1 MADTKRKNRFGSG
14 NGGDIS
20 AAIRQNTEAQS
31 RAALQNGTLPVWK
44 GPSPSKSSTST
55 TAGKGNT
62 LSGATAFQPK
72 EKTTLGDVLS
82 NPLYYAEKAVSA
94 PLDALQSGLK
104 DMFGGTKKQEER
116 LSANQQMQ
124 EAAAPSKAKLAE
136 GTIVKGADQAVSGIT
151 ATLDWLIGNPLKSLG
166 WESNPISEWNK
177 YVQTNKEANEVY
189 YAKNLAN
196 SSKAQKIVDEYGS
209 ATVAAIPQA
218 IVAMMTAGSSLGA
231 QGAGALTAGGTQ
243 LAGTEAAAAA
253 SAAMNSSKVAG
264 AAKTVRDI
272 TTAMAK
278 DKNYWA
284 SFAQVAGQGYQEA
297 KADGASEWEAN
308 MFALANGIGNAAIEV
323 GGGIQTLPVELQAGK
338 KGLRA
343 WITSAAEEGQEEVV
357 QGVLERALQNLV
369 YDKGNP
375 IASVTDENAVLNP
388 VTSAKEFAGGFV
400 VGGVLGGGQMLASK
414 AMTPSAERGKTAGV
428 RSAVAGQSAIDQQIN
443 YSLVE
448 LGLNYA
454 EGSKSRAIAEDMAAK
469 LDAAEDMTKSGVTAK
484 DYGRLLRT
492 MQSEQS
498 ARPDLSHRT
507 TARVVNEDGK
517 VVTQMSSVAEAFRT
531 QGDTAPVAVEKAQI
545 LERMM
550 SGEQV
555 SNKQLEQLGLR
566 DKNTQ
571 AVLTQLTGVEVP
583 QNATNSQLRQVFRAA
598 AETAVE
604 AKKAEQ
610 ALGRS
615 VAQAQVAVEK
625 AQAENAARAD
635 EAAASL
641 MSDAQA
647 RVAQESAAGAS
658 SDTAAAAEADQGIM
672 TRDGQYVSR
681 EDFRDYVEN
690 YFQQR
695 GQTVTTEQVDAL
707 YDRMKQYNADNGP
720 LIAEEKTAAETG
732 AENAYSV
739 DAETDAMPI
748 REPGSATKEQ
758 QWTARYVQDTL
769 KNLGVKDVVFD
780 GAHLGSANAMIADGT
795 IYLNESKLSTQGM
808 IVWAVGHELVHPG
821 AKTDTQLVD
830 TILGAFNTMSKDGA
844 LSEAMQT
851 QVDDLDAL
859 IAEKTGVYKRYLIN
873 ERGMTQEQAD
883 AIVTED
889 YVREEIAA
897 DWMGEVFA
905 NQNTLERLAG
915 IEPKLVTKALRALA
929 KIRTRGETGILNGGK
944 TLTDATRRVN
954 GLEQRLKSALE
965 RAERSSRAPAPA
977 RPNPESIDTSGKTA
991 YNMTAE
997 NATEAATQ
1005 KAEASP
1011 QMRSVIDRLNAGEDV
1026 SREEIDRIPEV
1037 AAVRALPKMNTAD
1050 IQTPERQ
1057 KLRSEVLEQLYQRG
1071 SYSSETHDY
1080 TGEIA
1085 QERRA
1090 DIVIGAPA
1098 AGKSSVLVDPL
1109 SEQHKSRVID
1119 SDDAKKLL
1127 PEYDD
1132 GKGAGNVHRE
1142 SSMIRNDL
1150 LVRAVENGDNLVWP
1164 TVGDKLDKLL
1174 HDIQNFRDNGY
1185 SVYLHLNE
1193 LSASKATGRALGRYL
1208 SEGRFVDPEVVLKV
1222 GDKPTQNYNYIRQ
1235 QEGLIDGYSHY
1246 SNDVPRGE
1254 KPILYEA
1261 GDTGRP
1267 LEGDRGRRVRQ
1278 NLHAGRT
1285 EQGLRKAIR
1294 GTGEGRES
1302 AHDGEAGDTGR
1313 PLEGDRGGGVRQSGR
1328 SMGDA
1333 RAETEGPRD
1342 GKRYSLDSAD
1352 YRGREDAGRTDRA
1365 ERRAGA
1371 ELDEAS
1377 ARARGDGSGDL
1388 AVHDRELT
1396 EAVRRRATDRD
1407 VPDLG
1412 LRETADYEAFSKAL
1426 DAARTANRNGAMV
1439 DPQSVEELT
1448 EHGAKTFLNE
1458 DGTAGVAVERDGN
1471 IVGVFKNPSNRTRKA
1486 AQDLLLNAIA
1496 EGGDH
1501 LDCYVLQPEVSQS
1514 NLGDIYA
1521 QLGFEPVAY
1530 LRFNREYADPS
1541 WDYDSFGE
1549 PDVVMWV
1556 HNGDSVGTVVER
1568 IGDYH
1573 YYTPEEIRETCKE
1586 FTDYDEAKA
1595 YQKEQL
1601 EKRKTAQAS
1610 EDAGAVSVSGDLRY
1624 SVGDFSEQVDKA
1636 LNGEWNQYNALY
1648 VGETSPLMEKLG
1660 LKQLPVL
1667 MTSKHLRDIVAEKR
1681 SGNTRYHGLTVDQ
1694 VKSLGGVLSD
1704 PAMVLD
1710 SAQRNDA
1717 VVFVSDQTDADGL
1730 PIVAA
1735 IRPNGSGV
1743 YEMTRQP
1750 ANFLLSMYG
1759 RENFDKFIESAAR
1772 DGRILYVNK
1781 IKSQSLLGD
1790 QGVQF
1795 ATGLSNAD
1803 SDGIVH
1809 QSSNVVNT
1817 ETQKPPTKTGGERY
1831 SVDSDTQADL
1841 DHLFDSDDFQSFFND
1856 FFAGYG
1862 AAGTGATANPAQRVS
1877 RVRSNTLEQSRR
1889 ESAARMLGGER
1900 GKAIDRILTMDE
1912 KHLDEMSPEK
1922 YTYDVETEKQ
1932 SMARAKERLAQDYD
1946 GTKAELEGGTW
1957 RSGEDLDAA
1966 MGVLAS
1972 ELAEARRTGN
1982 YDEAVEWAHLI
1993 QEQGTGAGQFI
2004 HAFAKY
2010 TRSPEGVLV
2019 RAAEILD
2026 RAGVDP
2032 VTRDDLLD
2040 RIADF
2045 TKTLGAIETG
2055 DKNGLIQL
2063 ILDQAEQRNTKVSK
2077 RTLKNLGLMNFE
2089 YLYDAALNQMDQI
2102 AQDYLKPSIGKQIS
2116 TFQTISH
2123 LLNLRTGNRNVASNQ
2138 VFDVIGGTIRNDV
2151 AMLPD
2156 AILGTISG
2164 RRVVGFQKSW
2174 ASKAKR
2180 SGAREGL
2187 RRSWIEASLDIAPD
2201 AANSRDKYGTSRRTW
2216 KMTGN
2221 RGAQVMSTVEKA
2233 MGFELNVTDEFHKGS
2248 VVGETLESLARAVE
2262 RGDITQAEAEAWA
2275 REEALYRSFQDDTFV
2290 GSMLGNIK
2298 NLFNAVGVGKSGKKM
2313 GKLDIKEFGLG
2324 DIVQKYTQVPGAL
2337 ITRAIE
2343 FSPTGYLKAI
2353 YNTAQFVKAFK
2364 SEKVKAQAAETAAAR
2379 AEANPDR
2386 ARQVRQAFRAKTEA
2400 EQARVETNRLQRKA
2414 ALAFGQATTGTGI
2427 IAAFAML
2434 AAKGL
2439 LKRADDE
2446 DDADAKALRASEG
2459 ISGTQ
2464 LNLSAL
2470 DRWIKGESP
2479 DWKTGDDL
2487 MSVEFLEPLNAL
2499 MTIGALVAKD
2509 NVDASFWEKVGNY
2522 GGDSMEALYQSILE
2536 IPTMQTIQTVQST
2549 VQYHDEDG
2557 ALPLWAEIPF
2567 EVARGSVTGF
2577 IPSPLRQAA
2586 QASDEVYRE
2595 TYGDKNL
2602 WNQTKSSVQNS
2613 MPGARN
2619 QLDPKLDNFGQA
2631 KKLESTARNVLNAF
2645 VNPGSL
2651 RTYRQSTVSKE
2662 LDRVYAATDDAN
2674 IYPDRNAPY
2683 TTSYTKD
2690 GKKKDFELTADERQ
2704 AYQRSRG
2711 QTTYR
2716 LMQDVM
2722 NDPVYKHLSAEDR
2735 GEVLTQVKGY
2745 SNYVAKKEFLSAHGE
2760 SYSDDKYEKYSA
2772 ALQTGMTLSQYLTA
2786 KDAVD
2791 EAEGVIDPKTGKTK
2805 SGTKMADA
2813 VEIINGLDL
2822 TPEQKDFLYYSKY
2835 PTTKKKG
2842 PWR

>member
-44 GPSPSKSSTST
+44 GSSPSKGGTST

-62 LSGATAFQPK
+62 LPGATAFQPK

-82 NPLYYAEKAVSA
+82 NPMYYAEKAVSA
-94 PLDALQSGLK
+94 PFDALQSGLK
-104 DMFGGTKKQEER
+104 DLFGGTKKQEER

-124 EAAAPSKAKLAE
+124 EAATPSKAKLAE

-177 YVQTNKEANEVY
+177 YVQTNKEANEAY

-196 SSKAQKIVDEYGS
+196 GSKAQKIVDEYGS

-243 LAGTEAAAAA
+243 LAGAEAAAAA

-284 SFAQVAGQGYQEA
+284 SFAQVAGQGYQDA

-308 MFALANGIGNAAIEV
+308 MFALANGLGNAAIEV
-323 GGGIQTLPVELQAGK
+323 GGGIQTLPVELRAGK

-369 YDKGNP
+369 YDRGNP
-375 IASVTDENAVLNP
+375 IASVSDENAVLNP
-388 VTSAKEFAGGFV
+388 VTAAKEFAGGLV

-414 AMTPSAERGKTAGV
+414 ALTPSAERGKTAGV
-428 RSAVAGQSAIDQQIN
+428 RGAVAGQSAIDRQIN

-498 ARPDLSHRT
+498 ARPDLSHKT

-517 VVTQMSSVAEAFRT
+517 VVTQMSPVAEAFRA

-615 VAQAQVAVEK
+615 VAQARVAVEK

-641 MSDAQA
+641 MSDAQE
-647 RVAQESAAGAS
+647 RVAKESTAGTNTN
-658 SDTAAAAEADQGIM
+658 TAAAAEADRGIM
-672 TRDGQYVSR
+672 VRDGQYISR
-681 EDFRDYVEN
+681 EDFLEYAEN
-690 YFQQR
+690 YLKGR
-695 GQTVTTEQVDAL
+695 GLPSTPEQVEAL

-720 LIAEEKTAAETG
+720 LVASEEAKV
-732 AENAYSV
+732 ENAFSV
-739 DAETDAMPI
+739 DDTADATPV

-758 QWTARYVQDTL
+758 QWTARLVADSLQH
-769 KNLGVKDVVFD
+769 LGVKAVVFD
-780 GAHLGSANAMIADGT
+780 GAKLGSANAMIADGT
-795 IYLNESKLSTQGM
+795 IYLNEHKLGSQRM
-808 IVWAVGHELVHPG
+808 ITWAIGHELVHPG
-821 AKTDTQLVD
+821 ANSDANLVN
-830 TILGAFNTMSKDGA
+830 TIIGAFDKLSMSGA
-844 LSEAMQT
+844 LTETMQS
-851 QVDDLDAL
+851 QVDNLDAI
-859 IAEKTGVYKRYLIN
+859 IAEKTDVYKRYLVQ
-873 ERGMTQEQAD
+873 ERGMSQQQAD
-883 AIVTED
+883 KIVTED

-905 NQNTLERLAG
+905 SQNTLERLAG
-915 IEPKLVTKALRALA
+915 IEPGLVTKALRALA
-929 KIRTRGETGILNGGK
+929 NIRAHGETALLKGGK
-944 TLTDATRRVN
+944 DNSTATRRLD

-965 RAERSSRAPAPA
+965 RAEMTSRAPA
-977 RPNPESIDTSGKTA
+977 RPEAESIDTAGKTA
-991 YNMTAE
+991 YNENVEGESQTAE
-997 NATEAATQ
+997 KTQSTTTE
-1005 KAEASP
+1005 KPKASP
-1011 QMRSVIDRLNAGEDV
+1011 ELQSAIDRLTAGEDV

-1057 KLRSEVLEQLYQRG
+1057 KLRSEVLERLYRRG
-1071 SYSSETHDY
+1071 SYSSEAV
-1080 TGEIA
+1080 GEDKYVGEVA
-1085 QERRA
+1085 RERRA

-1127 PEYDD
+1127 PEYNE

-1142 SSMIRNDL
+1142 SSNIRDRL
-1150 LVRAVENGDNLVWP
+1150 KLAAMANGDNIVWP

-1174 HDIQNFRDNGY
+1174 GSIQEFRDNGY

-1261 GDTGRP
+1261 GDTGRS
-1267 LEGDRGRRVRQ
+1267 LEGDRGRGVRQ
-1278 NLHAGRT
+1278 NLHAG
-1285 EQGLRKAIR
+1285 
-1294 GTGEGRES
+1294 GTGPSVRDAVRGAVQEADGQGS
-1302 AHDGEAGDTGR
+1302 ARNGEAGDAGAKR
-1313 PLEGDRGGGVRQSGR
+1313 FSV
-1328 SMGDA
+1328 
-1333 RAETEGPRD
+1333 D
-1342 GKRYSLDSAD
+1342 GTDGAD
-1352 YRGREDAGRTDRA
+1352 YRGREDTGRTGTE

-1371 ELDEAS
+1371 AS
-1377 ARARGDGSGDL
+1377 DSDVESTRGDGSGDL
-1388 AVHDRELT
+1388 AVHAGQLT
-1396 EAVRRRATDRD
+1396 EVVRRKAAERGT
-1407 VPDLG
+1407 PNLG
-1412 LRETADYEAFSKAL
+1412 LRETTDYEAFSKAL
-1426 DAARTANRNGAMV
+1426 DEARTANRNGAMV

-1496 EGGDH
+1496 NGGDH
-1501 LDCYVLQPEVSQS
+1501 LDCYVLQPEVSPS

-1556 HNGDSVGTVVER
+1556 HNGDSVETVAER
-1568 IGDYH
+1568 IGTYPDYL
-1573 YYTPEEIRETCKE
+1573 PAQIRETCKE

-1694 VKSLGGVLSD
+1694 VKSLGGILSD

-1781 IKSQSLLGD
+1781 IKSQALLGD

-1809 QSSNVVNT
+1809 QSSNAVNT

-1889 ESAARMLGGER
+1889 ESAARMLGEER

-1932 SMARAKERLAQDYD
+1932 SMSRAKERLAQDYD
-1946 GTKAELEGGTW
+1946 GTKAALENGVW

-2032 VTRDDLLD
+2032 VRRDELLD

-2045 TKTLGAIETG
+2045 TKTLGAVEAG
-2055 DKNGLIQL
+2055 DKNALIQL
-2063 ILDQAEQRNTKVSK
+2063 ILDQAKQRNTKVSK
-2077 RTLKNLGLMNFE
+2077 ITLRNLGLMKFE

-2102 AQDYLKPSIGKQIS
+2102 AKDYVKPSVGKKIS
-2116 TFQTISH
+2116 TYQTIAH
-2123 LLNLRTGNRNVASNQ
+2123 LLNLRTGLRNIGSNQ
-2138 VFDVIGGTIRNDV
+2138 IFDLVDSAANNISLLPDVIFGAFT
-2151 AMLPD
+2151 
-2156 AILGTISG
+2156 G
-2164 RRVVGFQKSW
+2164 RRTVGFEKSW

-2201 AANSRDKYGTSRRTW
+2201 AANSRDKYGTARRTW

-2221 RGAQVMSTVEKA
+2221 KGAQAMSTLEKA

-2248 VVGETLESLARAVE
+2248 VTAETLESLARAVE
-2262 RGDITQAEAEAWA
+2262 RGDITQEEAEMWA

-2290 GSMLGNIK
+2290 GIFLGNLK
-2298 NLFNAVGVGKSGKKM
+2298 NLFNTIGVGKSGKKL
-2313 GKLDIKEFGLG
+2313 GKANIKEFGLG
-2324 DIVQKYTQVPGAL
+2324 DLVQKYTQVPGAL
-2337 ITRAIE
+2337 ITRTLE
-2343 FSPTGYLKAI
+2343 FSPVGYLKAL
-2353 YNTAQFVKAFK
+2353 YNTAQFVKATRT
-2364 SEKVKAQAAETAAAR
+2364 EKAKISAAE
-2379 AEANPDR
+2379 EAQMLADEDGSHKQRNRR
-2386 ARQVRQAFRAKTEA
+2386 AREAFRAKNAA
-2400 EQARVETNRLQRKA
+2400 EDARVEANKRQRMA
-2414 ALAFGQATTGTGI
+2414 ALAFGRAITGTGLI
-2427 IAAFAML
+2427 MLFTML
-2434 AAKGL
+2434 AGKGIL
-2439 LKRADDE
+2439 RRADDE
-2446 DDADAKALRASEG
+2446 DDADAKALKAAEG

-2464 LNLSAL
+2464 LNVSAL
-2470 DRWIKGESP
+2470 GRWIEGESP
-2479 DWKTGDDL
+2479 EWQTGDDL

-2536 IPTMQTIQTVQST
+2536 IPTMQAIQTVQST

-2557 ALPLWAEIPF
+2557 ALSLWAEIPF

-2613 MPGARN
+2613 IPGARN

-2813 VEIINGLDL
+2813 IEIIDGFDL
-2822 TPEQKDFLYYSKY
+2822 TPEQKDFMLRSKY
-2835 PTTKKKG
+2835 PTTKKRVR
-2842 PWR
+2842 WH

>member
-44 GPSPSKSSTST
+44 GASPSKSGTST

-62 LSGATAFQPK
+62 LPGATAFQPK

-82 NPLYYAEKAVSA
+82 NPMYYAEKVVSA

-104 DMFGGTKKQEER
+104 DMFSGTKKQEAR
-116 LSANQQMQ
+116 LNTNQQMQ
-124 EAAAPSKAKLAE
+124 EAATPSKAKLVE
-136 GTIVKGADQAVSGIT
+136 GMVVKGADQAASGIT
-151 ATLDWLIGNPLKSLG
+151 ATLDWILGNPMKALG
-166 WESNPISEWNK
+166 WEKNPISEWNRF
-177 YVQTNKEANEVY
+177 VQANKAANEVY
-189 YAKNLAN
+189 YAKNMANGSKGQHVLDKYGTMTAAAMPQLA
-196 SSKAQKIVDEYGS
+196 
-209 ATVAAIPQA
+209 VAI
-218 IVAMMTAGSSLGA
+218 MTAGASAAA
-231 QGAGALTAGGTQ
+231 QGAGVLTAGGLQ
-243 LAGTEAAAAA
+243 LAGTEAAAAT
-253 SAAMNSSKVAG
+253 SAAMNASKVAS
-264 AAKTVRDI
+264 AAKTIRNV
-272 TTAMAK
+272 TTALAK
-278 DKNYWA
+278 DKNYWT
-284 SFAQVAGQGYQEA
+284 SFAQVAGQGYEEA

-308 MFALANGIGNAAIEV
+308 MFALTNGLCNAAIEV
-323 GGGIQTLPVELQAGK
+323 GGGIQTLPVELQAGTR
-338 KGLRA
+338 GIRA
-343 WITSAAEEGQEEVV
+343 WLKSAVEEGQEEVV
-357 QGVLERALQNLV
+357 QGVIERALQNLT

-375 IASVTDENAVLNP
+375 VVSLTDENAVLNP
-388 VTSAKEFAGGFV
+388 RTAAEEFAGGFV
-400 VGGVLGGGQMLASK
+400 VGGVLGGGHTAVNK
-414 AMTPSAERGKTAGV
+414 ALNPAA
-428 RSAVAGQSAIDQQIN
+428 RSGAPGTIRNAVAGQAAIDQNIN

-448 LGLNYA
+448 SGLNYA
-454 EGSKSRAIAEDMAAK
+454 EGSKTRALAESMATK
-469 LDAAEDMTKSGVTAK
+469 LDAAADMTKSGVTAK
-484 DYGRLLRT
+484 DYGKLYRL

-498 ARPDLSHRT
+498 ARPDTSRKT
-507 TARVVNEDGK
+507 TARVVNEEGK
-517 VVTQMSSVAEAFRT
+517 VVTKMGPVAEAFRT
-531 QGDTAPVAVEKAQI
+531 QGETAAVAVEKAQI
-545 LERMM
+545 FERLL

-555 SNKQLEQLGLR
+555 SNKQLESLGLR
-566 DKNTQ
+566 DSSTQ

-583 QNATNSQLRQVFRAA
+583 KGATNSQLRQVFRAA
-598 AETAVE
+598 AETAVD
-604 AKKAEQ
+604 AKNAEQ
-610 ALGRS
+610 ELARS
-615 VAQAQVAVEK
+615 VEYAQSAVEN

-641 MSDAQA
+641 MSDAQE
-647 RVAQESAAGAS
+647 RVAKESTAGTNTAS
-658 SDTAAAAEADQGIM
+658 AAEADRGIM
-672 TRDGQYVSR
+672 VRDGQYISR
-681 EDFRDYVEN
+681 EDFLEYAEN
-690 YFQQR
+690 YLKER
-695 GQTVTTEQVDAL
+695 GLPATPEQVESL

-720 LIAEEKTAAETG
+720 LVASEEAK
-732 AENAYSV
+732 AENAFSV
-739 DAETDAMPI
+739 DDTADATPV

-758 QWTARYVQDTL
+758 QWTARLVADSLQH
-769 KNLGVKDVVFD
+769 LGVKAVVFD
-780 GAHLGSANAMIADGT
+780 GAKLGSANAMIADGT
-795 IYLNESKLSTQGM
+795 IYLNEHKLGSQRM
-808 IVWAVGHELVHPG
+808 ITWAIGHELVHPG
-821 AKTDTQLVD
+821 ANSDANLVN
-830 TILGAFNTMSKDGA
+830 TIIGAFDKLSMSGA
-844 LSEAMQT
+844 LTETMQS
-851 QVDDLDAL
+851 QVDNLDAI
-859 IAEKTGVYKRYLIN
+859 IAEKTDVYKRYLVQ
-873 ERGMTQEQAD
+873 ERGMSPQQAD
-883 AIVTED
+883 KIVTED

-905 NQNTLERLAG
+905 SQNTLERLAG
-915 IEPKLVTKALRALA
+915 IEPGLVTKALRALA
-929 KIRTRGETGILNGGK
+929 NIRAHGETALLKGGK
-944 TLTDATRRVN
+944 DNSTATRRLD

-965 RAERSSRAPAPA
+965 RAEMTSRAPA
-977 RPNPESIDTSGKTA
+977 RPEAESIDTAGKTA
-991 YNMTAE
+991 YNENVEGESQTAE
-997 NATEAATQ
+997 KTQSTTTE
-1005 KAEASP
+1005 KPKASP
-1011 QMRSVIDRLNAGEDV
+1011 ELQSAIDRLTAGEDV

-1037 AAVRALPKMNTAD
+1037 AEVRALPKMNTAD

-1127 PEYDD
+1127 PEYDE

-1142 SSMIRNDL
+1142 SSMIRDVL
-1150 LVRAVENGDNLVWP
+1150 KQRAIARGENIVWP

-1174 HDIQNFRDNGY
+1174 SSIQEFRNNGY

-1208 SEGRFVDPEVVLKV
+1208 STGRFVDPEVVLKV

-1261 GDTGRP
+1261 GDTGRS
-1267 LEGDRGRRVRQ
+1267 LEGDRGRGVRPD
-1278 NLHAGRT
+1278 LHAGRT
-1285 EQGLRKAIR
+1285 EPGVRETVR
-1294 GTGEGRES
+1294 RTGEGQGS
-1302 AHDGEAGDTGR
+1302 ARNGEAAEAGDAG
-1313 PLEGDRGGGVRQSGR
+1313 
-1328 SMGDA
+1328 A
-1333 RAETEGPRD
+1333 
-1342 GKRYSLDSAD
+1342 KRYSIDSAD
-1352 YRGREDAGRTDRA
+1352 HRGREDAGRTGEGRYDRREPDEVA
-1365 ERRAGA
+1365 SVAG
-1371 ELDEAS
+1371 
-1377 ARARGDGSGDL
+1377 RDGSGDL

-1396 EAVRRRATDRD
+1396 EAVRREAAKHGA
-1407 VPDLG
+1407 PDLG
-1412 LRETADYEAFSKAL
+1412 LRGTTDYEAFSKAL

-1439 DPQSVEELT
+1439 DPQSVKELT

-1458 DGTAGVAVERDGN
+1458 DGTAGVAVESDGN
-1471 IVGVFKNPSNRTRKA
+1471 IVGVFKNPSNHTRKA
-1486 AQDLLLNAIA
+1486 AFDLLLNAIA
-1496 EGGDH
+1496 NGGDH
-1501 LDCYVLQPEVSQS
+1501 LDCYVLQPEVSRS
-1514 NLGDIYA
+1514 NLGNIYA

-1556 HNGDSVGTVVER
+1556 HNGDSVATVAER
-1568 IGDYH
+1568 IGDYP
-1573 YYTPEEIRETCKE
+1573 YYSPAQIRETCKE

-1624 SVGDFSEQVDKA
+1624 SVGDFSEQVDKV
-1636 LNGEWNQYNALY
+1636 LNGEWDRYNALY

-1667 MTSKHLRDIVAEKR
+1667 MTSKHLNDIVAEKSSSDR
-1681 SGNTRYHGLTVDQ
+1681 RKHGLTVDQ
-1694 VKSLGGVLSD
+1694 VKSLGDILSD

-1790 QGVQF
+1790 AGVQF
-1795 ATGLSNAD
+1795 ATGLSSAD
-1803 SDGIVH
+1803 SDGIIH
-1809 QSSNVVNT
+1809 QSSNAVNT
-1817 ETQKPPTKTGGERY
+1817 ETQKPPTKNPGERY
-1831 SVDSDTQADL
+1831 SVDSDTRADL

-1889 ESAARMLGGER
+1889 ESAARMLGEER

-1946 GTKAELEGGTW
+1946 GTKAALENGVW

-2019 RAAEILD
+2019 RAAETLD
-2026 RAGVDP
+2026 EAGVAP
-2032 VTRDDLLD
+2032 KQRDELLD

-2055 DKNGLIQL
+2055 DKNAMIQL
-2063 ILDQAEQRNTKVSK
+2063 ILDQAGQRNTRVSK
-2077 RTLKNLGLMNFE
+2077 ITLRNLGLQKFE

-2102 AQDYLKPSIGKQIS
+2102 AKDYVKPSVGKKIS
-2116 TFQTISH
+2116 TYQTIAH
-2123 LLNLRTGNRNVASNQ
+2123 LLNLRTGLRNIGSNQ
-2138 VFDVIGGTIRNDV
+2138 IFDLVDSAANNISLLPDVIFGAFT
-2151 AMLPD
+2151 
-2156 AILGTISG
+2156 G
-2164 RRVVGFQKSW
+2164 RRTVGFEKSW

-2201 AANSRDKYGTSRRTW
+2201 AANSRDKYGTARRTW

-2221 RGAQVMSTVEKA
+2221 KGAQAMSTLEKA

-2248 VVGETLESLARAVE
+2248 VTAETLESLARAVE
-2262 RGDITQAEAEAWA
+2262 RGDITQEEAEMWA

-2290 GSMLGNIK
+2290 GIFLGNLK
-2298 NLFNAVGVGKSGKKM
+2298 NLFNTIGVGKSGKKL
-2313 GKLDIKEFGLG
+2313 GKANIKEFGLG
-2324 DIVQKYTQVPGAL
+2324 DLVQKYTQVPGAL
-2337 ITRAIE
+2337 ITRTLE
-2343 FSPTGYLKAI
+2343 FSPVGYLKAL
-2353 YNTAQFVKAFK
+2353 YNTAQFVKATRT
-2364 SEKVKAQAAETAAAR
+2364 EKAKISAAE
-2379 AEANPDR
+2379 EAQMLADEDGSHKQRNRR
-2386 ARQVRQAFRAKTEA
+2386 AREAFRAKNAA
-2400 EQARVETNRLQRKA
+2400 EDARVEANKRQRMA
-2414 ALAFGQATTGTGI
+2414 ALAFGRAITGTGLI
-2427 IAAFAML
+2427 MLFTML
-2434 AAKGL
+2434 AGKGIL
-2439 LKRADDE
+2439 RRADDE
-2446 DDADAKALRASEG
+2446 DDADAKALKAAEG

-2464 LNLSAL
+2464 LNVSAL
-2470 DRWIKGESP
+2470 GRWIEGESP
-2479 DWKTGDDL
+2479 EWQTGDDL

-2557 ALPLWAEIPF
+2557 ALSLWAEIPF

>member
-44 GPSPSKSSTST
+44 GASPSKGGTST
-55 TAGKGNT
+55 TDGKGNT
-62 LSGATAFQPK
+62 LPGATAFQPK

-82 NPLYYAEKAVSA
+82 NPMYYAEKAVSA
-94 PLDALQSGLK
+94 PFDALQSGLK

-116 LSANQQMQ
+116 LRANQQMP
-124 EAAAPSKAKLAE
+124 EAATPSKAKLVE
-136 GTIVKGADQAVSGIT
+136 GMVVKGADQAASGIT
-151 ATLDWLIGNPLKSLG
+151 ATLDWILGNPMKALG
-166 WESNPISEWNK
+166 WEKNPISEWNRF
-177 YVQTNKEANEVY
+177 VQANKAANEVY
-189 YAKNLAN
+189 YAKNMANGSKGQQILDKYGTMTAAAVPQLA
-196 SSKAQKIVDEYGS
+196 
-209 ATVAAIPQA
+209 VAI
-218 IVAMMTAGSSLGA
+218 MTAGASAAA
-231 QGAGALTAGGTQ
+231 QGAGVLTAGGLQ
-243 LAGTEAAAAA
+243 LAGTEAAAAT
-253 SAAMNSSKVAG
+253 SAAMNASKVAS
-264 AAKTVRDI
+264 AANTIRNV

-278 DKNYWA
+278 DKNFWT
-284 SFAQVAGQGYQEA
+284 SFAQVAGQGYEEA

-308 MFALANGIGNAAIEV
+308 MFALANGLGNAAIEV
-323 GGGIQTLPVELQAGK
+323 GGGIQTLPVELQAGTR
-338 KGLRA
+338 GIRA
-343 WITSAAEEGQEEVV
+343 WLKSAVEEGQEEVV
-357 QGVLERALQNLV
+357 QGVIERALQNLT

-375 IASVTDENAVLNP
+375 VVSLTDENAVLNP
-388 VTSAKEFAGGFV
+388 RTAAEEFAGGFV
-400 VGGVLGGGQMLASK
+400 VGGVLGGGHTVVNK
-414 AMTPSAERGKTAGV
+414 ALNPAA
-428 RSAVAGQSAIDQQIN
+428 RSGAPGTIRNAVAGQAAIDQNIN

-448 LGLNYA
+448 AGLNYA
-454 EGSKSRAIAEDMAAK
+454 EGSKTRALAESIATK
-469 LDAAEDMTKSGVTAK
+469 LDAAADMTNSGVTAK
-484 DYGRLLRT
+484 DYGKLYRL

-498 ARPDLSHRT
+498 ARPDTSRKT
-507 TARVVNEDGK
+507 TARVVNEEGK
-517 VVTQMSSVAEAFRT
+517 VVTKMSPVAEAFRA
-531 QGDTAPVAVEKAQI
+531 QGETAAVAVEKAQI
-545 LERMM
+545 LERLL

-555 SNKQLEQLGLR
+555 SNKQLESLGLR
-566 DKNTQ
+566 DSSTQ

-583 QNATNSQLRQVFRAA
+583 KGATNSQLRQVFRAA
-598 AETAVE
+598 AETAVD
-604 AKKAEQ
+604 AKNAEQ
-610 ALGRS
+610 ELARS
-615 VAQAQVAVEK
+615 VEYAQSAVEN
-625 AQAENAARAD
+625 AQAENTARAD
-635 EAAASL
+635 AAAAAL
-641 MSDAQA
+641 MQEAQTS
-647 RVAQESAAGAS
+647 VAQEAKAAETS
-658 SDTAAAAEADQGIM
+658 SEGDTPAAAAEADRGIM
-672 TRDGQYVSR
+672 VRDGQYISR
-681 EDFRDYVEN
+681 EDFLEYAEN
-690 YFQQR
+690 YLKER
-695 GQTVTTEQVDAL
+695 GLPATPEQVEAL

-720 LIAEEKTAAETG
+720 LVASEEAKV
-732 AENAYSV
+732 ENAFSV
-739 DAETDAMPI
+739 DDTADATPV

-758 QWTARYVQDTL
+758 QWTARLVADSLQH
-769 KNLGVKDVVFD
+769 LGVKAVVFD
-780 GAHLGSANAMIADGT
+780 GAKLGSANAMIADGT
-795 IYLNESKLSTQGM
+795 IYLNEHKLGSQRM
-808 IVWAVGHELVHPG
+808 ITWAIGHELVHPG
-821 AKTDTQLVD
+821 ANSDANLVN
-830 TILGAFNTMSKDGA
+830 TIIGAFDKLSMSGA
-844 LSEAMQT
+844 LTETMQS
-851 QVDDLDAL
+851 QVDNLDAI
-859 IAEKTGVYKRYLIN
+859 IAEKTDVYKRYLVQ
-873 ERGMTQEQAD
+873 ERGMSPQQAD
-883 AIVTED
+883 KIVTED

-905 NQNTLERLAG
+905 SQNTLERLAG
-915 IEPKLVTKALRALA
+915 IEPGLVTKALRALA
-929 KIRTRGETGILNGGK
+929 NIRAHGETGILNGGK

-1011 QMRSVIDRLNAGEDV
+1011 QMRSVIDRLTAGEDV

-1109 SEQHKSRVID
+1109 SEKHKSRVID

-1127 PEYDD
+1127 PGYDE

-1174 HDIQNFRDNGY
+1174 RDIQNFRDNGY

-1208 SEGRFVDPEVVLKV
+1208 STGRFVDPEVVLKV

-1261 GDTGRP
+1261 GDAGRP
-1267 LEGDRGRRVRQ
+1267 LEGDRGR
-1278 NLHAGRT
+1278 
-1285 EQGLRKAIR
+1285 
-1294 GTGEGRES
+1294 
-1302 AHDGEAGDTGR
+1302 
-1313 PLEGDRGGGVRQSGR
+1313 GVRQPGR
-1328 SMGDA
+1328 SLGDA

-1342 GKRYSLDSAD
+1342 GKRYSTDSPD

-1365 ERRAGA
+1365 ERRDWAVPAPNDAGRR
-1371 ELDEAS
+1371 S
-1377 ARARGDGSGDL
+1377 DGSGDL
-1388 AVHDRELT
+1388 AVHGRELT
-1396 EAVRRRATDRD
+1396 EAVRRRATERD
-1407 VPDLG
+1407 VPNLD
-1412 LRETADYEAFSKAL
+1412 LRETTDYQTYSEAL

-1439 DPQSVEELT
+1439 DPQSTEELT
-1448 EHGAKTFLNE
+1448 EHGARTFLNA
-1458 DGTAGVAVERDGN
+1458 DNTAGVAVEQDGN
-1471 IVGVFKNPSNRTRKA
+1471 IVGVFKNPSNQTRKA
-1486 AQDLLLNAIA
+1486 AWDLLLNAIA
-1496 EGGDH
+1496 AGGDH
-1501 LDCYVLQPEVSQS
+1501 LDCYVLQPEVSPQ
-1514 NLGDIYA
+1514 NLGRIYS

-1530 LRFNREYADPS
+1530 LRFNREYADPN

-1556 HNGDSVGTVVER
+1556 HNGDPVGTVVEH

-1694 VKSLGGVLSD
+1694 VKSLGGILSD

-1889 ESAARMLGGER
+1889 ESAARMLGEER

-2019 RAAEILD
+2019 RAAETLD
-2026 RAGVDP
+2026 EAGVAP
-2032 VTRDDLLD
+2032 KQRDELLD

-2055 DKNGLIQL
+2055 DKNAMIQL
-2063 ILDQAEQRNTKVSK
+2063 ILDQAGQRNTRVSK
-2077 RTLKNLGLMNFE
+2077 ITLRNLGLQKFE

-2102 AQDYLKPSIGKQIS
+2102 AKDYVKPSVGKKIS
-2116 TFQTISH
+2116 TYQTIAH
-2123 LLNLRTGNRNVASNQ
+2123 LLNLRTGLRNIGSNQ
-2138 VFDVIGGTIRNDV
+2138 IFDLVDSAANNISLLPDVIFGAFT
-2151 AMLPD
+2151 
-2156 AILGTISG
+2156 G
-2164 RRVVGFQKSW
+2164 RRTVGFEKSW

-2201 AANSRDKYGTSRRTW
+2201 AANSRDKYGTARRTW

-2221 RGAQVMSTVEKA
+2221 KGAQAMSTLEKA
-2233 MGFELNVTDEFHKGS
+2233 MGFELNVTDELHKGS
-2248 VVGETLESLARAVE
+2248 VTAETLESLARAVE
-2262 RGDITQAEAEAWA
+2262 RGDITQEEAEMWA

-2290 GSMLGNIK
+2290 GIFLGNLK
-2298 NLFNAVGVGKSGKKM
+2298 NLFNTIGVGKSGKKL
-2313 GKLDIKEFGLG
+2313 GKANIKEFGLG
-2324 DIVQKYTQVPGAL
+2324 DLVQKYTQVPGAL
-2337 ITRAIE
+2337 ITRTLE
-2343 FSPTGYLKAI
+2343 FSPVGYLKAL
-2353 YNTAQFVKAFK
+2353 YNTAQFVKATRT
-2364 SEKVKAQAAETAAAR
+2364 EKAKISAAE
-2379 AEANPDR
+2379 EAQMLADEDGSHKQRNRR
-2386 ARQVRQAFRAKTEA
+2386 AREAFRAKNAA
-2400 EQARVETNRLQRKA
+2400 EDARVEANKRQRMA
-2414 ALAFGQATTGTGI
+2414 ALAFGRAITGTGLI
-2427 IAAFAML
+2427 MLFTML
-2434 AAKGL
+2434 AGKGIL
-2439 LKRADDE
+2439 RRADDE
-2446 DDADAKALRASEG
+2446 DDADAKALKAAEG

-2464 LNLSAL
+2464 LNVSAL
-2470 DRWIKGESP
+2470 GRWIEGESP
-2479 DWKTGDDL
+2479 EWQTGDDL
-2487 MSVEFLEPLNAL
+2487 MSVEFLEPLNSL

-2557 ALPLWAEIPF
+2557 ALSLWAEIPF

-2745 SNYVAKKEFLSAHGE
+2745 SNYVAKKEFLSARGE

>member
-44 GPSPSKSSTST
+44 GPSPSKSSTGA
-55 TAGKGNT
+55 TAGNAASLPG
-62 LSGATAFQPK
+62 SDAFQPK
-72 EKTTLGDVLS
+72 KTTLGDVLS
-82 NPLYYAEKAVSA
+82 NPMYYAEKVVSA

-104 DMFGGTKKQEER
+104 DMFSGTKKQEAR
-116 LSANQQMQ
+116 LNTNQQMQ

-151 ATLDWLIGNPLKSLG
+151 ATLDWLIGNPLKALG

-189 YAKNLAN
+189 YSKNLAN
-196 SSKAQKIVDEYGS
+196 GSKAQKIVDEYGS

-284 SFAQVAGQGYQEA
+284 SFAQVAGQGYQDA

-369 YDKGNP
+369 YDRGNP
-375 IASVTDENAVLNP
+375 IASVSDENAVLNP

-400 VGGVLGGGQMLASK
+400 VGGVLGGGQTLASK
-414 AMTPSAERGKTAGV
+414 ALTPSAERGKTAGV
-428 RSAVAGQSAIDQQIN
+428 RGAVAGQSAIDQQIN

-498 ARPDLSHRT
+498 ARPDLSHKT
-507 TARVVNEDGK
+507 TARVVTEDGK

-531 QGDTAPVAVEKAQI
+531 HGDTAPVAVEKAQI

-641 MSDAQA
+641 MSDAQERA
-647 RVAQESAAGAS
+647 AKESTA
-658 SDTAAAAEADQGIM
+658 DTNTAAAAETDRGLM
-672 TRDGQYVSR
+672 VRDGQYISR
-681 EDFRDYVEN
+681 EDFLEYAEN
-690 YFQQR
+690 YLKER
-695 GQTVTTEQVDAL
+695 GLPATPEQVEAL
-707 YDRMKQYNADNGP
+707 YERMKQYNTDNGP
-720 LIAEEKTAAETG
+720 LVASEEAK
-732 AENAYSV
+732 AENAFSV
-739 DAETDAMPI
+739 DDTADATPV

-758 QWTARYVQDTL
+758 QWTARLVADSLQH
-769 KNLGVKDVVFD
+769 LGVKAVVFD
-780 GAHLGSANAMIADGT
+780 GAKLGSANAMIADGT
-795 IYLNESKLSTQGM
+795 IYLNEHKLGSQRM
-808 IVWAVGHELVHPG
+808 ITWAIGHELVHPG
-821 AKTDTQLVD
+821 ANSDANLVN
-830 TILGAFNTMSKDGA
+830 TIIGAFDKLSMSGA
-844 LSEAMQT
+844 LTETMQS
-851 QVDDLDAL
+851 QVDNLDAI
-859 IAEKTGVYKRYLIN
+859 IAEKTDVYKRYLVQ
-873 ERGMTQEQAD
+873 ERGMSQQQAD
-883 AIVTED
+883 KIVTED

-905 NQNTLERLAG
+905 SQNTLERLAG
-915 IEPKLVTKALRALA
+915 IEPGLVTKALRALA
-929 KIRTRGETGILNGGK
+929 NIRAHGETALLKGGK
-944 TLTDATRRVN
+944 DNSTATRRLD

-965 RAERSSRAPAPA
+965 RGEMTSRAPA
-977 RPNPESIDTSGKTA
+977 RPEAESIDTAGKTA
-991 YNMTAE
+991 YNENAEGESQTAE
-997 NATEAATQ
+997 KTQSTTTE
-1005 KAEASP
+1005 KPKASP
-1011 QMRSVIDRLNAGEDV
+1011 ELQSAIDRLTAGEDV

-1037 AAVRALPKMNTAD
+1037 AEVRALPKMNTAD

-1127 PEYDD
+1127 PEYDE

-1150 LVRAVENGDNLVWP
+1150 LVRAIENGDNLVWP

-1174 HDIQNFRDNGY
+1174 RDIQNFRDNGY

-1261 GDTGRP
+1261 GDAGRP
-1267 LEGDRGRRVRQ
+1267 LEGDRGR
-1278 NLHAGRT
+1278 
-1285 EQGLRKAIR
+1285 
-1294 GTGEGRES
+1294 
-1302 AHDGEAGDTGR
+1302 
-1313 PLEGDRGGGVRQSGR
+1313 GVRQSGR

-1342 GKRYSLDSAD
+1342 GKRYSIDSAD
-1352 YRGREDAGRTDRA
+1352 HRGREDAGRTDRA

-1448 EHGAKTFLNE
+1448 EHGATTFLNE

-1541 WDYDSFGE
+1541 WDYNSFGE

-1636 LNGEWNQYNALY
+1636 LNGEWDRYNALY
-1648 VGETSPLMEKLG
+1648 VGETSPLMEELG

-1667 MTSKHLRDIVAEKR
+1667 MTSKHLNDIVAEKSSSDR
-1681 SGNTRYHGLTVDQ
+1681 RKHGLTPDQ
-1694 VKSLGGVLSD
+1694 VKSLGGILSD

-1717 VVFVSDQTDADGL
+1717 IVFVSDQTDADGL

-1743 YEMTRQP
+1743 YEMTSQP
-1750 ANFLLSMYG
+1750 TNFLLSMYG

-1790 QGVQF
+1790 AGVQF

-1809 QSSNVVNT
+1809 QSRNVVNT
-1817 ETQKPPTKTGGERY
+1817 EAKEAPAKNPDERF

-1841 DHLFDSDDFQSFFND
+1841 DRVFDSDDFRAFLSD
-1856 FFAGYG
+1856 FYSGYG
-1862 AAGTGATANPAQRVS
+1862 SAETGTTTDTTQRVS

-1889 ESAARMLGGER
+1889 ESAARMLGEER

-1932 SMARAKERLAQDYD
+1932 SMSRAKERLAQDYD
-1946 GTKAELEGGTW
+1946 GTKAALENGVW

-2019 RAAEILD
+2019 RAAEVLD
-2026 RAGVDP
+2026 KAGVDP

-2045 TKTLGAIETG
+2045 TKTLGAIEAG
-2055 DKNGLIQL
+2055 DKNSLIQL

-2077 RTLKNLGLMNFE
+2077 RTRKNLGLMNFE

-2123 LLNLRTGNRNVASNQ
+2123 LLNLRTGNRNVGSNQ
-2138 VFDVIGGTIRNDV
+2138 VFDVVGTIRNDV

-2174 ASKAKR
+2174 GSKAKR
-2180 SGAREGL
+2180 SGALEGL

-2221 RGAQVMSTVEKA
+2221 RGARIMSTVEKA

-2248 VVGETLESLARAVE
+2248 VTGETLESLTRAVE

-2290 GSMLGNIK
+2290 GSTLGNIK
-2298 NLFNAVGVGKSGKKM
+2298 NLFNTVGVGKSGKKM

-2324 DIVQKYTQVPGAL
+2324 DLVQKYTQVPGAL

-2353 YNTAQFVKAFK
+2353 YNTAQFVKASK
-2364 SEKVKAQAAETAAAR
+2364 AEKVKAMAAETAAAR

-2446 DDADAKALRASEG
+2446 DDADAKALKASEG

-2470 DRWIKGESP
+2470 GRWIEGESP

-2499 MTIGALVAKD
+2499 MTVGALVAKD
-2509 NVDASFWEKVGNY
+2509 NVEASFWEKVGNY

-2567 EVARGSVTGF
+2567 EIARGSVTGF
-2577 IPSPLRQAA
+2577 IPSPIRQAA
-2586 QASDEVYRE
+2586 QASDKVYRE
-2595 TYGDKNL
+2595 TYGDKNI

-2613 MPGARN
+2613 TPVARN

-2683 TTSYTKD
+2683 TTSYTQD
-2690 GKKKDFELTADERQ
+2690 GKKKDFKLTADERQ

-2813 VEIINGLDL
+2813 IEIIDGFDL
-2822 TPEQKDFLYYSKY
+2822 TPEQKDFMLRSKY
-2835 PTTKKKG
+2835 PTTKKRVR
-2842 PWR
+2842 WH

>member
-44 GPSPSKSSTST
+44 GASPSKSGTST

-62 LSGATAFQPK
+62 LPGATAFQPK

-151 ATLDWLIGNPLKSLG
+151 ATLDWLIGNPLKALG

-177 YVQTNKEANEVY
+177 YAQTNKEANE
-189 YAKNLAN
+189 A
-196 SSKAQKIVDEYGS
+196 
-209 ATVAAIPQA
+209 
-218 IVAMMTAGSSLGA
+218 
-231 QGAGALTAGGTQ
+231 
-243 LAGTEAAAAA
+243 
-253 SAAMNSSKVAG
+253 
-264 AAKTVRDI
+264 
-272 TTAMAK
+272 
-278 DKNYWA
+278 
-284 SFAQVAGQGYQEA
+284 
-297 KADGASEWEAN
+297 
-308 MFALANGIGNAAIEV
+308 
-323 GGGIQTLPVELQAGK
+323 
-338 KGLRA
+338 
-343 WITSAAEEGQEEVV
+343 
-357 QGVLERALQNLV
+357 
-369 YDKGNP
+369 
-375 IASVTDENAVLNP
+375 
-388 VTSAKEFAGGFV
+388 
-400 VGGVLGGGQMLASK
+400 
-414 AMTPSAERGKTAGV
+414 
-428 RSAVAGQSAIDQQIN
+428 
-443 YSLVE
+443 
-448 LGLNYA
+448 
-454 EGSKSRAIAEDMAAK
+454 
-469 LDAAEDMTKSGVTAK
+469 
-484 DYGRLLRT
+484 YGRLLRT

-498 ARPDLSHRT
+498 ARPDLSHKT
-507 TARVVNEDGK
+507 TARVVNDDGK

-531 QGDTAPVAVEKAQI
+531 HGDTAPVAVEKAQI

-571 AVLTQLTGVEVP
+571 AVLTQLTGVDVP

-641 MSDAQA
+641 MSDAQE
-647 RVAQESAAGAS
+647 RVAKESTAS
-658 SDTAAAAEADQGIM
+658 TNTAAAAEADRGVM
-672 TRDGQYVSR
+672 VRDGQYVNR
-681 EDFRDYVEN
+681 EDFREYVEN

-695 GQTVTTEQVDAL
+695 GQTVTPGQVDTL

-720 LIAEEKTAAETG
+720 LVASEEAK
-732 AENAYSV
+732 AENAFSV
-739 DAETDAMPI
+739 DDTADATPV

-758 QWTARYVQDTL
+758 QWTARLVADSLQH
-769 KNLGVKDVVFD
+769 LGVKAVVFD
-780 GAHLGSANAMIADGT
+780 GAKLGSANAMIADGT
-795 IYLNESKLSTQGM
+795 IYLNEHKLGSQRM
-808 IVWAVGHELVHPG
+808 ITWAIGHELVHPG
-821 AKTDTQLVD
+821 ANSDANLVN
-830 TILGAFNTMSKDGA
+830 TIIGAFDKLSMSGA
-844 LSEAMQT
+844 LTETMQS
-851 QVDDLDAL
+851 QVDNLDAI
-859 IAEKTGVYKRYLIN
+859 IAEKTDVYKRYLVQ

-883 AIVTED
+883 AIVTEN

-965 RAERSSRAPAPA
+965 RAERSSRAPA
-977 RPNPESIDTSGKTA
+977 RPNPENIDTSEKTA
-991 YNMTAE
+991 YNGTAE

-1011 QMRSVIDRLNAGEDV
+1011 QMQSVIDRLNAGEDV
-1026 SREEIDRIPEV
+1026 SQEEIDRIPEV
-1037 AAVRALPKMNTAD
+1037 AEVRALPKMNTAD

-1142 SSMIRNDL
+1142 SSNIRDRL
-1150 LVRAVENGDNLVWP
+1150 KLAAMAEGDNIVWP
-1164 TVGDKLDKLL
+1164 TVGDKLDRLL
-1174 HDIQNFRDNGY
+1174 SSIQEFRDNGY

-1261 GDTGRP
+1261 GDAGRP
-1267 LEGDRGRRVRQ
+1267 LEGDRGRGVRQ
-1278 NLHAGRT
+1278 NLHAG
-1285 EQGLRKAIR
+1285 
-1294 GTGEGRES
+1294 GTGSGVRDAVRGAVQEADGQGS
-1302 AHDGEAGDTGR
+1302 ARDGEAA
-1313 PLEGDRGGGVRQSGR
+1313 EA
-1328 SMGDA
+1328 GDA
-1333 RAETEGPRD
+1333 GA
-1342 GKRYSLDSAD
+1342 KRYSLDSAD
-1352 YRGREDAGRTDRA
+1352 HRGREDAGRTDRA

-1448 EHGAKTFLNE
+1448 EHGAKTFLNA
-1458 DGTAGVAVERDGN
+1458 DGTAGVAVESDGN

-1610 EDAGAVSVSGDLRY
+1610 EDAGAVSISGDLRY

-1694 VKSLGGVLSD
+1694 VKSLGGILSD

-1772 DGRILYVNK
+1772 DGRILYINK
-1781 IKSQSLLGD
+1781 IKSQALLGD

-1795 ATGLSNAD
+1795 ATGLSNAG

-1809 QSSNVVNT
+1809 QSSNAVNT
-1817 ETQKPPTKTGGERY
+1817 EAQEAPAKNPGERY

-1862 AAGTGATANPAQRVS
+1862 AAGTGATADPAQRVS

-1889 ESAARMLGGER
+1889 ESAARVLGEER

-1912 KHLDEMSPEK
+1912 KNMDEMSPDK

-2019 RAAEILD
+2019 RAAETLD
-2026 RAGVDP
+2026 EAGVAP
-2032 VTRDDLLD
+2032 KQRDELLD

-2055 DKNGLIQL
+2055 DKNAMIQL
-2063 ILDQAEQRNTKVSK
+2063 ILDQAGQRNTKVSK
-2077 RTLKNLGLMNFE
+2077 ITLRNLGLQKFE

-2102 AQDYLKPSIGKQIS
+2102 AKDYVKPSVGKKIS
-2116 TFQTISH
+2116 TYQTIAH
-2123 LLNLRTGNRNVASNQ
+2123 LLNLRTGLRNIGSNQ
-2138 VFDVIGGTIRNDV
+2138 IFDLVDSAANNISLLPDVIFGAFT
-2151 AMLPD
+2151 
-2156 AILGTISG
+2156 G
-2164 RRVVGFQKSW
+2164 RRTVGFEKSW

-2180 SGAREGL
+2180 SGAWEGL
-2187 RRSWIEASLDIAPD
+2187 RRSWIEASLDIDPD
-2201 AANSRDKYGTSRRTW
+2201 AANSRDKYGTARRTW

-2221 RGAQVMSTVEKA
+2221 KGAQAMSTLEKA

-2248 VVGETLESLARAVE
+2248 VTAETLESLARAVE

-2290 GSMLGNIK
+2290 GIFLGNLK
-2298 NLFNAVGVGKSGKKM
+2298 NLFNTIGVGKSGKKL
-2313 GKLDIKEFGLG
+2313 GKANIKEFGLG
-2324 DIVQKYTQVPGAL
+2324 DLVQKYTQVPGAL
-2337 ITRAIE
+2337 ITRTLE
-2343 FSPTGYLKAI
+2343 FSPVGYLKAL
-2353 YNTAQFVKAFK
+2353 YNTAQFVKATRT
-2364 SEKVKAQAAETAAAR
+2364 EKAKISAAE
-2379 AEANPDR
+2379 EAQMLADEDGSHKQRNRR
-2386 ARQVRQAFRAKTEA
+2386 AREAFRAKNAAEDARIEA
-2400 EQARVETNRLQRKA
+2400 NKRQRVA
-2414 ALAFGQATTGTGI
+2414 ALAFGRAITGTGLI
-2427 IAAFAML
+2427 MLFTML
-2434 AAKGL
+2434 AGKGIL
-2439 LKRADDE
+2439 RRADDE
-2446 DDADAKALRASEG
+2446 DDADAKALKAAEG

-2464 LNLSAL
+2464 LNVSAL
-2470 DRWIKGESP
+2470 GRWIEGESP
-2479 DWKTGDDL
+2479 EWQTGDDL

-2577 IPSPLRQAA
+2577 IPSPIRQAA

-2595 TYGDKNL
+2595 TYGDKNI

-2619 QLDPKLDNFGQA
+2619 RLDPKLDNFGQA

-2683 TTSYTKD
+2683 TASYTKD

-2735 GEVLTQVKGY
+2735 GEVLAQVKGY
-2745 SNYVAKKEFLSAHGE
+2745 SNYVAKKEFLSKQGE

-2813 VEIINGLDL
+2813 IEIIDGFDL
-2822 TPEQKDFLYYSKY
+2822 TPEQKDFMLRSKY

>member
-44 GPSPSKSSTST
+44 GASPRKSGTST
-55 TAGKGNT
+55 AAGKGNT

-124 EAAAPSKAKLAE
+124 EAATPSKAKLAE

-375 IASVTDENAVLNP
+375 IASVSDENAVLNP

-498 ARPDLSHRT
+498 ARPDLSRKT

-517 VVTQMSSVAEAFRT
+517 VVTQMSPVAEAFHT

-647 RVAQESAAGAS
+647 RVAQESAAG
-658 SDTAAAAEADQGIM
+658 TAAAAEVDQGVM
-672 TRDGQYVSR
+672 TRDGQYVNR
-681 EDFRDYVEN
+681 EDFREYVEN

-720 LIAEEKTAAETG
+720 LIAGEKTAAETG

-739 DAETDAMPI
+739 DAGTDAMPI

-769 KNLGVKDVVFD
+769 KNLGVKEVVFD
-780 GAHLGSANAMIADGT
+780 GAKLGSANAMIADGT

-821 AKTDTQLVD
+821 ANTDTQLVD
-830 TILGAFNTMSKDGA
+830 TIIGAFDKLSMSGA
-844 LSEAMQT
+844 LTETMQS
-851 QVDDLDAL
+851 QVDNLDAL
-859 IAEKTGVYKRYLIN
+859 IAEKTDVYKRYLVQ

-883 AIVTED
+883 AIVTEN

-915 IEPKLVTKALRALA
+915 IEPKLVTKALRVLA
-929 KIRTRGETGILNGGK
+929 KIRTRGETGILKGGK

-965 RAERSSRAPAPA
+965 RAERSSRAPA
-977 RPNPESIDTSGKTA
+977 RPNPENIDTTGKTA
-991 YNMTAE
+991 YNGTAE
-997 NATEAATQ
+997 NATETATQ

-1011 QMRSVIDRLNAGEDV
+1011 QMQSAIDRLTAGEDV

-1119 SDDAKKLL
+1119 SDDAKRLL

-1142 SSMIRNDL
+1142 SSMIRDVL
-1150 LVRAVENGDNLVWP
+1150 KQRAIARGENIVWP

-1174 HDIQNFRDNGY
+1174 RDIQNFRDNGY

-1208 SEGRFVDPEVVLKV
+1208 STGRFVDPEVVLKV

-1261 GDTGRP
+1261 GDTGRS
-1267 LEGDRGRRVRQ
+1267 LEGDRGR
-1278 NLHAGRT
+1278 
-1285 EQGLRKAIR
+1285 
-1294 GTGEGRES
+1294 
-1302 AHDGEAGDTGR
+1302 
-1313 PLEGDRGGGVRQSGR
+1313 GVRQPGR
-1328 SMGDA
+1328 SLGDA

-1342 GKRYSLDSAD
+1342 GKRYSIDSTD
-1352 YRGREDAGRTDRA
+1352 HRGREDAGRTGA
-1365 ERRAGA
+1365 EERRAGA
-1371 ELDEAS
+1371 AS
-1377 ARARGDGSGDL
+1377 DSDDASRRRDGSGDL

-1396 EAVRRRATDRD
+1396 EAVRRRATDRG

-1412 LRETADYEAFSKAL
+1412 LRGTTDYEAFSKAL

-1448 EHGAKTFLNE
+1448 EHGAETFLNE
-1458 DGTAGVAVERDGN
+1458 DGTAGVAVESDGN

-1496 EGGDH
+1496 NGGDH
-1501 LDCYVLQPEVSQS
+1501 LDCYVLQPEVSPS
-1514 NLGDIYA
+1514 NLGRIYA

-1556 HNGDSVGTVVER
+1556 HNGDSVETVAERVGTYP
-1568 IGDYH
+1568 DYS
-1573 YYTPEEIRETCKE
+1573 PAQIRETCKE

-1636 LNGEWNQYNALY
+1636 LKGEWNQYNALY

-1694 VKSLGGVLSD
+1694 VKSLGGILSD

-1809 QSSNVVNT
+1809 QSSNAVNT

-1862 AAGTGATANPAQRVS
+1862 AAGTGATADPAQRVS

-1889 ESAARMLGGER
+1889 ESAARVLGEER

-1912 KHLDEMSPEK
+1912 KNMDEMSPDK

-1946 GTKAELEGGTW
+1946 GTKAELEDGTW

-2019 RAAEILD
+2019 RAAETLD
-2026 RAGVDP
+2026 EAGVAP
-2032 VTRDDLLD
+2032 KQRDELLD

-2055 DKNGLIQL
+2055 DKNAMIQL
-2063 ILDQAEQRNTKVSK
+2063 ILDQAGQRNTKVSK
-2077 RTLKNLGLMNFE
+2077 ITLRNLGLQKFE

-2102 AQDYLKPSIGKQIS
+2102 AKDYVKPSVGKKIS
-2116 TFQTISH
+2116 TYQTIAH
-2123 LLNLRTGNRNVASNQ
+2123 LLNLRTGLRNIGSNQ
-2138 VFDVIGGTIRNDV
+2138 IFDLVDSAANNISLLPDVIFGAFT
-2151 AMLPD
+2151 
-2156 AILGTISG
+2156 G
-2164 RRVVGFQKSW
+2164 RRTVGFEKSW
-2174 ASKAKR
+2174 VSKAKR

-2187 RRSWIEASLDIAPD
+2187 RRSWIEASLDIDPD
-2201 AANSRDKYGTSRRTW
+2201 AANSRDKYGTARRTW

-2221 RGAQVMSTVEKA
+2221 KGAQAMSTLEKA

-2248 VVGETLESLARAVE
+2248 VTAETLESLARAVE
-2262 RGDITQAEAEAWA
+2262 RGDITQEEAEMWA

-2290 GSMLGNIK
+2290 GIFLGNLK
-2298 NLFNAVGVGKSGKKM
+2298 NLFNTIGVGKSGKKL
-2313 GKLDIKEFGLG
+2313 GKANIKEFGLG
-2324 DIVQKYTQVPGAL
+2324 DLVQKYTQVPGAL
-2337 ITRAIE
+2337 ITRTLE
-2343 FSPTGYLKAI
+2343 FSPVGYLKAL
-2353 YNTAQFVKAFK
+2353 YNTAQFVKATRT
-2364 SEKVKAQAAETAAAR
+2364 EKAKISAAE
-2379 AEANPDR
+2379 EAQMLADEDGSHKQRNRR
-2386 ARQVRQAFRAKTEA
+2386 AREAFRAKNAA
-2400 EQARVETNRLQRKA
+2400 EDARVEANKRQRVA
-2414 ALAFGQATTGTGI
+2414 ALAFGRAITGTGLI
-2427 IAAFAML
+2427 MLFTML
-2434 AAKGL
+2434 AGKGIL
-2439 LKRADDE
+2439 RRADDE
-2446 DDADAKALRASEG
+2446 DDADAKALKAAEG

-2464 LNLSAL
+2464 LNVSAL
-2470 DRWIKGESP
+2470 GRWIEGESP
-2479 DWKTGDDL
+2479 EWQTGDDL

-2557 ALPLWAEIPF
+2557 ALSLWAEIPF
-2567 EVARGSVTGF
+2567 EIARGSVTGF
-2577 IPSPLRQAA
+2577 IPSPIRQAA

-2595 TYGDKNL
+2595 TYGDKNI
-2602 WNQTKSSVQNS
+2602 WHQTKSSVQNS

-2683 TTSYTKD
+2683 TTSYTQD
-2690 GKKKDFELTADERQ
+2690 GKKKDFKLTADERQ

-2813 VEIINGLDL
+2813 IEIIDGFDL
-2822 TPEQKDFLYYSKY
+2822 TPEQKDFMLRSRY
-2835 PTTKKKG
+2835 PTTKKRVR
-2842 PWR
+2842 WH

>member
-44 GPSPSKSSTST
+44 GASPSKSGTST

-62 LSGATAFQPK
+62 LPGATAFQPK

-151 ATLDWLIGNPLKSLG
+151 ATLDWLIGNPLKALG

-177 YVQTNKEANEVY
+177 YAQTNKEANEAY

-196 SSKAQKIVDEYGS
+196 GSKAQKIVDEYGS

-231 QGAGALTAGGTQ
+231 QGAGVLTAGGTQ

-284 SFAQVAGQGYQEA
+284 SFAQVAGQGYQDA

-323 GGGIQTLPVELQAGK
+323 GGGIQTLPVELRAGK

-369 YDKGNP
+369 YDRGNP
-375 IASVTDENAVLNP
+375 IASVSDENAVLNP

-400 VGGVLGGGQMLASK
+400 VGGVLGGGQTLASK
-414 AMTPSAERGKTAGV
+414 ALTPSAERGKTAGV
-428 RSAVAGQSAIDQQIN
+428 RGAVAGQSAIDQQIN

-498 ARPDLSHRT
+498 ARPDLSHKT
-507 TARVVNEDGK
+507 TARVVNDDGK

-531 QGDTAPVAVEKAQI
+531 HGDTAPVAVEKAQI

-571 AVLTQLTGVEVP
+571 AVLTQLTGVDVP

-641 MSDAQA
+641 MSDAQE
-647 RVAQESAAGAS
+647 RVAKESTAS
-658 SDTAAAAEADQGIM
+658 TNTAAAAEADRGVM
-672 TRDGQYVSR
+672 VRDGQYVNR
-681 EDFRDYVEN
+681 EDFREYVEN

-695 GQTVTTEQVDAL
+695 GQTVTPGQVDTL

-720 LIAEEKTAAETG
+720 LVASEEAK
-732 AENAYSV
+732 AENAFSV
-739 DAETDAMPI
+739 DDTADATPV

-758 QWTARYVQDTL
+758 QWTARLVADSLQH
-769 KNLGVKDVVFD
+769 LGVKAVVFD
-780 GAHLGSANAMIADGT
+780 GAKLGSANAMIADGT
-795 IYLNESKLSTQGM
+795 IYLNEHKLGSQRM
-808 IVWAVGHELVHPG
+808 ITWAIGHELVHPG
-821 AKTDTQLVD
+821 ANSDANLVN
-830 TILGAFNTMSKDGA
+830 TIIGAFDKLSMSGA
-844 LSEAMQT
+844 LTETMQS
-851 QVDDLDAL
+851 QVDNLDAI
-859 IAEKTGVYKRYLIN
+859 IAEKTDVYKRYLVQ

-883 AIVTED
+883 AIVTEN

-965 RAERSSRAPAPA
+965 RAERSSRAPA
-977 RPNPESIDTSGKTA
+977 RPNPENIDTSEKTA
-991 YNMTAE
+991 YNGTAE

-1011 QMRSVIDRLNAGEDV
+1011 QMQSVIDRLNAGEDV
-1026 SREEIDRIPEV
+1026 SQEEIDRIPEV
-1037 AAVRALPKMNTAD
+1037 AEVRALPKMNTAD

-1142 SSMIRNDL
+1142 SSNIRDRL
-1150 LVRAVENGDNLVWP
+1150 KLAAMAEGDNIVWP
-1164 TVGDKLDKLL
+1164 TVGDKLDRLL
-1174 HDIQNFRDNGY
+1174 SSIQEFRDNGY

-1261 GDTGRP
+1261 GDAGRP
-1267 LEGDRGRRVRQ
+1267 LEGDRGRGVRQ
-1278 NLHAGRT
+1278 NLHAG
-1285 EQGLRKAIR
+1285 
-1294 GTGEGRES
+1294 GTGSGVRDAVRGAVQEADGQGS
-1302 AHDGEAGDTGR
+1302 ARDGEAA
-1313 PLEGDRGGGVRQSGR
+1313 EA
-1328 SMGDA
+1328 GDA
-1333 RAETEGPRD
+1333 GA
-1342 GKRYSLDSAD
+1342 KRYSLDSAD
-1352 YRGREDAGRTDRA
+1352 HRGREDAGRTDRA

-1448 EHGAKTFLNE
+1448 EHGAKTFLNA
-1458 DGTAGVAVERDGN
+1458 DGTAGVAVESDGN

-1610 EDAGAVSVSGDLRY
+1610 EDAGAVSISGDLRY

-1694 VKSLGGVLSD
+1694 VKSLGGILSD

-1772 DGRILYVNK
+1772 DGRILYINK
-1781 IKSQSLLGD
+1781 IKSQALLGD

-1795 ATGLSNAD
+1795 ATGLSNAG

-1809 QSSNVVNT
+1809 QSSNAVNT
-1817 ETQKPPTKTGGERY
+1817 EAQEAPAKNPGERY

-1862 AAGTGATANPAQRVS
+1862 AAGTGATADPAQRVS

-1889 ESAARMLGGER
+1889 ESAARVLGEER

-1912 KHLDEMSPEK
+1912 KNMDEMSPDK

-2019 RAAEILD
+2019 RAAETLD
-2026 RAGVDP
+2026 EAGVAP
-2032 VTRDDLLD
+2032 KQRDELLD

-2055 DKNGLIQL
+2055 DKNAMIQL
-2063 ILDQAEQRNTKVSK
+2063 ILDQAGQRNTKVSK
-2077 RTLKNLGLMNFE
+2077 ITLRNLGLQKFE

-2102 AQDYLKPSIGKQIS
+2102 AKDYVKPSVGKKIS
-2116 TFQTISH
+2116 TYQTIAH
-2123 LLNLRTGNRNVASNQ
+2123 LLNLRTGLRNIGSNQ
-2138 VFDVIGGTIRNDV
+2138 IFDLVDSAANNISLLPDVIFGAFT
-2151 AMLPD
+2151 
-2156 AILGTISG
+2156 G
-2164 RRVVGFQKSW
+2164 RRTVGFEKSW

-2180 SGAREGL
+2180 SGAWEGL
-2187 RRSWIEASLDIAPD
+2187 RRSWIEASLDIDPD
-2201 AANSRDKYGTSRRTW
+2201 AANSRDKYGTARRTW

-2221 RGAQVMSTVEKA
+2221 KGAQAMSTLEKA

-2248 VVGETLESLARAVE
+2248 VTAETLESLARAVE

-2290 GSMLGNIK
+2290 GIFLGNLK
-2298 NLFNAVGVGKSGKKM
+2298 NLFNTIGVGKSGKKL
-2313 GKLDIKEFGLG
+2313 GKANIKEFGLG
-2324 DIVQKYTQVPGAL
+2324 DLVQKYTQVPGAL
-2337 ITRAIE
+2337 ITRTLE
-2343 FSPTGYLKAI
+2343 FSPVGYLKAL
-2353 YNTAQFVKAFK
+2353 YNTAQFVKATRT
-2364 SEKVKAQAAETAAAR
+2364 EKAKISAAE
-2379 AEANPDR
+2379 EAQMLADEDGSHKQRNRR
-2386 ARQVRQAFRAKTEA
+2386 AREAFRAKNAAEDARIEA
-2400 EQARVETNRLQRKA
+2400 NKRQRVA
-2414 ALAFGQATTGTGI
+2414 ALAFGRAITGTGLI
-2427 IAAFAML
+2427 MLFTML
-2434 AAKGL
+2434 AGKGIL
-2439 LKRADDE
+2439 RRADDE
-2446 DDADAKALRASEG
+2446 DDADAKALKAAEG

-2464 LNLSAL
+2464 LNVSAL
-2470 DRWIKGESP
+2470 GRWIEGESP
-2479 DWKTGDDL
+2479 EWQTGDDL

-2577 IPSPLRQAA
+2577 IPSPIRQAA

-2595 TYGDKNL
+2595 TYGDKNI

-2619 QLDPKLDNFGQA
+2619 RLDPKLDNFGQA

-2683 TTSYTKD
+2683 TASYTKD

-2735 GEVLTQVKGY
+2735 GEVLAQVKGY
-2745 SNYVAKKEFLSAHGE
+2745 SNYVAKKEFLSKQGE

-2813 VEIINGLDL
+2813 IEIIDGFDL
-2822 TPEQKDFLYYSKY
+2822 TPEQKDFMLRSKY

>member
-1 MADTKRKNRFGSG
+1 MANTKRKNRFGSG

-44 GPSPSKSSTST
+44 GSSPSKGGTST

-62 LSGATAFQPK
+62 LPGATAFQPK

-82 NPLYYAEKAVSA
+82 NPMYYAEKVVSA

-104 DMFGGTKKQEER
+104 DMFSGTKKQEAR
-116 LSANQQMQ
+116 LNTNQQMQ
-124 EAAAPSKAKLAE
+124 EAATPSKAKLAE
-136 GTIVKGADQAVSGIT
+136 GTVVKGADQAVSGIT

-196 SSKAQKIVDEYGS
+196 GSKAQKIVDEYGS

-231 QGAGALTAGGTQ
+231 QGASALTAGGTQ
-243 LAGTEAAAAA
+243 LAGAEATAA
-253 SAAMNSSKVAG
+253 NTIRNV
-264 AAKTVRDI
+264 
-272 TTAMAK
+272 TTTMAK
-278 DKNYWA
+278 DKNFWA
-284 SFAQVAGQGYQEA
+284 SFAQVAGQGYQDA

-369 YDKGNP
+369 YDRGNP
-375 IASVTDENAVLNP
+375 IASVSDENAVLNP

-400 VGGVLGGGQMLASK
+400 VGGVLGGGQTLASK
-414 AMTPSAERGKTAGV
+414 AMTPSAGRGKTAGV
-428 RSAVAGQSAIDQQIN
+428 RGAVAGQSAIDRQIN

-498 ARPDLSHRT
+498 ARPDLSHKT

-531 QGDTAPVAVEKAQI
+531 HGDTAPVAVEKAQI

-555 SNKQLEQLGLR
+555 SNKQLESLGLR
-566 DKNTQ
+566 DSSTQ

-583 QNATNSQLRQVFRAA
+583 KGATNSQLRQVFRAA

-641 MSDAQA
+641 MSDAQE
-647 RVAQESAAGAS
+647 RVAKESTAGTN
-658 SDTAAAAEADQGIM
+658 TAAAAEAAAEADRGIM
-672 TRDGQYVSR
+672 VRDGQYISR
-681 EDFRDYVEN
+681 EDFLEYAEN
-690 YFQQR
+690 YLKER
-695 GQTVTTEQVDAL
+695 GLPATPEQVEAL
-707 YDRMKQYNADNGP
+707 YERMKQYNTDNGP
-720 LIAEEKTAAETG
+720 LVASKEAK
-732 AENAYSV
+732 AENAFSV
-739 DAETDAMPI
+739 DDTADATPV

-758 QWTARYVQDTL
+758 QWTARLVADSLQH
-769 KNLGVKDVVFD
+769 LGVKAVVFD
-780 GAHLGSANAMIADGT
+780 GAKLGSANAMIADGT
-795 IYLNESKLSTQGM
+795 IYLNEHKLGSQRM
-808 IVWAVGHELVHPG
+808 ITWAIGHELVHPG
-821 AKTDTQLVD
+821 ANSDANLVS
-830 TILGAFNTMSKDGA
+830 TIIGAFDKLSMSGA
-844 LSEAMQT
+844 LTETMQS
-851 QVDDLDAL
+851 QVDNLDAI
-859 IAEKTGVYKRYLIN
+859 IAEKTDVYKRYLVQ
-873 ERGMTQEQAD
+873 ERGMSQQQAD
-883 AIVTED
+883 KIVTED

-905 NQNTLERLAG
+905 SQNTLERLAG
-915 IEPKLVTKALRALA
+915 IEPGLVTKALRALA
-929 KIRTRGETGILNGGK
+929 NIRAHGETALLKGGK
-944 TLTDATRRVN
+944 DNSTATRRLD

-965 RAERSSRAPAPA
+965 RAEMTSRAPA
-977 RPNPESIDTSGKTA
+977 RPEAESIDTAGKTA
-991 YNMTAE
+991 YNETVEGESQTAE
-997 NATEAATQ
+997 KTQSTTTE
-1005 KAEASP
+1005 KPKASP
-1011 QMRSVIDRLNAGEDV
+1011 ELQSAIDRLTAGEDV

-1037 AAVRALPKMNTAD
+1037 AEVRALPKMNTAD

-1071 SYSSETHDY
+1071 SYSSETHNY

-1127 PEYDD
+1127 PEYDE

-1174 HDIQNFRDNGY
+1174 RDIQNFRDNGY

-1208 SEGRFVDPEVVLKV
+1208 STGRFVDPEVVLKV

-1261 GDTGRP
+1261 GDTGRS
-1267 LEGDRGRRVRQ
+1267 LEGDRGR
-1278 NLHAGRT
+1278 
-1285 EQGLRKAIR
+1285 GL
-1294 GTGEGRES
+1294 
-1302 AHDGEAGDTGR
+1302 
-1313 PLEGDRGGGVRQSGR
+1313 RQSGR

-1342 GKRYSLDSAD
+1342 GKRYSIDSAD

-1396 EAVRRRATDRD
+1396 EAVRHRATDRD

-1448 EHGAKTFLNE
+1448 EHGAMTFLNG

-1471 IVGVFKNPSNRTRKA
+1471 IVGVFKNPSNHTRKA

-1496 EGGDH
+1496 AGGDH

-1636 LNGEWNQYNALY
+1636 LNGEWDRYNALY
-1648 VGETSPLMEKLG
+1648 VGETSPLMEELG

-1667 MTSKHLRDIVAEKR
+1667 MTSKHLNDIVAEKSSSDR
-1681 SGNTRYHGLTVDQ
+1681 RKHGLTPDQ
-1694 VKSLGGVLSD
+1694 VKSLGGILSD

-1717 VVFVSDQTDADGL
+1717 IVFVSDQTDADGL

-1743 YEMTRQP
+1743 YEMTSQP
-1750 ANFLLSMYG
+1750 TNFLLSMYG

-1790 QGVQF
+1790 AGVQF
-1795 ATGLSNAD
+1795 ATGLSSAD

-1809 QSSNVVNT
+1809 QSRNVVNT
-1817 ETQKPPTKTGGERY
+1817 EAKEAPAKNPDERF

-1841 DHLFDSDDFQSFFND
+1841 DRVFDSDDFRAFLSD
-1856 FFAGYG
+1856 FYSGYG
-1862 AAGTGATANPAQRVS
+1862 SAETGTTTDTTQRVS

-1889 ESAARMLGGER
+1889 ESAARMLGEER

-1912 KHLDEMSPEK
+1912 KRLDEMSPEK

-1932 SMARAKERLAQDYD
+1932 SMSRAKERLAQDYD
-1946 GTKAELEGGTW
+1946 GTKAALENGVW

-1972 ELAEARRTGN
+1972 ELAEARRTGD

-2019 RAAEILD
+2019 RAAETLD
-2026 RAGVDP
+2026 EAGVAP
-2032 VTRDDLLD
+2032 KQRDELLD

-2055 DKNGLIQL
+2055 DKNAMIQL
-2063 ILDQAEQRNTKVSK
+2063 ILDQAGQRNTKVSK
-2077 RTLKNLGLMNFE
+2077 ITLRNLGLQKFE

-2102 AQDYLKPSIGKQIS
+2102 AKDYVKPSVGKKIS
-2116 TFQTISH
+2116 TYQTIAH
-2123 LLNLRTGNRNVASNQ
+2123 LLNLRTGLRNIGSNQ
-2138 VFDVIGGTIRNDV
+2138 IFDLVDSAANNISLLPDVIFGAFT
-2151 AMLPD
+2151 
-2156 AILGTISG
+2156 G
-2164 RRVVGFQKSW
+2164 RRTVGFEKSW
-2174 ASKAKR
+2174 VSKAKR

-2187 RRSWIEASLDIAPD
+2187 RRSWIEASLDIDPD
-2201 AANSRDKYGTSRRTW
+2201 AANSRDKYGTARRTW

-2221 RGAQVMSTVEKA
+2221 KGAQAMSTLEKA

-2248 VVGETLESLARAVE
+2248 VTAETLESLARAVE
-2262 RGDITQAEAEAWA
+2262 RGDITQEEAEMWA

-2290 GSMLGNIK
+2290 GIFLGNLK
-2298 NLFNAVGVGKSGKKM
+2298 NLFNTIGVGKSGKKL
-2313 GKLDIKEFGLG
+2313 GKANIKEFGLG
-2324 DIVQKYTQVPGAL
+2324 DLVQKYTQVPGAL
-2337 ITRAIE
+2337 ITRTLE
-2343 FSPTGYLKAI
+2343 FSPVGYLKAL
-2353 YNTAQFVKAFK
+2353 YNTAQFVKATRT
-2364 SEKVKAQAAETAAAR
+2364 EKAKISAAE
-2379 AEANPDR
+2379 EAQMLADEDGSHKQRNRR
-2386 ARQVRQAFRAKTEA
+2386 AREAFRAKNAA
-2400 EQARVETNRLQRKA
+2400 EDARVEANKRQRVA
-2414 ALAFGQATTGTGI
+2414 ALAFGRAITGTGLI
-2427 IAAFAML
+2427 MLFTML
-2434 AAKGL
+2434 AGKGIL
-2439 LKRADDE
+2439 RRADDE
-2446 DDADAKALRASEG
+2446 DDADAKALKAAEG

-2464 LNLSAL
+2464 LNVSAL
-2470 DRWIKGESP
+2470 GRWIEGESP
-2479 DWKTGDDL
+2479 EWQTGDDL

-2499 MTIGALVAKD
+2499 MTVGALVAKD

-2577 IPSPLRQAA
+2577 IPSPIRQAA

-2595 TYGDKNL
+2595 TYGDKNI

-2619 QLDPKLDNFGQA
+2619 RLDPKLDNFGQA

-2683 TTSYTKD
+2683 TTSYTQD
-2690 GKKKDFELTADERQ
+2690 GKKKDFKLTADERQ

-2813 VEIINGLDL
+2813 IEIIDGFDL
-2822 TPEQKDFLYYSKY
+2822 TPEQKDFMLRSKY
-2835 PTTKKKG
+2835 PTTKKKVR
-2842 PWR
+2842 WH

>member
-44 GPSPSKSSTST
+44 GSSPSKGGTST

-62 LSGATAFQPK
+62 LPGATAFQPK

-82 NPLYYAEKAVSA
+82 NPMYYAEKAVSA
-94 PLDALQSGLK
+94 PFDALQSGLK
-104 DMFGGTKKQEER
+104 DMFGGTKKQEAR

-124 EAAAPSKAKLAE
+124 EAATPSKAKLAE

-177 YVQTNKEANEVY
+177 YVQTNKEANEAY

-196 SSKAQKIVDEYGS
+196 GSKAQKIVDEYGS

-243 LAGTEAAAAA
+243 LAGAEAAAAA

-284 SFAQVAGQGYQEA
+284 SFAQVAGQGYQDA

-308 MFALANGIGNAAIEV
+308 MFALANGLGNAAIEV
-323 GGGIQTLPVELQAGK
+323 GGGVQTLPVELQAGK

-369 YDKGNP
+369 YDRGNP
-375 IASVTDENAVLNP
+375 IASVSDENAVLNP
-388 VTSAKEFAGGFV
+388 VTSAKEFAGGLV

-414 AMTPSAERGKTAGV
+414 ALTPSAERGKTAGV
-428 RSAVAGQSAIDQQIN
+428 RGAVAGQSAIDRQIN

-498 ARPDLSHRT
+498 ARPDLSHKT

-517 VVTQMSSVAEAFRT
+517 VVTQMSPVAEAFRA

-641 MSDAQA
+641 MSDAQE
-647 RVAQESAAGAS
+647 RVAKESTAS
-658 SDTAAAAEADQGIM
+658 TNTAAAAEADRGIM
-672 TRDGQYVSR
+672 VRDGQYVNR
-681 EDFRDYVEN
+681 EDFREYVEN

-695 GQTVTTEQVDAL
+695 GQTVTAGQVDTL

-720 LIAEEKTAAETG
+720 LVASEEAK
-732 AENAYSV
+732 AENAFSV
-739 DAETDAMPI
+739 DDTADATPV

-758 QWTARYVQDTL
+758 QWTARLVADSLQH
-769 KNLGVKDVVFD
+769 LGVKAVVFD
-780 GAHLGSANAMIADGT
+780 GAKLGSANAMIADGT
-795 IYLNESKLSTQGM
+795 IYLNEHKLGSQRM
-808 IVWAVGHELVHPG
+808 ITWAIGHELVHPG
-821 AKTDTQLVD
+821 ANSDANLVN
-830 TILGAFNTMSKDGA
+830 TIIGAFDKLSMSGA
-844 LSEAMQT
+844 LTETMQS
-851 QVDDLDAL
+851 QVDNLDAI
-859 IAEKTGVYKRYLIN
+859 IAEKTDVYKRYLVQ
-873 ERGMTQEQAD
+873 ERGMSPQQAD
-883 AIVTED
+883 KIVTED

-905 NQNTLERLAG
+905 SQNTLERLAG
-915 IEPKLVTKALRALA
+915 IEPGLVTKALRALA
-929 KIRTRGETGILNGGK
+929 NIRTHGETALLKGGK
-944 TLTDATRRVN
+944 DNSTATRRLD

-965 RAERSSRAPAPA
+965 RAEMTSRAPA
-977 RPNPESIDTSGKTA
+977 RPEAESIDTAGKTA
-991 YNMTAE
+991 YNENVEGESQTAE
-997 NATEAATQ
+997 KTQSTPTE
-1005 KAEASP
+1005 KSKASP
-1011 QMRSVIDRLNAGEDV
+1011 ELQSAIDRLTAGEDV

-1127 PEYDD
+1127 PEYDE

-1174 HDIQNFRDNGY
+1174 RDIQNFRDNGY

-1261 GDTGRP
+1261 GDTRRP
-1267 LEGDRGRRVRQ
+1267 LEGDRGR
-1278 NLHAGRT
+1278 
-1285 EQGLRKAIR
+1285 
-1294 GTGEGRES
+1294 
-1302 AHDGEAGDTGR
+1302 
-1313 PLEGDRGGGVRQSGR
+1313 GVRQSGR

-1342 GKRYSLDSAD
+1342 EKRYSIDSPD
-1352 YRGREDAGRTDRA
+1352 YRGREDAGRTGEGRSD
-1365 ERRAGA
+1365 RRAP
-1371 ELDEAS
+1371 DEVVSVAG
-1377 ARARGDGSGDL
+1377 RDRSGDL

-1396 EAVRRRATDRD
+1396 EAVRREAAKHGA
-1407 VPDLG
+1407 PDLG
-1412 LRETADYEAFSKAL
+1412 LRGTTDYEAFSEAL

-1439 DPQSVEELT
+1439 DPQSVKELT
-1448 EHGAKTFLNE
+1448 EHGAKTFLNA
-1458 DGTAGVAVERDGN
+1458 DGTAGVAVESDGN

-1486 AQDLLLNAIA
+1486 AFDLLLNAIA
-1496 EGGDH
+1496 NGGDH
-1501 LDCYVLQPEVSQS
+1501 LDCYVLQPEVSPT
-1514 NLGDIYA
+1514 NLGGIYA

-1556 HNGDSVGTVVER
+1556 HNGDSVETVAER
-1568 IGDYH
+1568 IGTYPDYS
-1573 YYTPEEIRETCKE
+1573 PAQIRETCKE

-1694 VKSLGGVLSD
+1694 VKSLGGILSD

-1781 IKSQSLLGD
+1781 IKSQALLGD

-1889 ESAARMLGGER
+1889 ESAARMLGEER

-2032 VTRDDLLD
+2032 VRRDELLD

-2298 NLFNAVGVGKSGKKM
+2298 NLFNTVGVGKSGKKM

-2324 DIVQKYTQVPGAL
+2324 DLVQKYTQVPGAL

-2446 DDADAKALRASEG
+2446 DDADAKALKASEG

-2470 DRWIKGESP
+2470 GRWLEGESP

-2487 MSVEFLEPLNAL
+2487 ISVEFLEPLNSL

-2613 MPGARN
+2613 IPVARN

-2813 VEIINGLDL
+2813 IEIIDGFDL
-2822 TPEQKDFLYYSKY
+2822 TPEQKDFMLRSKY
-2835 PTTKKKG
+2835 PTTKKRVR
-2842 PWR
+2842 WH

>member
-44 GPSPSKSSTST
+44 GPSPSKSSTGA
-55 TAGKGNT
+55 TAGNAASLPG
-62 LSGATAFQPK
+62 SDAFQPK
-72 EKTTLGDVLS
+72 KTTLGDVLS
-82 NPLYYAEKAVSA
+82 NPMYYAEKVVSA

-104 DMFGGTKKQEER
+104 DMFSGTKKQEAR
-116 LSANQQMQ
+116 LNTNQQMQ
-124 EAAAPSKAKLAE
+124 EAATPSKAKLAE

-189 YAKNLAN
+189 YSKNLAN
-196 SSKAQKIVDEYGS
+196 GSKAQKIVDEYGS

-218 IVAMMTAGSSLGA
+218 VVAMMTAGSSLGA

-284 SFAQVAGQGYQEA
+284 SFAQVAGQGYQDA

-369 YDKGNP
+369 YDRGNP
-375 IASVTDENAVLNP
+375 IASVSDENAVLNP

-400 VGGVLGGGQMLASK
+400 VGGVLGGGQTLASK
-414 AMTPSAERGKTAGV
+414 AMTPSADRGKTAGV

-498 ARPDLSHRT
+498 ARPDLSHKT

-641 MSDAQA
+641 MSDAQE
-647 RVAQESAAGAS
+647 RVAKESTAGTN
-658 SDTAAAAEADQGIM
+658 TAAAAEAAAAAAAEADRGIM
-672 TRDGQYVSR
+672 VRDGQYISR
-681 EDFRDYVEN
+681 EDFLEYAEN
-690 YFQQR
+690 YLKER
-695 GQTVTTEQVDAL
+695 GLSATPEQVEAL
-707 YDRMKQYNADNGP
+707 YERMKQYNTDNGP
-720 LIAEEKTAAETG
+720 LVASEEAK
-732 AENAYSV
+732 AENAFSV
-739 DAETDAMPI
+739 DDTADATPV

-758 QWTARYVQDTL
+758 QWTARLVADSLQH
-769 KNLGVKDVVFD
+769 LGVKAVVFD
-780 GAHLGSANAMIADGT
+780 GAKLGSANAMIADGT
-795 IYLNESKLSTQGM
+795 IYLNEHKLGSQRM
-808 IVWAVGHELVHPG
+808 ITWAIGHELVHPG
-821 AKTDTQLVD
+821 ANSDANLVS
-830 TILGAFNTMSKDGA
+830 TIIGAFDKLSMSGA
-844 LSEAMQT
+844 LTETMQS
-851 QVDDLDAL
+851 QVDNLDAI
-859 IAEKTGVYKRYLIN
+859 IAEKTDVYKRYLVQ
-873 ERGMTQEQAD
+873 ERGMSQQQAD
-883 AIVTED
+883 KIVTED

-905 NQNTLERLAG
+905 SQNTLERLAG
-915 IEPKLVTKALRALA
+915 IEPGLVTKALRALA
-929 KIRTRGETGILNGGK
+929 NIRAHGETALLKGGK
-944 TLTDATRRVN
+944 DNSTATRRLD

-965 RAERSSRAPAPA
+965 RAEMTSRAPA
-977 RPNPESIDTSGKTA
+977 RPEAESIDTAGKTA
-991 YNMTAE
+991 YNENAEGESQTAE
-997 NATEAATQ
+997 KTQNPAAE
-1005 KAEASP
+1005 KPKASP
-1011 QMRSVIDRLNAGEDV
+1011 ELQSAIERLTAGEDV
-1026 SREEIDRIPEV
+1026 SREEIDHIPEV
-1037 AAVRALPKMNTAD
+1037 AEVRALPKMNTAD

-1127 PEYDD
+1127 PEYDE

-1174 HDIQNFRDNGY
+1174 RDIQNFRDNGY

-1261 GDTGRP
+1261 GDAGRP
-1267 LEGDRGRRVRQ
+1267 LEGDRGR
-1278 NLHAGRT
+1278 
-1285 EQGLRKAIR
+1285 
-1294 GTGEGRES
+1294 
-1302 AHDGEAGDTGR
+1302 
-1313 PLEGDRGGGVRQSGR
+1313 GVRQPGR
-1328 SMGDA
+1328 SLGDA

-1342 GKRYSLDSAD
+1342 GKRYSIDSPD

-1448 EHGAKTFLNE
+1448 EHGAKTFLNG

-1471 IVGVFKNPSNRTRKA
+1471 IVGVFKNPSNHTRKA

-1595 YQKEQL
+1595 YQKEQI
-1601 EKRKTAQAS
+1601 EMRKTAQAS

-1636 LNGEWNQYNALY
+1636 LNGEWDRYNALY
-1648 VGETSPLMEKLG
+1648 VGETSPLMEELG

-1667 MTSKHLRDIVAEKR
+1667 MTSKHLNDIVAEKSSSDR
-1681 SGNTRYHGLTVDQ
+1681 RKHGLTPDQ
-1694 VKSLGGVLSD
+1694 VKSLGGILSD

-1717 VVFVSDQTDADGL
+1717 IVFVSDQTDADGL

-1743 YEMTRQP
+1743 YEMTSQP
-1750 ANFLLSMYG
+1750 TNFLLSMYG

-1790 QGVQF
+1790 AGVQF
-1795 ATGLSNAD
+1795 ATGLSSAD

-1809 QSSNVVNT
+1809 QSRNVVNT
-1817 ETQKPPTKTGGERY
+1817 EAKEAPAKNPDERF

-1841 DHLFDSDDFQSFFND
+1841 DRVFDSDDFRAFLSD
-1856 FFAGYG
+1856 FYSGYG
-1862 AAGTGATANPAQRVS
+1862 SAETETTTDTTQRVS

-1889 ESAARMLGGER
+1889 ESAARMLGEER

-1912 KHLDEMSPEK
+1912 KRLDEMSPEK

-1932 SMARAKERLAQDYD
+1932 SMSRAKERLAQDYD
-1946 GTKAELEGGTW
+1946 GTKAALENGVW

-2019 RAAEILD
+2019 RAAEVLD
-2026 RAGVDP
+2026 KAGADP

-2055 DKNGLIQL
+2055 DKNSLIQL

-2123 LLNLRTGNRNVASNQ
+2123 LLNLRTGNRNVVSNQ
-2138 VFDVIGGTIRNDV
+2138 VFDVVGATIRNDV

-2156 AILGTISG
+2156 AILGAISG

-2174 ASKAKR
+2174 GSKAKR
-2180 SGAREGL
+2180 SGALEGL

-2201 AANSRDKYGTSRRTW
+2201 AANIRDKYGTSRRTW
-2216 KMTGN
+2216 KMIGN
-2221 RGAQVMSTVEKA
+2221 KGAQAMSTLEKA

-2248 VVGETLESLARAVE
+2248 VMAETLESLARAVE
-2262 RGDITQAEAEAWA
+2262 RGDITQEEAETWA

-2290 GSMLGNIK
+2290 GGFLGNLK
-2298 NLFNAVGVGKSGKKM
+2298 NLFNTVGVGNSGKKL

-2324 DIVQKYTQVPGAL
+2324 DLVQKYTQVPGAL

-2353 YNTAQFVKAFK
+2353 YNTAQFVKASK

-2446 DDADAKALRASEG
+2446 DDADAKALKASEG

-2470 DRWIKGESP
+2470 GRWIEGESP

-2499 MTIGALVAKD
+2499 MTVGALVAKD

-2595 TYGDKNL
+2595 TYGDKNI
-2602 WNQTKSSVQNS
+2602 WNQTKSSIQNS

-2662 LDRVYAATDDAN
+2662 LDRVYAETDDAN

-2683 TTSYTKD
+2683 TASYTKD

-2813 VEIINGLDL
+2813 IEIIDGFDL
-2822 TPEQKDFLYYSKY
+2822 TPEQKDFMLRSKY
-2835 PTTKKKG
+2835 PTTKKKVR
-2842 PWR
+2842 WH

>member
-44 GPSPSKSSTST
+44 GASPSKSGTST

-94 PLDALQSGLK
+94 PFDALQSGLK
-104 DMFGGTKKQEER
+104 DLFGGTKKQEER

-124 EAAAPSKAKLAE
+124 EAATPSKAKLAE

-151 ATLDWLIGNPLKSLG
+151 ATLDWLIGNPLKALG

-177 YVQTNKEANEVY
+177 YAQTNKEANEVY

-196 SSKAQKIVDEYGS
+196 GSKAQKIVDEYGS

-243 LAGTEAAAAA
+243 LAGAEAAAAA

-343 WITSAAEEGQEEVV
+343 WITSAAREGQEEVV
-357 QGVLERALQNLV
+357 QGILERALQNLV

-375 IASVTDENAVLNP
+375 IASVSDENAVLNP

-498 ARPDLSHRT
+498 ARPDLSHKT
-507 TARVVNEDGK
+507 TARVVNDDGK

-531 QGDTAPVAVEKAQI
+531 HGDTAPVAVEKAQI

-647 RVAQESAAGAS
+647 RVAQESAAG
-658 SDTAAAAEADQGIM
+658 TAAAAEADQGVM

-720 LIAEEKTAAETG
+720 LIAGEKTAAETG

-769 KNLGVKDVVFD
+769 KNLGVKEVVFD

-821 AKTDTQLVD
+821 ANTDTQLVD
-830 TILGAFNTMSKDGA
+830 TIIGAFDKLSMSGA
-844 LSEAMQT
+844 LTETMQS
-851 QVDDLDAL
+851 QVDNLDAI
-859 IAEKTGVYKRYLIN
+859 IAEKTDVYKRYLVR

-883 AIVTED
+883 AIVTEN

-965 RAERSSRAPAPA
+965 RAERSSRAPV
-977 RPNPESIDTSGKTA
+977 RPNPENIDTSGKTA
-991 YNMTAE
+991 YNGTAE

-1011 QMRSVIDRLNAGEDV
+1011 QMQSVIDRLNAGEDV

-1037 AAVRALPKMNTAD
+1037 AEVRALPKMNTAD

-1057 KLRSEVLEQLYQRG
+1057 KLRSKVLEQLYQRG

-1098 AGKSSVLVDPL
+1098 AGKSSVRVDPL

-1150 LVRAVENGDNLVWP
+1150 LVRAIENGDNLVWP

-1261 GDTGRP
+1261 GDAGRP
-1267 LEGDRGRRVRQ
+1267 LEGDRGR
-1278 NLHAGRT
+1278 
-1285 EQGLRKAIR
+1285 
-1294 GTGEGRES
+1294 
-1302 AHDGEAGDTGR
+1302 
-1313 PLEGDRGGGVRQSGR
+1313 GVRQPGR
-1328 SMGDA
+1328 SLGDA

-1342 GKRYSLDSAD
+1342 GKRYSIDSAD
-1352 YRGREDAGRTDRA
+1352 HRGREDAGRTDRA

-1458 DGTAGVAVERDGN
+1458 DGTAGVAVERGGN

-1694 VKSLGGVLSD
+1694 VKSLGGILSD

-1781 IKSQSLLGD
+1781 IKSQALLGD

-1795 ATGLSNAD
+1795 ATGLSNAG

-1809 QSSNVVNT
+1809 QSSNAVNT

-1889 ESAARMLGGER
+1889 ESAARMLGEER

-1912 KHLDEMSPEK
+1912 KRLDEMSPEK

-1932 SMARAKERLAQDYD
+1932 SMSRAKERLAQDYD
-1946 GTKAELEGGTW
+1946 GTKAALENGVW

-1982 YDEAVEWAHLI
+1982 YDEAVEWVHLI

-2026 RAGVDP
+2026 KAGVDA

-2045 TKTLGAIETG
+2045 TKTLGAVEAG
-2055 DKNGLIQL
+2055 DKNAMIQL
-2063 ILDQAEQRNTKVSK
+2063 ILDQANQRNTKVSK
-2077 RTLKNLGLMNFE
+2077 ITLRNLGLMKFE

-2102 AQDYLKPSIGKQIS
+2102 AKDYVKPSVGKKIS
-2116 TFQTISH
+2116 TYQTISH
-2123 LLNLRTGNRNVASNQ
+2123 LLNLRTGNRNITSNQ
-2138 VFDVIGGTIRNDV
+2138 VFDLVGSTSNNV
-2151 AMLPD
+2151 SMLPD
-2156 AILGTISG
+2156 VILGLVSG
-2164 RRVVGFQKSW
+2164 RRMVGFQKSW

-2180 SGAREGL
+2180 SGALAGL

-2201 AANSRDKYGTSRRTW
+2201 AANSRDKYGTARRTW

-2221 RGAQVMSTVEKA
+2221 KGAQAMSTLEKA

-2248 VVGETLESLARAVE
+2248 VTAETLESLARAVE
-2262 RGDITQAEAEAWA
+2262 RGDITQEEAETWA

-2290 GSMLGNIK
+2290 GSFLGNLK
-2298 NLFNAVGVGKSGKKM
+2298 NLFNTVGVGNSGKKL
-2313 GKLDIKEFGLG
+2313 GKANIKEFGLG
-2324 DIVQKYTQVPGAL
+2324 DLVQKYTQVPGAL
-2337 ITRAIE
+2337 ITRALE

-2353 YNTAQFVKAFK
+2353 YNTAQFAKAVKA
-2364 SEKVKAQAAETAAAR
+2364 EKAKIQAAETATAR
-2379 AEANPDR
+2379 SEANPDR
-2386 ARQVRQAFRAKTEA
+2386 ARLTRQAFRAKAEV

-2414 ALAFGQATTGTGI
+2414 ALAFGHATTGTGL
-2427 IAAFAML
+2427 IAAFAAL
-2434 AAKGL
+2434 AAKGM

-2446 DDADAKALRASEG
+2446 DDADAKALKSAEG

-2464 LNLSAL
+2464 LNVSAL
-2470 DRWIKGESP
+2470 GRWIEGGNPE
-2479 DWKTGDDL
+2479 WQTGDDL

-2536 IPTMQTIQTVQST
+2536 IPTMQTIQTIQST

-2577 IPSPLRQAA
+2577 VPSPVRQAA
-2586 QASDEVYRE
+2586 QAGDTTYRE
-2595 TYGDKNL
+2595 TYGDKDI
-2602 WNQTKSSVQNS
+2602 WNQTRSSVQNS
-2613 MPGARN
+2613 VPGARN
-2619 QLDPKLDNFGQA
+2619 ELDPKLDNFGQA
-2631 KKLESTARNVLNAF
+2631 KKLESTARNALNAF

-2674 IYPDRNAPY
+2674 IYPDRSAPY
-2683 TTSYTKD
+2683 TASYTQD

-2722 NDPVYKHLSAEDR
+2722 NDPTYKHLSAADR
-2735 GEVLTQVKGY
+2735 SEVLAQVKSY
-2745 SNYVAKKEFLSAHGE
+2745 SNYVAKKEFLSKRGE
-2760 SYSDDKYEKYSA
+2760 NYSDDKYEKYSA

-2786 KDAVD
+2786 KGAVD
-2791 EAEGVIDPKTGKTK
+2791 DAEGVVDPKTGKTK

-2813 VEIINGLDL
+2813 IEIIDGFDL
-2822 TPEQKDFLYYSKY
+2822 TPEQKDYLLYSKY

>member
-1 MADTKRKNRFGSG
+1 MANTKRKNRFGSG

-44 GPSPSKSSTST
+44 GPSPSKSGTGA
-55 TAGKGNT
+55 TAGNAASLPG
-62 LSGATAFQPK
+62 SDAFQPK

-82 NPLYYAEKAVSA
+82 NPMYYAEKVVSA

-104 DMFGGTKKQEER
+104 DMFSGTKKQEAR
-116 LSANQQMQ
+116 LNTNQQMQ
-124 EAAAPSKAKLAE
+124 EAATPSKAKLAE

-166 WESNPISEWNK
+166 WESNPISEWNR

-196 SSKAQKIVDEYGS
+196 GSKAQKIVDEYGS

-243 LAGTEAAAAA
+243 LAGAEATAAA

-284 SFAQVAGQGYQEA
+284 SFAQVAGQGYQDA

-369 YDKGNP
+369 YDRGNP
-375 IASVTDENAVLNP
+375 IASVSDENAVLNP

-400 VGGVLGGGQMLASK
+400 VGGVLGGGQTLASK
-414 AMTPSAERGKTAGV
+414 ALTPSAGRGKTAGV
-428 RSAVAGQSAIDQQIN
+428 RGAVAGQSAIDQQIN

-498 ARPDLSHRT
+498 ARPDLSHKT

-531 QGDTAPVAVEKAQI
+531 HGDTAPVAVEKAQI

-555 SNKQLEQLGLR
+555 SNKQLESLGLR
-566 DKNTQ
+566 DSSTQ

-583 QNATNSQLRQVFRAA
+583 KGATNSQLRQVFRAA

-615 VAQAQVAVEK
+615 VAQAQVAVEN
-625 AQAENAARAD
+625 AQAENTARAD
-635 EAAASL
+635 AAAAAL
-641 MSDAQA
+641 MQEAQTSI
-647 RVAQESAAGAS
+647 AQEAKAAETS
-658 SDTAAAAEADQGIM
+658 SEGDTPAAAAEADRGVM
-672 TRDGQYVSR
+672 VRAGQYISH
-681 EDFRDYVEN
+681 EDFLEYAEN
-690 YFQQR
+690 YLKER
-695 GQTVTTEQVDAL
+695 GLPATPEQVEAL
-707 YDRMKQYNADNGP
+707 YERMKQYNTDNGP
-720 LIAEEKTAAETG
+720 LVASEEAK
-732 AENAYSV
+732 AENAFSV
-739 DAETDAMPI
+739 DDTADATPV

-758 QWTARYVQDTL
+758 QWTARLVADSLQH
-769 KNLGVKDVVFD
+769 LGVKAVVFD
-780 GAHLGSANAMIADGT
+780 GAKLGSANAMIADGT
-795 IYLNESKLSTQGM
+795 IYLNEHKLGSQRM
-808 IVWAVGHELVHPG
+808 ITWAIGHELVHPG
-821 AKTDTQLVD
+821 ANSDANLVS
-830 TILGAFNTMSKDGA
+830 TIIGAFDKLSMSGA
-844 LSEAMQT
+844 LTETMQS
-851 QVDDLDAL
+851 QVDNLDAI
-859 IAEKTGVYKRYLIN
+859 IAEKTDVYKRYLVQ
-873 ERGMTQEQAD
+873 ERGMSQQQAD
-883 AIVTED
+883 KIVTED

-905 NQNTLERLAG
+905 SQNTLERLAG
-915 IEPKLVTKALRALA
+915 IEPGLVTKALRALA
-929 KIRTRGETGILNGGK
+929 NIRAHGETALLKGGK
-944 TLTDATRRVN
+944 DNSTATRRLD

-965 RAERSSRAPAPA
+965 RAEMTSRAPA
-977 RPNPESIDTSGKTA
+977 RPEAESIDTAGKTA
-991 YNMTAE
+991 YNENAEGELQTAE
-997 NATEAATQ
+997 KTQSTTTERP
-1005 KAEASP
+1005 KASP
-1011 QMRSVIDRLNAGEDV
+1011 ELQSAIERLTAGEDV

-1037 AAVRALPKMNTAD
+1037 AEVRALPKMNTAD

-1127 PEYDD
+1127 PEYDE

-1174 HDIQNFRDNGY
+1174 RDIQNFRDNGY

-1261 GDTGRP
+1261 GDAGRP
-1267 LEGDRGRRVRQ
+1267 LEGDRGR
-1278 NLHAGRT
+1278 
-1285 EQGLRKAIR
+1285 
-1294 GTGEGRES
+1294 
-1302 AHDGEAGDTGR
+1302 
-1313 PLEGDRGGGVRQSGR
+1313 GVRQPGR
-1328 SMGDA
+1328 SLGDA

-1342 GKRYSLDSAD
+1342 GKRYSIDSPD

-1448 EHGAKTFLNE
+1448 EHGAKTFLNG

-1471 IVGVFKNPSNRTRKA
+1471 IVGVFKNPSNHTRKA

-1556 HNGDSVGTVVER
+1556 HNGDSLGTVVER

-1601 EKRKTAQAS
+1601 EMRKTAQAS
-1610 EDAGAVSVSGDLRY
+1610 EDAGAVSVSGGLRY

-1636 LNGEWNQYNALY
+1636 LNGEWDRYNALY
-1648 VGETSPLMEKLG
+1648 VGETSPLMEELG

-1667 MTSKHLRDIVAEKR
+1667 MTSKHLNDIVAEKSSSDR
-1681 SGNTRYHGLTVDQ
+1681 RKHGLTPDQ
-1694 VKSLGGVLSD
+1694 VKSLGGILSD

-1717 VVFVSDQTDADGL
+1717 IVFVSDQTDADGL

-1743 YEMTRQP
+1743 YEMTSQP
-1750 ANFLLSMYG
+1750 TNFLLSMYG

-1790 QGVQF
+1790 AGVQF

-1809 QSSNVVNT
+1809 QSRNVVNT
-1817 ETQKPPTKTGGERY
+1817 EAKEAPAKNPDERF

-1841 DHLFDSDDFQSFFND
+1841 DRVFDSDDFRAFLSD
-1856 FFAGYG
+1856 FYSGYG
-1862 AAGTGATANPAQRVS
+1862 SAETGTTTDTTQRVS

-1889 ESAARMLGGER
+1889 ESAARMLGEER

-1932 SMARAKERLAQDYD
+1932 SMSRAKERLAQDYD
-1946 GTKAELEGGTW
+1946 GTKAALENGVW

-2019 RAAEILD
+2019 RAAEVLD
-2026 RAGVDP
+2026 KAGVDP

-2055 DKNGLIQL
+2055 DKNSLIQL

-2123 LLNLRTGNRNVASNQ
+2123 LLNLRTGNRNVGSNQ
-2138 VFDVIGGTIRNDV
+2138 VFDVVGTIRND
-2151 AMLPD
+2151 AALLPD
-2156 AILGTISG
+2156 AILGAISG
-2164 RRVVGFQKSW
+2164 RRVVGVQKSW
-2174 ASKAKR
+2174 GSKAKR
-2180 SGAREGL
+2180 SGALEGL
-2187 RRSWIEASLDIAPD
+2187 HRSWIEASLDIAPD

-2221 RGAQVMSTVEKA
+2221 RGARVMSTVEKA

-2248 VVGETLESLARAVE
+2248 VTGETLESLARAVE

-2275 REEALYRSFQDDTFV
+2275 REEALYRSFQDDTFI

-2298 NLFNAVGVGKSGKKM
+2298 NLFNTVGVGKSGKKM
-2313 GKLDIKEFGLG
+2313 GNLDIKEFGLG
-2324 DIVQKYTQVPGAL
+2324 DLVQKYTQVPGAL

-2353 YNTAQFVKAFK
+2353 YNTAQFVKASK
-2364 SEKVKAQAAETAAAR
+2364 SEKVKARAAETAAAR

-2446 DDADAKALRASEG
+2446 DDADAKALKASEG

-2470 DRWIKGESP
+2470 GRWIEGESP

-2499 MTIGALVAKD
+2499 MTVGALVAKD

-2595 TYGDKNL
+2595 TYGDKNI

-2791 EAEGVIDPKTGKTK
+2791 EAEGVIDPRTGKTK

-2813 VEIINGLDL
+2813 IEIIDGFDL
-2822 TPEQKDFLYYSKY
+2822 TPEQKDFMLRSKY
-2835 PTTKKKG
+2835 PTTKKKVR
-2842 PWR
+2842 WH

>member
-44 GPSPSKSSTST
+44 GASPSKSGTST

-62 LSGATAFQPK
+62 LPGVTAFQPK

-94 PLDALQSGLK
+94 PFNALQSGLK
-104 DMFGGTKKQEER
+104 DMFGGTKKQEAR
-116 LSANQQMQ
+116 LSANQQVQ

-151 ATLDWLIGNPLKSLG
+151 ATLDWLIGNPLKALG

-177 YVQTNKEANEVY
+177 YVQTNKEANEAY

-196 SSKAQKIVDEYGS
+196 GSKAQKIVDEYGS
-209 ATVAAIPQA
+209 AAVAAIPQA

-243 LAGTEAAAAA
+243 LAGAEAAAAT

-284 SFAQVAGQGYQEA
+284 SFAQVAGQGYQDA

-369 YDKGNP
+369 YDRGNP
-375 IASVTDENAVLNP
+375 IASVSDENAVLNP
-388 VTSAKEFAGGFV
+388 VTSAKEFAGGLV
-400 VGGVLGGGQMLASK
+400 VGGVLGGGQILASK
-414 AMTPSAERGKTAGV
+414 ALTPSAERGKTAGV
-428 RSAVAGQSAIDQQIN
+428 RGAVAGQSAIDQQIN

-492 MQSEQS
+492 MQSEQG
-498 ARPDLSHRT
+498 ARPDLSHKT

-531 QGDTAPVAVEKAQI
+531 QGDTATVAVEKAQI

-641 MSDAQA
+641 MSDAQE
-647 RVAQESAAGAS
+647 RVAKESTAGTN
-658 SDTAAAAEADQGIM
+658 TAAAAEADRGVM
-672 TRDGQYVSR
+672 VRDGQYVNR
-681 EDFRDYVEN
+681 EDFREYVEN

-695 GQTVTTEQVDAL
+695 GQTVTAGQVDTL

-720 LIAEEKTAAETG
+720 LVASEEAK
-732 AENAYSV
+732 AENAFSV
-739 DAETDAMPI
+739 DDTADATPV

-758 QWTARYVQDTL
+758 QWTARLVADSLQH
-769 KNLGVKDVVFD
+769 LGVKAVVFD
-780 GAHLGSANAMIADGT
+780 GAKLGSANAMIADGT
-795 IYLNESKLSTQGM
+795 IYLNEHKLGSQRM
-808 IVWAVGHELVHPG
+808 ITWAIGHELVHPG
-821 AKTDTQLVD
+821 ANSDANLVS
-830 TILGAFNTMSKDGA
+830 TIIGAFDKLSMSGA
-844 LSEAMQT
+844 LTETMQS
-851 QVDDLDAL
+851 QVDNLDAL
-859 IAEKTGVYKRYLIN
+859 IAEKTDVYKRYLVQ
-873 ERGMTQEQAD
+873 ERGMNKQQAEK
-883 AIVTED
+883 IVTED

-905 NQNTLERLAG
+905 SQNTLERLAG
-915 IEPKLVTKALRALA
+915 IEPGLVTKALRALA
-929 KIRTRGETGILNGGK
+929 NIRAHGETALLKGGK
-944 TLTDATRRVN
+944 DNSTATRRLD
-954 GLEQRLKSALE
+954 GLEQRLKFALE
-965 RAERSSRAPAPA
+965 RAEMTSRAPA
-977 RPNPESIDTSGKTA
+977 RPEAESIDTAGKTA
-991 YNMTAE
+991 YNENVEGEPQTAE
-997 NATEAATQ
+997 KTQSTTTE
-1005 KAEASP
+1005 KPKASP
-1011 QMRSVIDRLNAGEDV
+1011 ELQSAIDRLTAGEDV

-1037 AAVRALPKMNTAD
+1037 TAVRALPKMNTAD

-1057 KLRSEVLEQLYQRG
+1057 KLRSEVLEQIYQRG

-1142 SSMIRNDL
+1142 SSMIRDVL
-1150 LVRAVENGDNLVWP
+1150 KQRAIARGENIVWP

-1174 HDIQNFRDNGY
+1174 SSIQEFRDNGY

-1193 LSASKATGRALGRYL
+1193 LSAGKATGRALGRYL
-1208 SEGRFVDPEVVLKV
+1208 STGRFVDPEIVLKV

-1261 GDTGRP
+1261 GDAGRS
-1267 LEGDRGRRVRQ
+1267 LEGDRGRGVRPD
-1278 NLHAGRT
+1278 LHAGRT
-1285 EQGLRKAIR
+1285 EPGVRETVR
-1294 GTGEGRES
+1294 RTGEGQGS
-1302 AHDGEAGDTGR
+1302 ARDGEAA
-1313 PLEGDRGGGVRQSGR
+1313 EA
-1328 SMGDA
+1328 GDA
-1333 RAETEGPRD
+1333 GA
-1342 GKRYSLDSAD
+1342 KRYSIDSAD
-1352 YRGREDAGRTDRA
+1352 HRGWEDAGRTDRA

-1471 IVGVFKNPSNRTRKA
+1471 IVDVFKNPSNRTRKA

-1568 IGDYH
+1568 IGDYP

-1610 EDAGAVSVSGDLRY
+1610 EDAGAVSISGDLRY

-1681 SGNTRYHGLTVDQ
+1681 SGNTRYHGLTADQ
-1694 VKSLGGVLSD
+1694 VKSLGGILSD

-1781 IKSQSLLGD
+1781 IKSQALLGD

-1795 ATGLSNAD
+1795 ATGLSSAG

-1809 QSSNVVNT
+1809 QSSNAVNT
-1817 ETQKPPTKTGGERY
+1817 ETQKPPTKNPGERY

-1862 AAGTGATANPAQRVS
+1862 ATGTGATADPAQRVS

-1889 ESAARMLGGER
+1889 ESAARVLGEER

-1932 SMARAKERLAQDYD
+1932 SMSRAKERLAQDYD
-1946 GTKAELEGGTW
+1946 GTKAELEDGTW

-2019 RAAEILD
+2019 RAAETLD
-2026 RAGVDP
+2026 EAGVAP
-2032 VTRDDLLD
+2032 KQRDELLD

-2290 GSMLGNIK
+2290 GSLLGNIK
-2298 NLFNAVGVGKSGKKM
+2298 NLFNTVGVGKSGKKM

-2324 DIVQKYTQVPGAL
+2324 DLVQKYTQVPGAL

-2353 YNTAQFVKAFK
+2353 YNTAQFVKASK

-2446 DDADAKALRASEG
+2446 DDADAKALKASEG

-2487 MSVEFLEPLNAL
+2487 MSVEFLEPLNSL

-2595 TYGDKNL
+2595 TYGDKNI

-2619 QLDPKLDNFGQA
+2619 RLDPKLDNFGQA

-2704 AYQRSRG
+2704 TYQRSRG

-2760 SYSDDKYEKYSA
+2760 NYSDDKYEKYSA

-2813 VEIINGLDL
+2813 IEIIDGFDL
-2822 TPEQKDFLYYSKY
+2822 TPEQKDFMLRSKY
-2835 PTTKKKG
+2835 PTTKKKVR
-2842 PWR
+2842 WH

>member
-44 GPSPSKSSTST
+44 GASPSKSGTST

-62 LSGATAFQPK
+62 LPGVTAFQPK

-94 PLDALQSGLK
+94 PFNALQSGLK
-104 DMFGGTKKQEER
+104 DMFGGTKKQEAR
-116 LSANQQMQ
+116 LSANQQVQ

-151 ATLDWLIGNPLKSLG
+151 ATLDWLIGNPLKALG

-177 YVQTNKEANEVY
+177 YVQTNKEANEAY

-196 SSKAQKIVDEYGS
+196 GSKAQKIVDEYGS
-209 ATVAAIPQA
+209 AAVAAIPQA

-243 LAGTEAAAAA
+243 LAGAEAAAAA
-253 SAAMNSSKVAG
+253 RAAMNSSKVAG

-284 SFAQVAGQGYQEA
+284 SFAQVAGQGYQDA

-369 YDKGNP
+369 YDRGNP
-375 IASVTDENAVLNP
+375 IASVSDENAVLNP

-400 VGGVLGGGQMLASK
+400 VGGVLGGGQTLASK
-414 AMTPSAERGKTAGV
+414 ALTPSADRGKTAGV
-428 RSAVAGQSAIDQQIN
+428 RGAVAGQSAIDQQIN

-498 ARPDLSHRT
+498 ARPDLSHKT
-507 TARVVNEDGK
+507 TARVVDGDGK

-625 AQAENAARAD
+625 ARAENTARAD

-641 MSDAQA
+641 MSDAQE
-647 RVAQESAAGAS
+647 RVAKESTAGTN
-658 SDTAAAAEADQGIM
+658 TAAAAEAEADQGVM

-681 EDFRDYVEN
+681 EDFREYVEN
-690 YFQQR
+690 YFRQR
-695 GQTVTTEQVDAL
+695 GQTVTAGQVDAL

-720 LIAEEKTAAETG
+720 LIAGEKTDAKTG
-732 AENAYSV
+732 TENAYSV
-739 DAETDAMPI
+739 DAGTDAMPI
-748 REPGSATKEQ
+748 REPGSATREQ

-769 KNLGVKDVVFD
+769 KNLGVKEVVFD

-808 IVWAVGHELVHPG
+808 IIWAIGHELVHPG
-821 AKTDTQLVD
+821 ANSDANLVS
-830 TILGAFNTMSKDGA
+830 TIIGAFDKLSMSGA
-844 LSEAMQT
+844 LTETMQS
-851 QVDDLDAL
+851 QVDNLDAI
-859 IAEKTGVYKRYLIN
+859 IAEKTDVYKRYLVQ

-929 KIRTRGETGILNGGK
+929 KIRTHGETGILNGGK

-965 RAERSSRAPAPA
+965 RAERSSRAPA
-977 RPNPESIDTSGKTA
+977 RPNPENIDTSGKTA
-991 YNMTAE
+991 YNGTAE

-1011 QMRSVIDRLNAGEDV
+1011 QMQSVIDRLNAGEDV

-1037 AAVRALPKMNTAD
+1037 AEVRALPKMNTAD

-1098 AGKSSVLVDPL
+1098 AGKSSVLVNPL

-1127 PEYDD
+1127 PEYDE

-1174 HDIQNFRDNGY
+1174 RDIQNFRDNGY

-1267 LEGDRGRRVRQ
+1267 LEGDRGR
-1278 NLHAGRT
+1278 
-1285 EQGLRKAIR
+1285 
-1294 GTGEGRES
+1294 
-1302 AHDGEAGDTGR
+1302 
-1313 PLEGDRGGGVRQSGR
+1313 GVRQPGR
-1328 SMGDA
+1328 SLGDA

-1342 GKRYSLDSAD
+1342 GKRYSIDSAD
-1352 YRGREDAGRTDRA
+1352 HRGREDAGRTDRA
-1365 ERRAGA
+1365 ERRVGA

-1568 IGDYH
+1568 IGDYP
-1573 YYTPEEIRETCKE
+1573 YYTPGEIRETCKE

-1694 VKSLGGVLSD
+1694 VKSLGGILSD

-1717 VVFVSDQTDADGL
+1717 VVFVSDQTDADGQ

-1809 QSSNVVNT
+1809 QSSNAVNT
-1817 ETQKPPTKTGGERY
+1817 ETQKLPTKTGGERY

-1862 AAGTGATANPAQRVS
+1862 AAGTGATADPAQRVS

-1889 ESAARMLGGER
+1889 ESAARMLGEER

-1932 SMARAKERLAQDYD
+1932 SMSRAKERLAQDYD
-1946 GTKAELEGGTW
+1946 GTKAELENGTW

-2019 RAAEILD
+2019 RAAETLD
-2026 RAGVDP
+2026 EAGVAP
-2032 VTRDDLLD
+2032 KQRDELLD

-2055 DKNGLIQL
+2055 DKNAMIQL
-2063 ILDQAEQRNTKVSK
+2063 ILDQAGQRNTKVSK
-2077 RTLKNLGLMNFE
+2077 ITLRNLGLQKFE

-2102 AQDYLKPSIGKQIS
+2102 AKDYVKPSVGKKIS
-2116 TFQTISH
+2116 TYQTIAH
-2123 LLNLRTGNRNVASNQ
+2123 LLNLRTGLRNIGSNQ
-2138 VFDVIGGTIRNDV
+2138 IFDLVDSAANNISLLPDVIFGAFT
-2151 AMLPD
+2151 
-2156 AILGTISG
+2156 G
-2164 RRVVGFQKSW
+2164 RRTVGFEKSW

-2201 AANSRDKYGTSRRTW
+2201 AANSRDKYGTARRTW

-2221 RGAQVMSTVEKA
+2221 KGAQAMSTLEKA

-2248 VVGETLESLARAVE
+2248 VTAETLESLARAVE

-2290 GSMLGNIK
+2290 GIFLGNLK
-2298 NLFNAVGVGKSGKKM
+2298 NLFNTIGVGKSGKTL
-2313 GKLDIKEFGLG
+2313 GKANIKEFGLG
-2324 DIVQKYTQVPGAL
+2324 DLVQKYTQVPGAL
-2337 ITRAIE
+2337 ITRTLE
-2343 FSPTGYLKAI
+2343 FSPVGYLKAL
-2353 YNTAQFVKAFK
+2353 YNTAQFVKATRT
-2364 SEKVKAQAAETAAAR
+2364 EKAKISAAE
-2379 AEANPDR
+2379 EAQMLADEDGSHKQRNRR
-2386 ARQVRQAFRAKTEA
+2386 AREAFRAKNAA
-2400 EQARVETNRLQRKA
+2400 EDARVEANKRQRVA
-2414 ALAFGQATTGTGI
+2414 ALAFGRAITGTGLI
-2427 IAAFAML
+2427 MLFTML
-2434 AAKGL
+2434 AGKGIL
-2439 LKRADDE
+2439 RRADDE
-2446 DDADAKALRASEG
+2446 DDADAKALKAAEG

-2464 LNLSAL
+2464 LNVSAL
-2470 DRWIKGESP
+2470 GRWIEGESP
-2479 DWKTGDDL
+2479 EWQTGDDL

-2509 NVDASFWEKVGNY
+2509 NVNASFWEKVGNY

-2595 TYGDKNL
+2595 TYGDKNI

-2613 MPGARN
+2613 MPGARS

-2674 IYPDRNAPY
+2674 IYPDRSAPY
-2683 TTSYTKD
+2683 TASYTKD

-2722 NDPVYKHLSAEDR
+2722 NDPMYKHLSAEDR

-2745 SNYVAKKEFLSAHGE
+2745 SNYVAKKEFLSKRGE

-2791 EAEGVIDPKTGKTK
+2791 ETEGVIDPKTGKTK

-2813 VEIINGLDL
+2813 IEIIDGFDL
-2822 TPEQKDFLYYSKY
+2822 TPEQKDFMLRSKY

>member
-1 MADTKRKNRFGSG
+1 MADTRRKNRFGSG

-44 GPSPSKSSTST
+44 GASPSKGGTST
-55 TAGKGNT
+55 TAGKGDT
-62 LSGATAFQPK
+62 LPGATAFQPK
-72 EKTTLGDVLS
+72 EKDERSFWEKILGYLGDAGYSADTTLPTAPTNQAVMDDYRASGFS
-82 NPLYYAEKAVSA
+82 ESKTAEASGNIAKAAYAGAKGAYYNAIGTLGNKRAGTQIMGVTVADDAVPQADKDKAEAARQRYQENVYAKADKAAADSAEAAEKAKA
-94 PLDALQSGLK
+94 GL
-104 DMFGGTKKQEER
+104 GGGR
-116 LSANQQMQ
+116 
-124 EAAAPSKAKLAE
+124 AAGLLVDTAVGGIQL
-136 GTIVKGADQAVSGIT
+136 GADMALNALLPG
-151 ATLDWLIGNPLKSLG
+151 AG
-166 WESNPISEWNK
+166 
-177 YVQTNKEANEVY
+177 
-189 YAKNLAN
+189 LAN
-196 SSKAQKIVDEYGS
+196 MGLRAYGG
-209 ATVAAIPQA
+209 ATREAR
-218 IVAMMTAGSSLGA
+218 LDGA
-231 QGAGALTAGGTQ
+231 SDGEQVVYG
-243 LAGTEAAAAA
+243 AAAAA
-253 SAAMNSSKVAG
+253 VAVMTEKMFDVGKLFGGG
-264 AAKTVRDI
+264 AADDVAEKLIGKLVKTDAGRSVLRALTAAVGEGAEEAVEDI
-272 TTAMAK
+272 LNPAIRAIYDGGKAAKESYTTAEGAK
-278 DKNYWA
+278 
-284 SFAQVAGQGYQEA
+284 E
-297 KADGASEWEAN
+297 
-308 MFALANGIGNAAIEV
+308 MLA
-323 GGGIQTLPVELQAGK
+323 QAGYD
-338 KGLRA
+338 
-343 WITSAAEEGQEEVV
+343 
-357 QGVLERALQNLV
+357 AL
-369 YDKGNP
+369 
-375 IASVTDENAVLNP
+375 
-388 VTSAKEFAGGFV
+388 
-400 VGGVLGGGQMLASK
+400 LGSLLSTIG
-414 AMTPSAERGKTAGV
+414 TTAGV
-428 RSAVAGQSAIDQQIN
+428 MKGVDAQKNAALRAAYPTSNATSKAGAPGTIRNAVAGQAAIDQNIN
-443 YSLVE
+443 YGLVE
-448 LGLNYA
+448 SGLNYA
-454 EGSKSRAIAEDMAAK
+454 EGSKTRALAESMATK
-469 LDAAEDMTKSGVTAK
+469 LDAAADMTKSGVTAK
-484 DYGRLLRT
+484 DYGKLYRL

-498 ARPDLSHRT
+498 ARPDTSRKT
-507 TARVVNEDGK
+507 TARVVNEEGK
-517 VVTQMSSVAEAFRT
+517 VVTKMSPVAEAFRT
-531 QGDTAPVAVEKAQI
+531 QGETAAVAVEKAQV
-545 LERMM
+545 LERLL

-555 SNKQLEQLGLR
+555 SNKQLESLGLR
-566 DKNTQ
+566 DSSTQ

-583 QNATNSQLRQVFRAA
+583 KGATNSQLRQVFRAA
-598 AETAVE
+598 AETAVD
-604 AKKAEQ
+604 AKNAEQ
-610 ALGRS
+610 ELARS
-615 VAQAQVAVEK
+615 VEYAQSAVEN
-625 AQAENAARAD
+625 AQAENTARAD
-635 EAAASL
+635 AAAAAL
-641 MSDAQA
+641 MQEAQTS
-647 RVAQESAAGAS
+647 VAQEAK
-658 SDTAAAAEADQGIM
+658 AAETSSEGDTPAAKSSEADRGIM
-672 TRDGQYVSR
+672 VRDGQYVNR
-681 EDFRDYVEN
+681 EDFREYVEN

-695 GQTVTTEQVDAL
+695 GQTVMAGQVDTL

-720 LIAEEKTAAETG
+720 LVASEEAK
-732 AENAYSV
+732 AENAFSV
-739 DAETDAMPI
+739 DDTADATPV

-758 QWTARYVQDTL
+758 QWTARLVADSLQH
-769 KNLGVKDVVFD
+769 LGVKAVVFD
-780 GAHLGSANAMIADGT
+780 GAKLGSANAMIADGT
-795 IYLNESKLSTQGM
+795 IYLNEHKLGSQRM
-808 IVWAVGHELVHPG
+808 ITWAIGHELVHPG
-821 AKTDTQLVD
+821 ANSDANLVS
-830 TILGAFNTMSKDGA
+830 TIIGAFDKLSMSGA
-844 LSEAMQT
+844 LTETMQS
-851 QVDDLDAL
+851 QVDNLDAL
-859 IAEKTGVYKRYLIN
+859 IAEKTDVYKRYLVQ
-873 ERGMTQEQAD
+873 ERGMNKQQAD
-883 AIVTED
+883 KIVTED

-905 NQNTLERLAG
+905 SQNTLERLAG
-915 IEPKLVTKALRALA
+915 IEPGLVTKALRALA
-929 KIRTRGETGILNGGK
+929 NIRTHGETALLKGGK
-944 TLTDATRRVN
+944 DNSTATRRLD

-965 RAERSSRAPAPA
+965 RAEMTSRAPA
-977 RPNPESIDTSGKTA
+977 RPEAESIDTAGKIA
-991 YNMTAE
+991 YNENAEGESQTAE
-997 NATEAATQ
+997 KTQSTTTE
-1005 KAEASP
+1005 KPKASP
-1011 QMRSVIDRLNAGEDV
+1011 ELQSAIDRLTAGEDV

-1037 AAVRALPKMNTAD
+1037 AEVRALPKMNTAD

-1098 AGKSSVLVDPL
+1098 AGKSSVLVNPL

-1150 LVRAVENGDNLVWP
+1150 LVRAIENGDNLVWP

-1222 GDKPTQNYNYIRQ
+1222 GDRPTQNYNYIRQ

-1267 LEGDRGRRVRQ
+1267 LEGDRGR
-1278 NLHAGRT
+1278 
-1285 EQGLRKAIR
+1285 
-1294 GTGEGRES
+1294 
-1302 AHDGEAGDTGR
+1302 
-1313 PLEGDRGGGVRQSGR
+1313 GVRQPGR
-1328 SMGDA
+1328 SLGDA

-1342 GKRYSLDSAD
+1342 GKRYSIDSPD

-1439 DPQSVEELT
+1439 DPQSAEELT

-1496 EGGDH
+1496 AGGDH

-1694 VKSLGGVLSD
+1694 VKSLGDILSD

-1781 IKSQSLLGD
+1781 IKSQALLGD

-1795 ATGLSNAD
+1795 ATGLSNAG

-1809 QSSNVVNT
+1809 QSSNAVNT

-1862 AAGTGATANPAQRVS
+1862 AAGTGATADPAQRVS

-1889 ESAARMLGGER
+1889 ESAARVLGEER

-1912 KHLDEMSPEK
+1912 KNMDEMSPDK

-1946 GTKAELEGGTW
+1946 GTKAELENGTW

-2019 RAAEILD
+2019 RAAETLD
-2026 RAGVDP
+2026 EAGVAP
-2032 VTRDDLLD
+2032 KQRDELLD

-2055 DKNGLIQL
+2055 DKNAMIQL
-2063 ILDQAEQRNTKVSK
+2063 ILDQAGQRNTKVSK
-2077 RTLKNLGLMNFE
+2077 ITLRNLGLQKFE

-2102 AQDYLKPSIGKQIS
+2102 AKDYVKPSVGKKIS
-2116 TFQTISH
+2116 TYQTIAH
-2123 LLNLRTGNRNVASNQ
+2123 LLNLRTGLRNIGSNQ
-2138 VFDVIGGTIRNDV
+2138 IFDLVDSAANNISLLPDVIFGAFT
-2151 AMLPD
+2151 
-2156 AILGTISG
+2156 G
-2164 RRVVGFQKSW
+2164 RRTVGFEKSW

-2180 SGAREGL
+2180 GGAREGL

-2201 AANSRDKYGTSRRTW
+2201 AANSRDKYGTARRTW

-2221 RGAQVMSTVEKA
+2221 KGAQIMSTVEKA

-2248 VVGETLESLARAVE
+2248 VTAETLESLARAVE

-2290 GSMLGNIK
+2290 GIFLGNLK
-2298 NLFNAVGVGKSGKKM
+2298 NLFNTIGVGKSGKKL
-2313 GKLDIKEFGLG
+2313 GKANIKEFGLG
-2324 DIVQKYTQVPGAL
+2324 DLVQKYTQVPGAL
-2337 ITRAIE
+2337 ITRTLE
-2343 FSPTGYLKAI
+2343 FSPVGYLKAL
-2353 YNTAQFVKAFK
+2353 YNTAQFVKATRT
-2364 SEKVKAQAAETAAAR
+2364 EKAKISAAE
-2379 AEANPDR
+2379 EAQMLADEDGSHKQRNRR
-2386 ARQVRQAFRAKTEA
+2386 AREAFRAKNAA
-2400 EQARVETNRLQRKA
+2400 EDARVEANKRQRVA
-2414 ALAFGQATTGTGI
+2414 ALAFGRAITGTGLI
-2427 IAAFAML
+2427 MLFTML
-2434 AAKGL
+2434 AGKGIL
-2439 LKRADDE
+2439 RRADDE
-2446 DDADAKALRASEG
+2446 DDADAKALKAAEG

-2464 LNLSAL
+2464 LNVSAL
-2470 DRWIKGESP
+2470 GRWIEGESP
-2479 DWKTGDDL
+2479 EWQTGDDL

-2557 ALPLWAEIPF
+2557 ALSLWAEIPF

-2577 IPSPLRQAA
+2577 IPSPIRQAA

-2595 TYGDKNL
+2595 TYGDKNI

-2683 TTSYTKD
+2683 TTSYTQD
-2690 GKKKDFELTADERQ
+2690 GKKKDFKLTADERQ

-2813 VEIINGLDL
+2813 IEIIDGFDL
-2822 TPEQKDFLYYSKY
+2822 TPEQKDFMLRSKY
-2835 PTTKKKG
+2835 PTTKKRVR
-2842 PWR
+2842 WH

>member
-1 MADTKRKNRFGSG
+1 MAMSTDSFMRNKS
-14 NGGDIS
+14 NGPG
-20 AAIRQNTEAQS
+20 AA
-31 RAALQNGTLPVWK
+31 
-44 GPSPSKSSTST
+44 
-55 TAGKGNT
+55 AGKQSSNGA
-62 LSGATAFQPK
+62 LSTDEFMRKFHAQAAEPVHHYATMRPYTAPGQEKKKKKNEK
-72 EKTTLGDVLS
+72 EKTTFGDVLS
-82 NPLYYAEKAVSA
+82 NPMYYAEKAVSA
-94 PLDALQSGLK
+94 PFDALQSGLK
-104 DMFGGTKKQEER
+104 DLFGGTKKQEER

-124 EAAAPSKAKLAE
+124 EAATPSKAKLVE
-136 GTIVKGADQAVSGIT
+136 GMVVKGADQAASGIT
-151 ATLDWLIGNPLKSLG
+151 ATLDWILGNPMKALG
-166 WESNPISEWNK
+166 WEKNPISEWNRF
-177 YVQTNKEANEVY
+177 VQANKAANEVY
-189 YAKNLAN
+189 YAKNMANGSKGQQILDKYGTMTAAAAPQLA
-196 SSKAQKIVDEYGS
+196 
-209 ATVAAIPQA
+209 VAI
-218 IVAMMTAGSSLGA
+218 MTAGASAAA
-231 QGAGALTAGGTQ
+231 QGAGVLTAGGTQ
-243 LAGTEAAAAA
+243 LAGTEAAAAT
-253 SAAMNSSKVAG
+253 SAAMNASKVAS
-264 AAKTVRDI
+264 AAKTIRNV
-272 TTAMAK
+272 TTALAK
-278 DKNYWA
+278 DKNYWT
-284 SFAQVAGQGYQEA
+284 SFAQVAGQGYEEA

-308 MFALANGIGNAAIEV
+308 MFALTNGLCNAAIEV
-323 GGGIQTLPVELQAGK
+323 GGGIQTLPVELQAGTR
-338 KGLRA
+338 GIRA
-343 WITSAAEEGQEEVV
+343 WLKSAVEEGQEEVV
-357 QGVLERALQNLV
+357 QGVIERALQNLT

-375 IASVTDENAVLNP
+375 VVSLTDENAVLNP
-388 VTSAKEFAGGFV
+388 RTAAGEFAGGFV
-400 VGGVLGGGQMLASK
+400 VGGVLGGGHAAVNK
-414 AMTPSAERGKTAGV
+414 ALNPTA
-428 RSAVAGQSAIDQQIN
+428 RSGAPGTIRNAVAGQAAIDQNIN

-448 LGLNYA
+448 SGLNYA
-454 EGSKSRAIAEDMAAK
+454 EGSKTRALAESMATK
-469 LDAAEDMTKSGVTAK
+469 LDAAADMTKSGVTAK
-484 DYGRLLRT
+484 DYGKLYRL

-498 ARPDLSHRT
+498 ARPDTSRKT
-507 TARVVNEDGK
+507 TARVVNEEGK
-517 VVTQMSSVAEAFRT
+517 VVTKMSPVAEAFRT
-531 QGDTAPVAVEKAQI
+531 QGETAAVAVEKAQV
-545 LERMM
+545 LERLL

-555 SNKQLEQLGLR
+555 SNKQLESLGLR
-566 DKNTQ
+566 DSSTQ

-583 QNATNSQLRQVFRAA
+583 KGATNSQLRQVFRAA
-598 AETAVE
+598 AETAVD
-604 AKKAEQ
+604 AKNAEQ
-610 ALGRS
+610 ELARS
-615 VAQAQVAVEK
+615 VEYAQSAVEN
-625 AQAENAARAD
+625 AQAENTARAD
-635 EAAASL
+635 AAAAAL
-641 MSDAQA
+641 MQEAQTS
-647 RVAQESAAGAS
+647 VAQEAK
-658 SDTAAAAEADQGIM
+658 AAETSSEGDTPAAKSSESDRGVM
-672 TRDGQYVSR
+672 VRDGQYVNR
-681 EDFRDYVEN
+681 EDFREYVEN

-695 GQTVTTEQVDAL
+695 GQTVTAGQVDAL

-720 LIAEEKTAAETG
+720 LVASEEAK
-732 AENAYSV
+732 AENAFSV
-739 DAETDAMPI
+739 DDTADATPV

-758 QWTARYVQDTL
+758 QWTARLVADSLQH
-769 KNLGVKDVVFD
+769 LGVKAVVFD
-780 GAHLGSANAMIADGT
+780 GAKLGSANAMIADGT
-795 IYLNESKLSTQGM
+795 IYLNEHKLGSQRM
-808 IVWAVGHELVHPG
+808 ITWAIGHELVHPG
-821 AKTDTQLVD
+821 VNSDANLVN
-830 TILGAFNTMSKDGA
+830 TIIGAFDKLSMSGA
-844 LSEAMQT
+844 LTETMQS
-851 QVDDLDAL
+851 QVDNLDAI
-859 IAEKTGVYKRYLIN
+859 IAEKTDVYKRYLVQ
-873 ERGMTQEQAD
+873 ERGMSPQQAD
-883 AIVTED
+883 KIVTED

-905 NQNTLERLAG
+905 SQNTLERLAG
-915 IEPKLVTKALRALA
+915 IEPGLVTKALRALA
-929 KIRTRGETGILNGGK
+929 NIRTHGETALLKGGK
-944 TLTDATRRVN
+944 DNSTATRRLD

-965 RAERSSRAPAPA
+965 RAEMTSRAPA
-977 RPNPESIDTSGKTA
+977 RPEAESIDTAGKTA
-991 YNMTAE
+991 YNENVEGESQTAE
-997 NATEAATQ
+997 KTQSTPTE
-1005 KAEASP
+1005 KPKASP
-1011 QMRSVIDRLNAGEDV
+1011 ELQSAIDRLTAGEDV

-1127 PEYDD
+1127 PEYDE

-1174 HDIQNFRDNGY
+1174 RDIQNFRDNGY

-1261 GDTGRP
+1261 GDTRRP
-1267 LEGDRGRRVRQ
+1267 LEGDRGR
-1278 NLHAGRT
+1278 
-1285 EQGLRKAIR
+1285 
-1294 GTGEGRES
+1294 
-1302 AHDGEAGDTGR
+1302 
-1313 PLEGDRGGGVRQSGR
+1313 GVRQSGR

-1342 GKRYSLDSAD
+1342 EKRYSLDSAD
-1352 YRGREDAGRTDRA
+1352 HRGWEDAGRTGEGRSD
-1365 ERRAGA
+1365 RRAP
-1371 ELDEAS
+1371 DEVVSVAG
-1377 ARARGDGSGDL
+1377 RDRSGDL

-1396 EAVRRRATDRD
+1396 EAVRREAAKHGA
-1407 VPDLG
+1407 PDLG
-1412 LRETADYEAFSKAL
+1412 LRGTTDYEAFSEAL

-1439 DPQSVEELT
+1439 DPQSVKELT
-1448 EHGAKTFLNE
+1448 EHGAKTFLNA
-1458 DGTAGVAVERDGN
+1458 DGTAGVAVESDGN

-1486 AQDLLLNAIA
+1486 AFDLLLNAIA
-1496 EGGDH
+1496 NGGDH
-1501 LDCYVLQPEVSQS
+1501 LDCYVLQPEVSPT
-1514 NLGDIYA
+1514 NLGGIYA

-1556 HNGDSVGTVVER
+1556 HNGDSVETVAER
-1568 IGDYH
+1568 INTYPDYS
-1573 YYTPEEIRETCKE
+1573 PAQIRETCKE

-1624 SVGDFSEQVDKA
+1624 SIGDFSEQVDKA

-1694 VKSLGGVLSD
+1694 VKSLGGILSD

-1781 IKSQSLLGD
+1781 IKSQALLGD

-1889 ESAARMLGGER
+1889 ESAARMLGEER

-1932 SMARAKERLAQDYD
+1932 SMSRAKERLAQDYD
-1946 GTKAELEGGTW
+1946 GTKAALENGVW

-2032 VTRDDLLD
+2032 VKRDELLD

-2116 TFQTISH
+2116 TFQTIAH

-2164 RRVVGFQKSW
+2164 RHVVGFQKSW

-2262 RGDITQAEAEAWA
+2262 SGDITQAEAEAWA

-2298 NLFNAVGVGKSGKKM
+2298 NLFNTIGVGKSGKKM

-2324 DIVQKYTQVPGAL
+2324 DLVQKYTQVPGAL

-2446 DDADAKALRASEG
+2446 DDADAKALKASEG

-2470 DRWIKGESP
+2470 GRWIEGESP

-2487 MSVEFLEPLNAL
+2487 MSFEFLEPLNAL

-2595 TYGDKNL
+2595 TYGDKNI

-2613 MPGARN
+2613 IPGARN
-2619 QLDPKLDNFGQA
+2619 RLDPKLDNFGQA

-2662 LDRVYAATDDAN
+2662 LDRVYAETDDAN

-2813 VEIINGLDL
+2813 IEIIDGFDL
-2822 TPEQKDFLYYSKY
+2822 TPEQKDFMLRSKY
-2835 PTTKKKG
+2835 PTTKKRVR
-2842 PWR
+2842 WR

>member
-1 MADTKRKNRFGSG
+1 MAMSTDSFMRNKS
-14 NGGDIS
+14 NGPG
-20 AAIRQNTEAQS
+20 AA
-31 RAALQNGTLPVWK
+31 
-44 GPSPSKSSTST
+44 
-55 TAGKGNT
+55 AGKQSSNGA
-62 LSGATAFQPK
+62 LSTDEFMRKFHAQAAEPVHHYATMRPYTAPGQEKKKKKNEK

-82 NPLYYAEKAVSA
+82 NPMYYAEKAVSA
-94 PLDALQSGLK
+94 PFDALQSGLK

-124 EAAAPSKAKLAE
+124 EAATPSKAKLAE

-177 YVQTNKEANEVY
+177 YVQTNKEANEAY

-196 SSKAQKIVDEYGS
+196 GSKAQKIVDEYGS

-243 LAGTEAAAAA
+243 LAGAEAAAAT

-284 SFAQVAGQGYQEA
+284 SFAQVAGQGYQDA

-308 MFALANGIGNAAIEV
+308 MFALANGLGNAAIEV

-369 YDKGNP
+369 YDRGNP
-375 IASVTDENAVLNP
+375 IASVSDENAVLNP
-388 VTSAKEFAGGFV
+388 VTSAKEFAGGLV

-414 AMTPSAERGKTAGV
+414 ALTPSAERGKTAGV
-428 RSAVAGQSAIDQQIN
+428 RGAVAGQSAIDQQIN

-498 ARPDLSHRT
+498 ARPDLSHKT

-641 MSDAQA
+641 MSDAQE
-647 RVAQESAAGAS
+647 RVAKESTAGTN
-658 SDTAAAAEADQGIM
+658 TAAAAEADRGVM
-672 TRDGQYVSR
+672 VRDGQYVNR
-681 EDFRDYVEN
+681 EDFREYVEN

-695 GQTVTTEQVDAL
+695 GQTVTAGQVDTL

-720 LIAEEKTAAETG
+720 LVASEEAKV
-732 AENAYSV
+732 ENAFSV
-739 DAETDAMPI
+739 DDTADATPV

-758 QWTARYVQDTL
+758 QWTARLVADSLQH
-769 KNLGVKDVVFD
+769 LGVKAVVFD
-780 GAHLGSANAMIADGT
+780 GAKLGSANAMIADGT
-795 IYLNESKLSTQGM
+795 IYLNEHKLGSQRM
-808 IVWAVGHELVHPG
+808 ITWAIGHELVHPG
-821 AKTDTQLVD
+821 ANSDANLVN
-830 TILGAFNTMSKDGA
+830 TIIGAFDKLSMSGA
-844 LSEAMQT
+844 LTETMQS
-851 QVDDLDAL
+851 QVDNLDAI
-859 IAEKTGVYKRYLIN
+859 IAEKTDVYKRYLVQ
-873 ERGMTQEQAD
+873 ERGMSPQQAD
-883 AIVTED
+883 KIVTED

-905 NQNTLERLAG
+905 SQNTLERLAG
-915 IEPKLVTKALRALA
+915 IEPGLVTKALRALA
-929 KIRTRGETGILNGGK
+929 NIRAHGETALLKGGK
-944 TLTDATRRVN
+944 DNSTAARRLD

-965 RAERSSRAPAPA
+965 RAEMTSRAPA
-977 RPNPESIDTSGKTA
+977 RPEAESIDTAGKTA
-991 YNMTAE
+991 YNENAEGEPQTAE
-997 NATEAATQ
+997 KTQSTTTE
-1005 KAEASP
+1005 KPKASP
-1011 QMRSVIDRLNAGEDV
+1011 ELQSAIDRLTAGEDV

-1127 PEYDD
+1127 PEYDE
-1132 GKGAGNVHRE
+1132 GRGAGNVHRE

-1174 HDIQNFRDNGY
+1174 RDIQNFRDNGY

-1208 SEGRFVDPEVVLKV
+1208 STGRFVDPEVVLKV

-1261 GDTGRP
+1261 GDTRRP
-1267 LEGDRGRRVRQ
+1267 LEGDRGR
-1278 NLHAGRT
+1278 
-1285 EQGLRKAIR
+1285 
-1294 GTGEGRES
+1294 
-1302 AHDGEAGDTGR
+1302 
-1313 PLEGDRGGGVRQSGR
+1313 GVRQSGR

-1342 GKRYSLDSAD
+1342 EKRYSIDSPD
-1352 YRGREDAGRTDRA
+1352 YRGREDAGRTGEGRYDRREPDEVA
-1365 ERRAGA
+1365 SVAG
-1371 ELDEAS
+1371 
-1377 ARARGDGSGDL
+1377 RDGSGDL

-1396 EAVRRRATDRD
+1396 EAVRREAAKHGA
-1407 VPDLG
+1407 PDLG
-1412 LRETADYEAFSKAL
+1412 LRGTTDYEAFSKAL

-1439 DPQSVEELT
+1439 DPQSVKELT

-1458 DGTAGVAVERDGN
+1458 DGTTGVAVESDGN
-1471 IVGVFKNPSNRTRKA
+1471 IVGVFKNPSNHTRKA
-1486 AQDLLLNAIA
+1486 AFDLLLNAIA
-1496 EGGDH
+1496 NGGDH
-1501 LDCYVLQPEVSQS
+1501 LDCYVLQPEVSRS
-1514 NLGDIYA
+1514 NLGNIYA

-1556 HNGDSVGTVVER
+1556 HNGDSVATVAER
-1568 IGDYH
+1568 IGDYP
-1573 YYTPEEIRETCKE
+1573 YYSPAQIRETCKE

-1636 LNGEWNQYNALY
+1636 LNGEWDRYNALY

-1660 LKQLPVL
+1660 LEQLPVL
-1667 MTSKHLRDIVAEKR
+1667 MTSKHLNDIVAEKSSSDR
-1681 SGNTRYHGLTVDQ
+1681 RKHGLTVDQ
-1694 VKSLGGVLSD
+1694 VKSLGGILSD

-1790 QGVQF
+1790 AGVQF

-1803 SDGIVH
+1803 SDGIIH

-1889 ESAARMLGGER
+1889 ESAARMLGEER

-2032 VTRDDLLD
+2032 VRRDELLD

-2156 AILGTISG
+2156 AILGAISG

-2221 RGAQVMSTVEKA
+2221 RGARVMSTVEKA

-2470 DRWIKGESP
+2470 ARWIEGESP

-2487 MSVEFLEPLNAL
+2487 MSVEFLEPLNSL

-2613 MPGARN
+2613 IPVARN

-2662 LDRVYAATDDAN
+2662 LDRVYAETDDAN

-2813 VEIINGLDL
+2813 IEIIDGFDL
-2822 TPEQKDFLYYSKY
+2822 TPEQKDFMLRSKY
-2835 PTTKKKG
+2835 PTTKKRVR
-2842 PWR
+2842 WH

>member
-1 MADTKRKNRFGSG
+1 
-14 NGGDIS
+14 
-20 AAIRQNTEAQS
+20 
-31 RAALQNGTLPVWK
+31 
-44 GPSPSKSSTST
+44 
-55 TAGKGNT
+55 
-62 LSGATAFQPK
+62 
-72 EKTTLGDVLS
+72 
-82 NPLYYAEKAVSA
+82 
-94 PLDALQSGLK
+94 
-104 DMFGGTKKQEER
+104 
-116 LSANQQMQ
+116 
-124 EAAAPSKAKLAE
+124 
-136 GTIVKGADQAVSGIT
+136 
-151 ATLDWLIGNPLKSLG
+151 
-166 WESNPISEWNK
+166 
-177 YVQTNKEANEVY
+177 
-189 YAKNLAN
+189 
-196 SSKAQKIVDEYGS
+196 
-209 ATVAAIPQA
+209 
-218 IVAMMTAGSSLGA
+218 
-231 QGAGALTAGGTQ
+231 
-243 LAGTEAAAAA
+243 
-253 SAAMNSSKVAG
+253 
-264 AAKTVRDI
+264 
-272 TTAMAK
+272 MAK

-284 SFAQVAGQGYQEA
+284 SFAQVAGQGYQDA

-369 YDKGNP
+369 YDRGNP
-375 IASVTDENAVLNP
+375 IASVSDENAVLNP

-400 VGGVLGGGQMLASK
+400 VGGVLGGGQTLASK
-414 AMTPSAERGKTAGV
+414 ALTPSAGRGKTAGV
-428 RSAVAGQSAIDQQIN
+428 RGAVAGQSAIDRQIN

-498 ARPDLSHRT
+498 ARPDLSHKT

-531 QGDTAPVAVEKAQI
+531 HGDTAPVAVEKAQI

-641 MSDAQA
+641 MSDAQE
-647 RVAQESAAGAS
+647 RVAKESTAGTN
-658 SDTAAAAEADQGIM
+658 TAAAAEAAAEADRGVM
-672 TRDGQYVSR
+672 VRAGQYISR
-681 EDFRDYVEN
+681 EDFLEYAEN
-690 YFQQR
+690 YLKER
-695 GQTVTTEQVDAL
+695 GLPATPEQVEAL
-707 YDRMKQYNADNGP
+707 YGRMKQYNTDNGP
-720 LIAEEKTAAETG
+720 LVASEEAK
-732 AENAYSV
+732 AENAFSV
-739 DAETDAMPI
+739 DDTADATPV

-758 QWTARYVQDTL
+758 QWTARLVADSLQH
-769 KNLGVKDVVFD
+769 LGVKAVVFD
-780 GAHLGSANAMIADGT
+780 GAKLGSANAMIADGT
-795 IYLNESKLSTQGM
+795 IYLNEHKLGSQRM
-808 IVWAVGHELVHPG
+808 ITWAIGHELVHPG
-821 AKTDTQLVD
+821 ANSDANLVN
-830 TILGAFNTMSKDGA
+830 TIIGAFDKLSMSGA
-844 LSEAMQT
+844 LTETMQS
-851 QVDDLDAL
+851 QVDNLDAI
-859 IAEKTGVYKRYLIN
+859 IAEKTDVYKRYLVQ
-873 ERGMTQEQAD
+873 ERGMSQQQAD
-883 AIVTED
+883 KIVTED

-905 NQNTLERLAG
+905 SQNTLERLAG
-915 IEPKLVTKALRALA
+915 IEPGLATKALRALA
-929 KIRTRGETGILNGGK
+929 NIRAHGETALLKGGK
-944 TLTDATRRVN
+944 DNSTATRRLD

-965 RAERSSRAPAPA
+965 RAEMTSRAPA
-977 RPNPESIDTSGKTA
+977 RPEAESIDTAGKTA
-991 YNMTAE
+991 YNETVEGESQTAE
-997 NATEAATQ
+997 KTQSTTTE
-1005 KAEASP
+1005 KPKASP
-1011 QMRSVIDRLNAGEDV
+1011 ELQSAIDRLTAGEDV

-1037 AAVRALPKMNTAD
+1037 AEVRALPKMNTAD

-1127 PEYDD
+1127 PEYDE

-1174 HDIQNFRDNGY
+1174 RDIQNFRDNGY

-1261 GDTGRP
+1261 GDAGRP
-1267 LEGDRGRRVRQ
+1267 LEGDRGR
-1278 NLHAGRT
+1278 
-1285 EQGLRKAIR
+1285 
-1294 GTGEGRES
+1294 
-1302 AHDGEAGDTGR
+1302 
-1313 PLEGDRGGGVRQSGR
+1313 GVRQPGR
-1328 SMGDA
+1328 SLGDA

-1342 GKRYSLDSAD
+1342 GKRYSIDSPD

-1396 EAVRRRATDRD
+1396 EAVRHRATDRD

-1448 EHGAKTFLNE
+1448 EHGAMTFLNG

-1471 IVGVFKNPSNRTRKA
+1471 IVGVFKNPSNHTRKA

-1496 EGGDH
+1496 AGGDH

-1636 LNGEWNQYNALY
+1636 LNGEWDRYNALY
-1648 VGETSPLMEKLG
+1648 VGETSPLMEELG

-1667 MTSKHLRDIVAEKR
+1667 MTSKHLNDIVAEKSSSDR
-1681 SGNTRYHGLTVDQ
+1681 RKHGLTPDQ
-1694 VKSLGGVLSD
+1694 VKSLGGILSD

-1717 VVFVSDQTDADGL
+1717 IVFVSDQTDADGL

-1743 YEMTRQP
+1743 YEMTSQP
-1750 ANFLLSMYG
+1750 TNFLLSMYG

-1790 QGVQF
+1790 AGVQF
-1795 ATGLSNAD
+1795 ATGLSSAD

-1809 QSSNVVNT
+1809 QSRNVVNT
-1817 ETQKPPTKTGGERY
+1817 EAKEAPAKNPDERF

-1841 DHLFDSDDFQSFFND
+1841 DRVFDSDDFRAFLSD
-1856 FFAGYG
+1856 FYSGYG
-1862 AAGTGATANPAQRVS
+1862 SAETGTTTDTTQRVS

-1889 ESAARMLGGER
+1889 ESAARMLGEER

-1912 KHLDEMSPEK
+1912 KRLDEMSPEK

-1932 SMARAKERLAQDYD
+1932 SMSRAKERLAQDYD
-1946 GTKAELEGGTW
+1946 GTKAALENGVW

-1972 ELAEARRTGN
+1972 ELAEARRTGD

-2019 RAAEILD
+2019 RAAETLD
-2026 RAGVDP
+2026 EAGVAP
-2032 VTRDDLLD
+2032 KQRDELLD

-2055 DKNGLIQL
+2055 DKNAMIQL
-2063 ILDQAEQRNTKVSK
+2063 ILDQAGQRNTKVSK
-2077 RTLKNLGLMNFE
+2077 ITLRNLGLQKFE

-2102 AQDYLKPSIGKQIS
+2102 AKDYVKPSVGKKIS
-2116 TFQTISH
+2116 TYQTIAH
-2123 LLNLRTGNRNVASNQ
+2123 LLNLRTGLRNIGSNQ
-2138 VFDVIGGTIRNDV
+2138 IFDLVDSAANNISLLPDVIFGAFT
-2151 AMLPD
+2151 
-2156 AILGTISG
+2156 G
-2164 RRVVGFQKSW
+2164 RRTVGFEKSW
-2174 ASKAKR
+2174 VSKAKR

-2187 RRSWIEASLDIAPD
+2187 RRSWIEASLDIDPD
-2201 AANSRDKYGTSRRTW
+2201 AANSRDKYGTARRTW

-2221 RGAQVMSTVEKA
+2221 KGAQAMSTLEKA

-2248 VVGETLESLARAVE
+2248 VTAETLESLARAVE
-2262 RGDITQAEAEAWA
+2262 RGDITQEEAEMWA

-2290 GSMLGNIK
+2290 GIFLGNLK
-2298 NLFNAVGVGKSGKKM
+2298 NLFNTIGVGKSGKKL
-2313 GKLDIKEFGLG
+2313 GKANIKEFGLG
-2324 DIVQKYTQVPGAL
+2324 DLVQKYTQVPGAL
-2337 ITRAIE
+2337 ITRTLE
-2343 FSPTGYLKAI
+2343 FSPVGYLKAL
-2353 YNTAQFVKAFK
+2353 YNTAQFVKATRT
-2364 SEKVKAQAAETAAAR
+2364 EKAKISAAE
-2379 AEANPDR
+2379 EAQMLADEDGSHKQRNRR
-2386 ARQVRQAFRAKTEA
+2386 AREAFRAKNAA
-2400 EQARVETNRLQRKA
+2400 EDARVEANKRQRVA
-2414 ALAFGQATTGTGI
+2414 ALAFGRAITGTGLI
-2427 IAAFAML
+2427 MLFTML
-2434 AAKGL
+2434 AGKGIL
-2439 LKRADDE
+2439 RRADDE
-2446 DDADAKALRASEG
+2446 DDADAKALKAAEG

-2464 LNLSAL
+2464 LNVSAL
-2470 DRWIKGESP
+2470 GRWIEGESP
-2479 DWKTGDDL
+2479 EWQTGDDL

-2499 MTIGALVAKD
+2499 MTVGALVAKD

-2577 IPSPLRQAA
+2577 IPSPIRQAA

-2595 TYGDKNL
+2595 TYGDKNI

-2619 QLDPKLDNFGQA
+2619 RLDPKLDNFGQA

-2716 LMQDVM
+2716 LMQDAM

-2791 EAEGVIDPKTGKTK
+2791 EAEGVVDPKTGKTK

-2813 VEIINGLDL
+2813 IEIIDGFDL
-2822 TPEQKDFLYYSKY
+2822 TPEQKDFMLRSKY
-2835 PTTKKKG
+2835 PTTKKKVR
-2842 PWR
+2842 WH

>member
-44 GPSPSKSSTST
+44 GASPSKGGTST

-62 LSGATAFQPK
+62 LPGATAFQPK
-72 EKTTLGDVLS
+72 EKDERSFWEKLLGYLGDAGYSADTTLPTAPENQAIMDDYRASGFS
-82 NPLYYAEKAVSA
+82 ESKTAEASGNIAKAAYAGAKGAYYNAIGTLGNKRAGTQIMGVTVADDAVPQADKDKAEAARQRYQENVYAKADKAAADSAEAAEKAKADLGGGRAAGLLVDTAVGGIQLGADMALNALLPGAGLANMGLRAYGGATREARLDGASDGEQVVYGA
-94 PLDALQSGLK
+94 AAAAVAVMTEKMFDVGKLFGGGAADDVAEKLIGKLVKTDAGRSVLRALTAAVGEGAEEAIEDILNPAIRAIYDGGKAAKESYTTAEGAKEMLAQAGYDALLGALLSTI
-104 DMFGGTKKQEER
+104 GTTAGVMKGVDAQK
-116 LSANQQMQ
+116 N
-124 EAAAPSKAKLAE
+124 AALRAAYPTSNAPSKAGAL
-136 GTIVKGADQAVSGIT
+136 GTIR
-151 ATLDWLIGNPLKSLG
+151 N
-166 WESNPISEWNK
+166 
-177 YVQTNKEANEVY
+177 
-189 YAKNLAN
+189 
-196 SSKAQKIVDEYGS
+196 
-209 ATVAAIPQA
+209 
-218 IVAMMTAGSSLGA
+218 
-231 QGAGALTAGGTQ
+231 
-243 LAGTEAAAAA
+243 
-253 SAAMNSSKVAG
+253 
-264 AAKTVRDI
+264 
-272 TTAMAK
+272 
-278 DKNYWA
+278 
-284 SFAQVAGQGYQEA
+284 
-297 KADGASEWEAN
+297 
-308 MFALANGIGNAAIEV
+308 
-323 GGGIQTLPVELQAGK
+323 
-338 KGLRA
+338 
-343 WITSAAEEGQEEVV
+343 
-357 QGVLERALQNLV
+357 
-369 YDKGNP
+369 
-375 IASVTDENAVLNP
+375 
-388 VTSAKEFAGGFV
+388 
-400 VGGVLGGGQMLASK
+400 
-414 AMTPSAERGKTAGV
+414 
-428 RSAVAGQSAIDQQIN
+428 AVAGQAAIDQNIN

-448 LGLNYA
+448 SGLNYA
-454 EGSKSRAIAEDMAAK
+454 EGSKTRALAESMATK
-469 LDAAEDMTKSGVTAK
+469 LDAAADMTKSGVTAK
-484 DYGRLLRT
+484 DYGKLYRL

-498 ARPDLSHRT
+498 ARPDTSRKT
-507 TARVVNEDGK
+507 TARVVNEEGK
-517 VVTQMSSVAEAFRT
+517 VVTKMSPVAEAFRA
-531 QGDTAPVAVEKAQI
+531 QGETAAVAVEKAQI
-545 LERMM
+545 LERLL

-555 SNKQLEQLGLR
+555 SNKQLESLGLR
-566 DKNTQ
+566 DSSTQ

-583 QNATNSQLRQVFRAA
+583 KGATNSQLRQVFRAA
-598 AETAVE
+598 AETAVD
-604 AKKAEQ
+604 AKNAEQ
-610 ALGRS
+610 ELARS
-615 VAQAQVAVEK
+615 VEYAQSAVEN
-625 AQAENAARAD
+625 AQAENTARAD
-635 EAAASL
+635 AAAAAL
-641 MSDAQA
+641 MQAAQTS
-647 RVAQESAAGAS
+647 VAQEAKATETSAEG
-658 SDTAAAAEADQGIM
+658 DTPAAAAEADRGIM
-672 TRDGQYVSR
+672 VRDGQYISR
-681 EDFRDYVEN
+681 EDFLEYAEN
-690 YFQQR
+690 YLKER
-695 GQTVTTEQVDAL
+695 GLPATPEQVEAL

-720 LIAEEKTAAETG
+720 LVASEEAK
-732 AENAYSV
+732 AENAFSV
-739 DAETDAMPI
+739 DDTADATPV

-758 QWTARYVQDTL
+758 QWTARLVADSLQH
-769 KNLGVKDVVFD
+769 LGVKAVVFD
-780 GAHLGSANAMIADGT
+780 GAKLGSANAMIADGT
-795 IYLNESKLSTQGM
+795 IYLNEHKLGSQRM
-808 IVWAVGHELVHPG
+808 ITWAIGHELVHPG
-821 AKTDTQLVD
+821 ANSDANLVN
-830 TILGAFNTMSKDGA
+830 TIIGAFDKLSMSGA
-844 LSEAMQT
+844 LTETMQS
-851 QVDDLDAL
+851 QVDNLDAI
-859 IAEKTGVYKRYLIN
+859 IAEKTDVYKRYLVQ
-873 ERGMTQEQAD
+873 ERGMSPQQAD
-883 AIVTED
+883 KIVTED

-905 NQNTLERLAG
+905 SQNTLERLAG
-915 IEPKLVTKALRALA
+915 IEPGLVTKALRALA
-929 KIRTRGETGILNGGK
+929 NIRAHGETALLKGGK
-944 TLTDATRRVN
+944 DNSTATRRLD

-965 RAERSSRAPAPA
+965 RAEMTSRAPA
-977 RPNPESIDTSGKTA
+977 RPKAESIDTTGKTA
-991 YNMTAE
+991 YNENVEGESQTAE
-997 NATEAATQ
+997 KTQSTTTE
-1005 KAEASP
+1005 KPKASP
-1011 QMRSVIDRLNAGEDV
+1011 ELQSAIDRLTAGEDV

-1127 PEYDD
+1127 PEYDE

-1142 SSMIRNDL
+1142 SSMIRDDL

-1174 HDIQNFRDNGY
+1174 RDIQNFRDNGY

-1208 SEGRFVDPEVVLKV
+1208 STGRFVDPEVVLKV

-1261 GDTGRP
+1261 GDTRRS
-1267 LEGDRGRRVRQ
+1267 LEGDRGR
-1278 NLHAGRT
+1278 
-1285 EQGLRKAIR
+1285 GL
-1294 GTGEGRES
+1294 
-1302 AHDGEAGDTGR
+1302 
-1313 PLEGDRGGGVRQSGR
+1313 RQSGR

-1342 GKRYSLDSAD
+1342 GKRYSIDSAD
-1352 YRGREDAGRTDRA
+1352 YRGREDAGRTGEGRSD
-1365 ERRAGA
+1365 RRAP
-1371 ELDEAS
+1371 DEVVSVAG
-1377 ARARGDGSGDL
+1377 RDRSGDL

-1396 EAVRRRATDRD
+1396 EAVRREAAKHGA
-1407 VPDLG
+1407 PDLG
-1412 LRETADYEAFSKAL
+1412 LRGTTDYEAFSEAL

-1439 DPQSVEELT
+1439 DPQSVKELT
-1448 EHGAKTFLNE
+1448 EHGAKTFLNA
-1458 DGTAGVAVERDGN
+1458 DGTAGVAVESDGN

-1486 AQDLLLNAIA
+1486 AFDLLLNAIA
-1496 EGGDH
+1496 NGGDH
-1501 LDCYVLQPEVSQS
+1501 LDCYVLQPEVSPT
-1514 NLGDIYA
+1514 NLGGIYA

-1556 HNGDSVGTVVER
+1556 HNGDSVETVAER
-1568 IGDYH
+1568 INTYPDYS
-1573 YYTPEEIRETCKE
+1573 PAQIRETCKE

-1624 SVGDFSEQVDKA
+1624 SVGDFSEQVDKV
-1636 LNGEWNQYNALY
+1636 LNGKWDRYNALY

-1667 MTSKHLRDIVAEKR
+1667 MTSKHLNDIVAEKSSSDR
-1681 SGNTRYHGLTVDQ
+1681 RKHGLTVDQ
-1694 VKSLGGVLSD
+1694 VKSLGGILSD

-1790 QGVQF
+1790 AGVQF
-1795 ATGLSNAD
+1795 ATGLSSAD
-1803 SDGIVH
+1803 SDGIIH
-1809 QSSNVVNT
+1809 QSSNAVNT

-1889 ESAARMLGGER
+1889 ESAARMLGEER

-1932 SMARAKERLAQDYD
+1932 SMSRAKERLAQDYD

-2032 VTRDDLLD
+2032 VKRDELLD

-2298 NLFNAVGVGKSGKKM
+2298 NLFNTVGVGKSGKKM

-2324 DIVQKYTQVPGAL
+2324 DLVQKYTQVPGAL

-2446 DDADAKALRASEG
+2446 DDADAKALKAAEG

-2464 LNLSAL
+2464 LNVSAL
-2470 DRWIKGESP
+2470 GRWIEGESP
-2479 DWKTGDDL
+2479 EWQTGDDL
-2487 MSVEFLEPLNAL
+2487 ISVEFLEPLNSL

-2813 VEIINGLDL
+2813 IEIIDGFDL
-2822 TPEQKDFLYYSKY
+2822 TPEQKDFMLRSKY
-2835 PTTKKKG
+2835 PTTKKRVR
-2842 PWR
+2842 WH

>member
-1 MADTKRKNRFGSG
+1 MANTKRKNRFGSG

-44 GPSPSKSSTST
+44 GPSPSKSGTGA
-55 TAGKGNT
+55 TAGNAASLPG
-62 LSGATAFQPK
+62 SDAFQPK

-82 NPLYYAEKAVSA
+82 KPMYYAEKVVSA

-104 DMFGGTKKQEER
+104 DMFSGTKKQEAR
-116 LSANQQMQ
+116 LNTNQQMQ
-124 EAAAPSKAKLAE
+124 EAATPSKAKLAE

-189 YAKNLAN
+189 YSKNLAN
-196 SSKAQKIVDEYGS
+196 GSKAQKIVDEYGS

-284 SFAQVAGQGYQEA
+284 SFAQVAGQGYQDA

-369 YDKGNP
+369 YDRGNP
-375 IASVTDENAVLNP
+375 IASVSDENAVLNP

-400 VGGVLGGGQMLASK
+400 VGGVLGGGQTLASK
-414 AMTPSAERGKTAGV
+414 ALTPSAERGKTAGV
-428 RSAVAGQSAIDQQIN
+428 RGAVAGQSAIDQQIN

-498 ARPDLSHRT
+498 ARPDLSHKT

-531 QGDTAPVAVEKAQI
+531 HGDTAPVAVEKAQI

-555 SNKQLEQLGLR
+555 SNKQLESLGLR
-566 DKNTQ
+566 DSSTQ

-583 QNATNSQLRQVFRAA
+583 KGATNSQLRQVFRAA

-641 MSDAQA
+641 MQEAQTSI
-647 RVAQESAAGAS
+647 AQEAK
-658 SDTAAAAEADQGIM
+658 AAETSAEGDTPATKSSEADRGIM
-672 TRDGQYVSR
+672 VRDGQYISR
-681 EDFRDYVEN
+681 EDFLEYAEN
-690 YFQQR
+690 YLKER
-695 GQTVTTEQVDAL
+695 GLPATPEQVEAL
-707 YDRMKQYNADNGP
+707 YKRMKQYNTDNGP
-720 LIAEEKTAAETG
+720 LVASEEAK
-732 AENAYSV
+732 AENAFSV
-739 DAETDAMPI
+739 DDTADATPV

-758 QWTARYVQDTL
+758 QWTARLVADSLQH
-769 KNLGVKDVVFD
+769 LGVKAVVFD
-780 GAHLGSANAMIADGT
+780 GAKLGSANAMIADGT
-795 IYLNESKLSTQGM
+795 IYLNEHKLGSQRM
-808 IVWAVGHELVHPG
+808 ITWAIGHELVHPG
-821 AKTDTQLVD
+821 ANSDANLVN
-830 TILGAFNTMSKDGA
+830 TIIGAFDKLSMSGA
-844 LSEAMQT
+844 LTETMQS
-851 QVDDLDAL
+851 QVDNLDAI
-859 IAEKTGVYKRYLIN
+859 IAEKTDVYKRYLVQ
-873 ERGMTQEQAD
+873 ERGMSQQQAD
-883 AIVTED
+883 TIVTED

-905 NQNTLERLAG
+905 SQNTLERLAG
-915 IEPKLVTKALRALA
+915 IEPGLVTKALRALA
-929 KIRTRGETGILNGGK
+929 NIRAHGETALLKGGK
-944 TLTDATRRVN
+944 DNSTATRRLD

-965 RAERSSRAPAPA
+965 RAEMTSRAPA
-977 RPNPESIDTSGKTA
+977 RPEAESIDTAGKTA
-991 YNMTAE
+991 YNETVEGESQTAE
-997 NATEAATQ
+997 KTQSTTTTE
-1005 KAEASP
+1005 KPKASP
-1011 QMRSVIDRLNAGEDV
+1011 ELQSAIDRLTAGEDV

-1037 AAVRALPKMNTAD
+1037 AEVRALPKMNTAD

-1142 SSMIRNDL
+1142 SSMIRDVL
-1150 LVRAVENGDNLVWP
+1150 KQRAIARGENIVWP

-1174 HDIQNFRDNGY
+1174 SSIQEFRDNGY

-1208 SEGRFVDPEVVLKV
+1208 SEGRFVDPEIVLKV

-1267 LEGDRGRRVRQ
+1267 LAGDRGRGVRPDV
-1278 NLHAGRT
+1278 HAGRT
-1285 EQGLRKAIR
+1285 EPGVRETVR
-1294 GTGEGRES
+1294 RTGEGQGS
-1302 AHDGEAGDTGR
+1302 ARDGEAA
-1313 PLEGDRGGGVRQSGR
+1313 EA
-1328 SMGDA
+1328 GDA
-1333 RAETEGPRD
+1333 GA
-1342 GKRYSLDSAD
+1342 KRYSIDSAD
-1352 YRGREDAGRTDRA
+1352 HRGREDAGRTDRT
-1365 ERRAGA
+1365 ERRDWAVPAPNDAGRR
-1371 ELDEAS
+1371 S
-1377 ARARGDGSGDL
+1377 DGSGDL
-1388 AVHDRELT
+1388 AVHGRELT
-1396 EAVRRRATDRD
+1396 EAVRRRATERD
-1407 VPDLG
+1407 VPNLD
-1412 LRETADYEAFSKAL
+1412 LRETTDYQTYSEAL

-1439 DPQSVEELT
+1439 DPQSTEELT
-1448 EHGAKTFLNE
+1448 EHGARTFLNA
-1458 DGTAGVAVERDGN
+1458 DNTAGVAVEQDGN
-1471 IVGVFKNPSNRTRKA
+1471 IVGVFKNPSNQTRKA
-1486 AQDLLLNAIA
+1486 AWGLLLNAIA
-1496 EGGDH
+1496 AGGDH
-1501 LDCYVLQPEVSQS
+1501 LDCYVLQAEVSPQ
-1514 NLGDIYA
+1514 NLGRIYS

-1530 LRFNREYADPS
+1530 LRFNREYADPN

-1556 HNGDSVGTVVER
+1556 HNGDPVGTVVEH
-1568 IGDYH
+1568 IGDYR
-1573 YYTPEEIRETCKE
+1573 YYTPGEIRETCKE

-1636 LNGEWNQYNALY
+1636 LNGEWDRYNALY
-1648 VGETSPLMEKLG
+1648 VGETSPLMEELG

-1667 MTSKHLRDIVAEKR
+1667 MTSKHLNDIVAEKSSSDR
-1681 SGNTRYHGLTVDQ
+1681 RKHGLTPDQ
-1694 VKSLGGVLSD
+1694 VKSLGGILSD

-1717 VVFVSDQTDADGL
+1717 IVFVSDQTDADGL

-1743 YEMTRQP
+1743 YEMTSQP
-1750 ANFLLSMYG
+1750 TNFLLSMYG

-1790 QGVQF
+1790 AGVQF

-1809 QSSNVVNT
+1809 QSRNVVNT
-1817 ETQKPPTKTGGERY
+1817 EAKEAPAKNPDERF

-1841 DHLFDSDDFQSFFND
+1841 DRVFDSDDFRAFLSD
-1856 FFAGYG
+1856 FYSGYG
-1862 AAGTGATANPAQRVS
+1862 SAETGTTTDTTQRVS

-1889 ESAARMLGGER
+1889 ESAARMLGEER

-1932 SMARAKERLAQDYD
+1932 SMSRAKERLAQDYD
-1946 GTKAELEGGTW
+1946 GTKAALENGVW

-2026 RAGVDP
+2026 RAGVDA

-2045 TKTLGAIETG
+2045 TKTLGAIEAG
-2055 DKNGLIQL
+2055 DKNSLIQL

-2123 LLNLRTGNRNVASNQ
+2123 LLNLRTGNRNVGSNQ
-2138 VFDVIGGTIRNDV
+2138 VFDVVGTIRNDV

-2156 AILGTISG
+2156 VLLGTISG

-2174 ASKAKR
+2174 GSKAKR
-2180 SGAREGL
+2180 SGALEGL

-2221 RGAQVMSTVEKA
+2221 RGARVMSTVEKA

-2248 VVGETLESLARAVE
+2248 VTGETLESLARAVE

-2290 GSMLGNIK
+2290 GSTLGNIK
-2298 NLFNAVGVGKSGKKM
+2298 NLFNTVGVGKSGKKM

-2324 DIVQKYTQVPGAL
+2324 DLVQKYTQVPGAL

-2353 YNTAQFVKAFK
+2353 YNTAQFVKASK

-2446 DDADAKALRASEG
+2446 DDADAKALKASEG

-2470 DRWIKGESP
+2470 GRWIEGESP

-2499 MTIGALVAKD
+2499 MTVGALVAKD

-2557 ALPLWAEIPF
+2557 ALSLWAEIPF
-2567 EVARGSVTGF
+2567 EIARGSVTGF
-2577 IPSPLRQAA
+2577 IPSPIRQAA
-2586 QASDEVYRE
+2586 QASDKVYRE
-2595 TYGDKNL
+2595 TYGDKNI

-2613 MPGARN
+2613 TPVARN

-2683 TTSYTKD
+2683 TTSYTQD
-2690 GKKKDFELTADERQ
+2690 GKKKDFKLTADERQ

-2805 SGTKMADA
+2805 SGAKMADA
-2813 VEIINGLDL
+2813 IEIIDGFDL
-2822 TPEQKDFLYYSKY
+2822 TPEQKDFMLRSKY
-2835 PTTKKKG
+2835 PTTKKRVR
-2842 PWR
+2842 WH

>member
-44 GPSPSKSSTST
+44 GSSPSKSGTSA
-55 TAGKGNT
+55 TAGNAASLPG
-62 LSGATAFQPK
+62 SDAFQPK

-82 NPLYYAEKAVSA
+82 NPMYYAEKVVSA

-104 DMFGGTKKQEER
+104 DMFSGTKKQEAR
-116 LSANQQMQ
+116 LNTNQQMR
-124 EAAAPSKAKLAE
+124 EAATPSKAKLVE
-136 GTIVKGADQAVSGIT
+136 GMVVKGADQAASGIT
-151 ATLDWLIGNPLKSLG
+151 ATLDWILGNPMKALG
-166 WESNPISEWNK
+166 WEKNPISEWNRF
-177 YVQTNKEANEVY
+177 VQANKAANEVY
-189 YAKNLAN
+189 YAKNMAN
-196 SSKAQKIVDEYGS
+196 GSKGQQVLDKYG
-209 ATVAAIPQA
+209 T
-218 IVAMMTAGSSLGA
+218 MTAAAVPQLAVAIMTSGASAAA
-231 QGAGALTAGGTQ
+231 QGAGVLTAGGTQ

-253 SAAMNSSKVAG
+253 SAAMNASKVTS
-264 AAKTVRDI
+264 AANTIRNV
-272 TTAMAK
+272 TTALAK
-278 DKNYWA
+278 DKNYWT
-284 SFAQVAGQGYQEA
+284 SFAQVAGQGYEEA

-308 MFALANGIGNAAIEV
+308 MFALTNGICNAAIEV
-323 GGGIQTLPVELQAGK
+323 GGGIQTLPVELQAGTR
-338 KGLRA
+338 GIRA
-343 WITSAAEEGQEEVV
+343 WLKSAVEEGQEEVV
-357 QGVLERALQNLV
+357 QGVIERALQNLT

-375 IASVTDENAVLNP
+375 VASLTDENAVLNP
-388 VTSAKEFAGGFV
+388 RTAAEEFAGGFV
-400 VGGVLGGGQMLASK
+400 VGGVLGGGHTAVNK
-414 AMTPSAERGKTAGV
+414 ALNPAA
-428 RSAVAGQSAIDQQIN
+428 RSGAPGTIRNAVAGQAAIDQNIN

-448 LGLNYA
+448 SGLNYA
-454 EGSKSRAIAEDMAAK
+454 EGSKTRALAESMATK
-469 LDAAEDMTKSGVTAK
+469 LDAAADMTKSGVTAK
-484 DYGRLLRT
+484 DYGKLYRL

-498 ARPDLSHRT
+498 ARPDTSRKT
-507 TARVVNEDGK
+507 TARVVNEEGK
-517 VVTQMSSVAEAFRT
+517 VVTKMSPVAEAFRT
-531 QGDTAPVAVEKAQI
+531 QGETAAVAVEKAQV
-545 LERMM
+545 LERLL

-555 SNKQLEQLGLR
+555 SNKQLESLGLR
-566 DKNTQ
+566 DSSTQ

-583 QNATNSQLRQVFRAA
+583 KGATNSQLRQVFRAA
-598 AETAVE
+598 AETAVD
-604 AKKAEQ
+604 AKNAEQ
-610 ALGRS
+610 ELARS
-615 VAQAQVAVEK
+615 VEYAQSAVEN
-625 AQAENAARAD
+625 AQAENTARAD
-635 EAAASL
+635 AAAAVL
-641 MSDAQA
+641 MQEAQTS
-647 RVAQESAAGAS
+647 VAQEAK
-658 SDTAAAAEADQGIM
+658 AAETSSEGDTPAAKSSEADRGIM
-672 TRDGQYVSR
+672 VRDGQYISR
-681 EDFRDYVEN
+681 EDFLEYVEN
-690 YFQQR
+690 YLKER
-695 GQTVTTEQVDAL
+695 GLPATPEQVEAL
-707 YDRMKQYNADNGP
+707 YERMKQYNTDNGP
-720 LIAEEKTAAETG
+720 LVASEEAK
-732 AENAYSV
+732 AENAFSV
-739 DAETDAMPI
+739 GDTADATPV

-758 QWTARYVQDTL
+758 QWTARLVADSLQH
-769 KNLGVKDVVFD
+769 LGVKAVVFD
-780 GAHLGSANAMIADGT
+780 GAKLGSANAMIADGT
-795 IYLNESKLSTQGM
+795 IYLNEHKLGSQRM
-808 IVWAVGHELVHPG
+808 ITWAIGHELVHPG
-821 AKTDTQLVD
+821 ANSDANLVN
-830 TILGAFNTMSKDGA
+830 TIIGAFDKLSMSGA
-844 LSEAMQT
+844 LTETMQS
-851 QVDDLDAL
+851 QVDNLDAI
-859 IAEKTGVYKRYLIN
+859 IAEKTDVYKRYLVQ
-873 ERGMTQEQAD
+873 ERGMSQQQAD
-883 AIVTED
+883 KIVTED

-905 NQNTLERLAG
+905 SQNTLERLAG
-915 IEPKLVTKALRALA
+915 IEPGLVTKALRALA
-929 KIRTRGETGILNGGK
+929 NIRAHGETALLKGGK
-944 TLTDATRRVN
+944 DNSTATRRLD

-965 RAERSSRAPAPA
+965 RAEMTSRAPT
-977 RPNPESIDTSGKTA
+977 RPEAESIDTAGKTA
-991 YNMTAE
+991 YNETVEDESQTAE
-997 NATEAATQ
+997 KTQSTTTE
-1005 KAEASP
+1005 KPKASP
-1011 QMRSVIDRLNAGEDV
+1011 ELQSAIERLTAGEDV

-1037 AAVRALPKMNTAD
+1037 AEVRALPKMNTAD

-1142 SSMIRNDL
+1142 SSNIRDDL
-1150 LVRAVENGDNLVWP
+1150 KQTAMSRGENIVWP

-1174 HDIQNFRDNGY
+1174 SSIQEFRDNGY

-1193 LSASKATGRALGRYL
+1193 LSAGKATGRALGRYL
-1208 SEGRFVDPEVVLKV
+1208 STGRFVDPEVVLKV

-1261 GDTGRP
+1261 GDAGRP
-1267 LEGDRGRRVRQ
+1267 LAGDRGRRVRQ
-1278 NLHAGRT
+1278 NLHARGKRSDVRDIVRGAVQEADGR
-1285 EQGLRKAIR
+1285 GSARN
-1294 GTGEGRES
+1294 GE
-1302 AHDGEAGDTGR
+1302 AAEAGDAG
-1313 PLEGDRGGGVRQSGR
+1313 
-1328 SMGDA
+1328 A
-1333 RAETEGPRD
+1333 
-1342 GKRYSLDSAD
+1342 KRYSIDSAD
-1352 YRGREDAGRTDRA
+1352 HRGWEDAGRTGTE

-1371 ELDEAS
+1371 APDAGLQGGR
-1377 ARARGDGSGDL
+1377 RAGSGDL
-1388 AVHDRELT
+1388 AVLPGHLT
-1396 EAVRRRATDRD
+1396 PEIRATAAANGT
-1407 VPDLG
+1407 PDLG
-1412 LRETADYEAFSKAL
+1412 LRETTDYAAFSKAL
-1426 DAARTANRNGAMV
+1426 DVARTANRNGAMV
-1439 DPQSVEELT
+1439 DPQSVKELT
-1448 EHGAKTFLNE
+1448 EHGARTFLNE
-1458 DGTAGVAVERDGN
+1458 DATAGAAVERDGN
-1471 IVGVFKNPSNRTRKA
+1471 IVGVFKNPGNHTPHA
-1486 AQDLLLNAIA
+1486 AQDLLLNALA
-1496 EGGDH
+1496 NGGDH
-1501 LDCYVLQPEVSQS
+1501 LDCYVLQPGVSPK
-1514 NLGDIYA
+1514 NLGDIYS

-1530 LRFNREYADPS
+1530 LRFNREYADPD
-1541 WDYDSFGE
+1541 WDYASFGE

-1556 HNGDSVGTVVER
+1556 HNGDSLGTVAER
-1568 IGDYH
+1568 IGSYPRH
-1573 YYTPEEIRETCKE
+1573 TPEQICETCRE

-1636 LNGEWNQYNALY
+1636 LNGEWDRYNALY
-1648 VGETSPLMEKLG
+1648 VGETSPLMEELG

-1667 MTSKHLRDIVAEKR
+1667 MTSKHLNDIVAEKSSSDR
-1681 SGNTRYHGLTVDQ
+1681 RKHGLTPDQ
-1694 VKSLGGVLSD
+1694 VKSLGGILSD

-1717 VVFVSDQTDADGL
+1717 IVFVSDQTDADGL

-1743 YEMTRQP
+1743 YEMTSQP
-1750 ANFLLSMYG
+1750 TNFLLSMYG

-1790 QGVQF
+1790 AGVQF

-1809 QSSNVVNT
+1809 QSRNVVNT
-1817 ETQKPPTKTGGERY
+1817 EAKEAPAKNPDERF

-1841 DHLFDSDDFQSFFND
+1841 DRVFDSDDFRAFLSD
-1856 FFAGYG
+1856 FYSGYG
-1862 AAGTGATANPAQRVS
+1862 SAETGTTTDTTQRVS

-1889 ESAARMLGGER
+1889 ESAARMLGEER

-1912 KHLDEMSPEK
+1912 KRLDEMSPEK

-1932 SMARAKERLAQDYD
+1932 SMFRAKERLAQDYD
-1946 GTKAELEGGTW
+1946 GTKAALENGVW

-2019 RAAEILD
+2019 RAAEVLD
-2026 RAGVDP
+2026 KAGVDP

-2055 DKNGLIQL
+2055 DKNSLIQL

-2138 VFDVIGGTIRNDV
+2138 VFDVIGGTIRNNV

-2174 ASKAKR
+2174 GSKAKR
-2180 SGAREGL
+2180 SGALEGL

-2221 RGAQVMSTVEKA
+2221 KGAQIMSTLEKA

-2248 VVGETLESLARAVE
+2248 VTAETLESLARAVE

-2290 GSMLGNIK
+2290 GSFLGNLK
-2298 NLFNAVGVGKSGKKM
+2298 NLFNTVGVGKSGKKM

-2324 DIVQKYTQVPGAL
+2324 DLVQKYTQVPGAL

-2400 EQARVETNRLQRKA
+2400 EQASVETNRLQRKA

-2470 DRWIKGESP
+2470 GRWIEGESP

-2487 MSVEFLEPLNAL
+2487 MSVEFLEPLNSL
-2499 MTIGALVAKD
+2499 MTVGALVAKD

-2595 TYGDKNL
+2595 TYGDKNI
-2602 WNQTKSSVQNS
+2602 WNQTKSSIQNS

-2662 LDRVYAATDDAN
+2662 LDRVYAETDDAN

-2683 TTSYTKD
+2683 TASYTKD

-2813 VEIINGLDL
+2813 IEIIDGFDL
-2822 TPEQKDFLYYSKY
+2822 TPEQKDFMLRSKY
-2835 PTTKKKG
+2835 PTTKKKVR
-2842 PWR
+2842 WH

>member
-1 MADTKRKNRFGSG
+1 MADTRRKNRFGSG

-44 GPSPSKSSTST
+44 GASPSKSSTST

-62 LSGATAFQPK
+62 LPGATAFQPK

-124 EAAAPSKAKLAE
+124 EAATPSKAKLAE

-151 ATLDWLIGNPLKSLG
+151 ATLDWLIGNPLKALG

-177 YVQTNKEANEVY
+177 YAQTNKEANEVY

-196 SSKAQKIVDEYGS
+196 GSKAQKIVDEYGS

-243 LAGTEAAAAA
+243 LAGAEAAAAA

-284 SFAQVAGQGYQEA
+284 SFAQVAGQGYQDA

-369 YDKGNP
+369 YDRGNP
-375 IASVTDENAVLNP
+375 IASVSDENAVLNP

-400 VGGVLGGGQMLASK
+400 VGGVLGGGQTLASK
-414 AMTPSAERGKTAGV
+414 ALTPSAGRGKTAGV
-428 RSAVAGQSAIDQQIN
+428 RGAVAGQSAIDRQIN

-498 ARPDLSHRT
+498 ARPDLSHKT

-531 QGDTAPVAVEKAQI
+531 HGDTAPVAVEKAQI

-641 MSDAQA
+641 MSDAQE
-647 RVAQESAAGAS
+647 RVAKESTAGTN
-658 SDTAAAAEADQGIM
+658 TAAAAEAAAEADRGVM
-672 TRDGQYVSR
+672 VRAGQYISR
-681 EDFRDYVEN
+681 EDFLEYAEN
-690 YFQQR
+690 YLKER
-695 GQTVTTEQVDAL
+695 GLPATPEQVEAL
-707 YDRMKQYNADNGP
+707 YERMKQYNTDNGP
-720 LIAEEKTAAETG
+720 LVASEEAK
-732 AENAYSV
+732 AENAFSV
-739 DAETDAMPI
+739 DDTADATPV

-758 QWTARYVQDTL
+758 QWTARLVADSLQH
-769 KNLGVKDVVFD
+769 LGVKAVVFD
-780 GAHLGSANAMIADGT
+780 GAKLGSANAMIADGT
-795 IYLNESKLSTQGM
+795 IYLNEHKLGSQRM
-808 IVWAVGHELVHPG
+808 ITWAIGHELVHPG
-821 AKTDTQLVD
+821 ANSDANLVN
-830 TILGAFNTMSKDGA
+830 TIIGAFDKLSMSGA
-844 LSEAMQT
+844 LTETMQS
-851 QVDDLDAL
+851 QVDNLDAI
-859 IAEKTGVYKRYLIN
+859 IAEKTDVYKRYLVQ
-873 ERGMTQEQAD
+873 ERGMSQQQAD
-883 AIVTED
+883 KIVTED

-905 NQNTLERLAG
+905 SQNTLERLAG
-915 IEPKLVTKALRALA
+915 IEPGLATKALRALA
-929 KIRTRGETGILNGGK
+929 NIRAHGETALLKGGK
-944 TLTDATRRVN
+944 DNSTATRRLD

-965 RAERSSRAPAPA
+965 RAEMTSRAPA
-977 RPNPESIDTSGKTA
+977 RPEAESIDTAGKTA
-991 YNMTAE
+991 YNETVEGESQTAE
-997 NATEAATQ
+997 KTQSTTTE
-1005 KAEASP
+1005 KPKASP
-1011 QMRSVIDRLNAGEDV
+1011 ELQSAIDRLTAGEDV

-1037 AAVRALPKMNTAD
+1037 AEVRALPKMNTAD

-1127 PEYDD
+1127 PEYDE

-1174 HDIQNFRDNGY
+1174 RDIQNFRDNGY

-1261 GDTGRP
+1261 GDAGRP
-1267 LEGDRGRRVRQ
+1267 LEGDRGR
-1278 NLHAGRT
+1278 
-1285 EQGLRKAIR
+1285 
-1294 GTGEGRES
+1294 
-1302 AHDGEAGDTGR
+1302 
-1313 PLEGDRGGGVRQSGR
+1313 GVRQPGR
-1328 SMGDA
+1328 SLGDA

-1342 GKRYSLDSAD
+1342 GKRYSIDSPD

-1396 EAVRRRATDRD
+1396 EAVRHRATDRD

-1448 EHGAKTFLNE
+1448 EHGAMTFLNG

-1471 IVGVFKNPSNRTRKA
+1471 IVGVFKNPSNHTRKA

-1496 EGGDH
+1496 AGGDH

-1636 LNGEWNQYNALY
+1636 LNGEWDRYNALY
-1648 VGETSPLMEKLG
+1648 VGETSPLMEELG

-1667 MTSKHLRDIVAEKR
+1667 MTSKHLNDIVAEKSSSDR
-1681 SGNTRYHGLTVDQ
+1681 RKHGLTPDQ
-1694 VKSLGGVLSD
+1694 VKSLGGILSD

-1717 VVFVSDQTDADGL
+1717 IVFVSDQTDADGL

-1743 YEMTRQP
+1743 YEMTSQP
-1750 ANFLLSMYG
+1750 TNFLLSMYG

-1790 QGVQF
+1790 AGVQF
-1795 ATGLSNAD
+1795 ATGLSSAD

-1809 QSSNVVNT
+1809 QSRNVVNT
-1817 ETQKPPTKTGGERY
+1817 EAKEAPAKNPDERF

-1841 DHLFDSDDFQSFFND
+1841 DRVFDSDDFRAFLSD
-1856 FFAGYG
+1856 FYSGYG
-1862 AAGTGATANPAQRVS
+1862 SAETGTTTDTTQRVS

-1889 ESAARMLGGER
+1889 ESAARMLGEER

-1912 KHLDEMSPEK
+1912 KRLDEMSPEK

-1932 SMARAKERLAQDYD
+1932 SMSRAKERLAQDYD
-1946 GTKAELEGGTW
+1946 GTKAALENGVW

-1972 ELAEARRTGN
+1972 ELAEARRTGD

-2019 RAAEILD
+2019 RAAETLD
-2026 RAGVDP
+2026 EAGVAP
-2032 VTRDDLLD
+2032 KQRDELLD

-2055 DKNGLIQL
+2055 DKNAMIQL
-2063 ILDQAEQRNTKVSK
+2063 ILDQAGQRNTKVSK
-2077 RTLKNLGLMNFE
+2077 ITLRNLGLQKFE

-2102 AQDYLKPSIGKQIS
+2102 AKDYVKPSVGKKIS
-2116 TFQTISH
+2116 TYQTIAH
-2123 LLNLRTGNRNVASNQ
+2123 LLNLRTGLRNIGSNQ
-2138 VFDVIGGTIRNDV
+2138 IFDLVDSAANNISLLPDVIFGAFT
-2151 AMLPD
+2151 
-2156 AILGTISG
+2156 G
-2164 RRVVGFQKSW
+2164 RRTVGFEKSW
-2174 ASKAKR
+2174 VSKAKR

-2187 RRSWIEASLDIAPD
+2187 RRSWIEASLDIDPD
-2201 AANSRDKYGTSRRTW
+2201 AANSRDKYGTARRTW

-2221 RGAQVMSTVEKA
+2221 KGAQAMSTLEKA

-2248 VVGETLESLARAVE
+2248 VTAETLESLARAVE
-2262 RGDITQAEAEAWA
+2262 RGDITQEEAEMWA

-2290 GSMLGNIK
+2290 GIFLGNLK
-2298 NLFNAVGVGKSGKKM
+2298 NLFNTIGVGKSGKKL
-2313 GKLDIKEFGLG
+2313 GKANIKEFGLG
-2324 DIVQKYTQVPGAL
+2324 DLVQKYTQVPGAL
-2337 ITRAIE
+2337 ITRTLE
-2343 FSPTGYLKAI
+2343 FSPVGYLKAL
-2353 YNTAQFVKAFK
+2353 YNTAQFVKATRT
-2364 SEKVKAQAAETAAAR
+2364 EKAKISAAE
-2379 AEANPDR
+2379 EAQMLADEDGSHKQRNRR
-2386 ARQVRQAFRAKTEA
+2386 AREAFRAKNAA
-2400 EQARVETNRLQRKA
+2400 EDARVEANKRQRVA
-2414 ALAFGQATTGTGI
+2414 ALAFGRAITGTGLI
-2427 IAAFAML
+2427 MLFTML
-2434 AAKGL
+2434 AGKGIL
-2439 LKRADDE
+2439 RRADDE
-2446 DDADAKALRASEG
+2446 DDADAKALKAAEG

-2464 LNLSAL
+2464 LNVSAL
-2470 DRWIKGESP
+2470 GRWIEGESP
-2479 DWKTGDDL
+2479 EWQTGDDL

-2499 MTIGALVAKD
+2499 MTVGALVAKD

-2577 IPSPLRQAA
+2577 IPSPIRQAA

-2595 TYGDKNL
+2595 TYGDKNI

-2619 QLDPKLDNFGQA
+2619 RLDPKLDNFGQA

-2716 LMQDVM
+2716 LMQDAM

-2791 EAEGVIDPKTGKTK
+2791 EAEGVVDPKTGKTK

-2813 VEIINGLDL
+2813 IEIIDGFDL
-2822 TPEQKDFLYYSKY
+2822 TPEQKDFMLRSKY
-2835 PTTKKKG
+2835 PTTKKKVR
-2842 PWR
+2842 WH

>member
-1 MADTKRKNRFGSG
+1 MADTRRKNRFGSG

-44 GPSPSKSSTST
+44 GASPSKSSTST

-62 LSGATAFQPK
+62 LPGATAFQPK

-124 EAAAPSKAKLAE
+124 EAATPSKAKLAE

-151 ATLDWLIGNPLKSLG
+151 ATLDWLIGNPLKALG

-177 YVQTNKEANEVY
+177 YAQTNKEANEVY

-196 SSKAQKIVDEYGS
+196 GSKAQKIVDEYGS

-284 SFAQVAGQGYQEA
+284 SFAQVAGQGYQDA

-369 YDKGNP
+369 YDRGNP
-375 IASVTDENAVLNP
+375 IASVSDENAVLNP

-400 VGGVLGGGQMLASK
+400 VGGVLGGGQTLASK
-414 AMTPSAERGKTAGV
+414 ALTPSAGRGKTAGV
-428 RSAVAGQSAIDQQIN
+428 RGAVAGQSAIDRQIN

-498 ARPDLSHRT
+498 ARPDLSHKT

-531 QGDTAPVAVEKAQI
+531 HGDTAPVAVEKAQI

-550 SGEQV
+550 SGEPV

-641 MSDAQA
+641 MSDAQE
-647 RVAQESAAGAS
+647 RVAKESTAGTN
-658 SDTAAAAEADQGIM
+658 TAAAAEAAAEADRGVM
-672 TRDGQYVSR
+672 VRAGQYISR
-681 EDFRDYVEN
+681 EDFLEYAEN
-690 YFQQR
+690 YLKER
-695 GQTVTTEQVDAL
+695 GLPATPEQVEAL
-707 YDRMKQYNADNGP
+707 YERMKQYNTDNGP
-720 LIAEEKTAAETG
+720 LVASEEAK
-732 AENAYSV
+732 AENAFSV
-739 DAETDAMPI
+739 DDTADATPV

-758 QWTARYVQDTL
+758 QWTARLVADSLQH
-769 KNLGVKDVVFD
+769 LGVKAVVFD
-780 GAHLGSANAMIADGT
+780 GAKLGSANAMIADGT
-795 IYLNESKLSTQGM
+795 IYLNEHKLGSQRM
-808 IVWAVGHELVHPG
+808 ITWAIGHELVHPG
-821 AKTDTQLVD
+821 ANSDANLVN
-830 TILGAFNTMSKDGA
+830 TIIGAFDKLSMSGA
-844 LSEAMQT
+844 LTETMQS
-851 QVDDLDAL
+851 QVDNLDAI
-859 IAEKTGVYKRYLIN
+859 IAEKTDVYKRYLVQ
-873 ERGMTQEQAD
+873 ERGMSQQQAD
-883 AIVTED
+883 KIVTED

-905 NQNTLERLAG
+905 SQNTLERLAG
-915 IEPKLVTKALRALA
+915 IEPGLATKALRALA
-929 KIRTRGETGILNGGK
+929 NIRAHGETALLKGGK
-944 TLTDATRRVN
+944 DNSTATRRLD

-965 RAERSSRAPAPA
+965 RAEMTSRAPA
-977 RPNPESIDTSGKTA
+977 RPEAESIDTAGKTA
-991 YNMTAE
+991 YNETVEGESQTAE
-997 NATEAATQ
+997 KTQSTTTE
-1005 KAEASP
+1005 KPKASP
-1011 QMRSVIDRLNAGEDV
+1011 ELQSAIDRLTAGEDV

-1037 AAVRALPKMNTAD
+1037 AEVRALPKMNTAD

-1127 PEYDD
+1127 PEYDE

-1174 HDIQNFRDNGY
+1174 RDIQNFRDNGY

-1261 GDTGRP
+1261 GDAGRP
-1267 LEGDRGRRVRQ
+1267 LEGDRGR
-1278 NLHAGRT
+1278 
-1285 EQGLRKAIR
+1285 
-1294 GTGEGRES
+1294 
-1302 AHDGEAGDTGR
+1302 
-1313 PLEGDRGGGVRQSGR
+1313 GVRQPGR
-1328 SMGDA
+1328 SLGDA

-1342 GKRYSLDSAD
+1342 GKRYSIDSPD

-1396 EAVRRRATDRD
+1396 EAVRHRATDRD

-1448 EHGAKTFLNE
+1448 EHGAMTFLNG

-1471 IVGVFKNPSNRTRKA
+1471 IVGVFKNPSNHTRKA

-1496 EGGDH
+1496 AGGDH

-1636 LNGEWNQYNALY
+1636 LNGEWDRYNALY
-1648 VGETSPLMEKLG
+1648 VGETSPLMEELG

-1667 MTSKHLRDIVAEKR
+1667 MTSKHLNDIVAEKSSSDR
-1681 SGNTRYHGLTVDQ
+1681 RKHGLTPDQ
-1694 VKSLGGVLSD
+1694 VKSLGGILSD

-1717 VVFVSDQTDADGL
+1717 IVFVSDQTDADGL

-1743 YEMTRQP
+1743 YEMTSQP
-1750 ANFLLSMYG
+1750 TNFLLSMYG

-1790 QGVQF
+1790 AGVQF
-1795 ATGLSNAD
+1795 ATGLSSAD

-1809 QSSNVVNT
+1809 QSRNVVNT
-1817 ETQKPPTKTGGERY
+1817 EAKEAPAKNPDERF

-1841 DHLFDSDDFQSFFND
+1841 DRVFDSDDFRAFLSD
-1856 FFAGYG
+1856 FYSGYG
-1862 AAGTGATANPAQRVS
+1862 SAETGTTTDTTQRVS

-1889 ESAARMLGGER
+1889 ESAARMLGEER

-1912 KHLDEMSPEK
+1912 KRLDEMSPEK

-1932 SMARAKERLAQDYD
+1932 SMSRAKERLAQDYD
-1946 GTKAELEGGTW
+1946 GTKAALENGVW

-1972 ELAEARRTGN
+1972 ELAEARRTGD

-2019 RAAEILD
+2019 RAAETLD
-2026 RAGVDP
+2026 EAGVAP
-2032 VTRDDLLD
+2032 KQRDELLD

-2055 DKNGLIQL
+2055 DKNAMIQL
-2063 ILDQAEQRNTKVSK
+2063 ILDQAGQRNTKVSK
-2077 RTLKNLGLMNFE
+2077 ITLRNLGLQKFE

-2102 AQDYLKPSIGKQIS
+2102 AKDYVKPSVGKKIS
-2116 TFQTISH
+2116 TYQTIAH
-2123 LLNLRTGNRNVASNQ
+2123 LLNLRTGLRNIGSNQ
-2138 VFDVIGGTIRNDV
+2138 IFDLVDSAANNISLLPDVIFGAFT
-2151 AMLPD
+2151 
-2156 AILGTISG
+2156 G
-2164 RRVVGFQKSW
+2164 RRTVGFEKSW
-2174 ASKAKR
+2174 VSKAKR

-2187 RRSWIEASLDIAPD
+2187 RRSWIEASLDIDPD
-2201 AANSRDKYGTSRRTW
+2201 AANSRDKYGTARRTW

-2221 RGAQVMSTVEKA
+2221 KGAQAMSTLEKA

-2248 VVGETLESLARAVE
+2248 VTAETLESLARAVE
-2262 RGDITQAEAEAWA
+2262 RGDITQEEAEMWA

-2290 GSMLGNIK
+2290 GIFLGNLK
-2298 NLFNAVGVGKSGKKM
+2298 NLFNTIGVGKSGKKL
-2313 GKLDIKEFGLG
+2313 GKANIKEFGLG
-2324 DIVQKYTQVPGAL
+2324 DLVQKYTQVPGAL
-2337 ITRAIE
+2337 ITRTLE
-2343 FSPTGYLKAI
+2343 FSPVGYLKAL
-2353 YNTAQFVKAFK
+2353 YNTAQFVKATRT
-2364 SEKVKAQAAETAAAR
+2364 EKAKISAAE
-2379 AEANPDR
+2379 EAQMLADEDGSHKQRNRR
-2386 ARQVRQAFRAKTEA
+2386 AREAFRAKNAA
-2400 EQARVETNRLQRKA
+2400 EDARVEANKRQRVA
-2414 ALAFGQATTGTGI
+2414 ALAFGRAITGTGLI
-2427 IAAFAML
+2427 MLFTML
-2434 AAKGL
+2434 AGKGIL
-2439 LKRADDE
+2439 RRADDE
-2446 DDADAKALRASEG
+2446 DDADAKALKAAEG

-2464 LNLSAL
+2464 LNVSAL
-2470 DRWIKGESP
+2470 GRWIEGESP
-2479 DWKTGDDL
+2479 EWQTGDDL

-2499 MTIGALVAKD
+2499 MTVGALVAKD

-2577 IPSPLRQAA
+2577 IPSPIRQAA

-2595 TYGDKNL
+2595 TYGDKNI

-2619 QLDPKLDNFGQA
+2619 RLDPKLDNFGQA

-2716 LMQDVM
+2716 LMQDAM

-2791 EAEGVIDPKTGKTK
+2791 EAEGVVDPKTGKTK

-2813 VEIINGLDL
+2813 IEIIDGFDL
-2822 TPEQKDFLYYSKY
+2822 TPEQKDFMLRSKY
-2835 PTTKKKG
+2835 PTTKKKVR
-2842 PWR
+2842 WH

>member
-31 RAALQNGTLPVWK
+31 RAALQNGTLPVWR
-44 GPSPSKSSTST
+44 GASPSKSGTST

-62 LSGATAFQPK
+62 LPGATAFQPK

-94 PLDALQSGLK
+94 PFDALQSGLK

-151 ATLDWLIGNPLKSLG
+151 ATLDWLIGNPLKALG

-177 YVQTNKEANEVY
+177 YAQTNKEANEVY

-196 SSKAQKIVDEYGS
+196 GSKAQKIVDEYGS

-231 QGAGALTAGGTQ
+231 RGAGALTAGGTQ

-284 SFAQVAGQGYQEA
+284 SFAQVAGQGYQDA

-323 GGGIQTLPVELQAGK
+323 GGGIQTLPVELRAGK

-369 YDKGNP
+369 YDRGNP
-375 IASVTDENAVLNP
+375 IVSVSDENAVLNP
-388 VTSAKEFAGGFV
+388 VTAAKEFAGGFV
-400 VGGVLGGGQMLASK
+400 VGGVLGGGQTLASK
-414 AMTPSAERGKTAGV
+414 ALTPSADRGKTAGV

-484 DYGRLLRT
+484 DYGRLLRA

-498 ARPDLSHRT
+498 ARPDLSHKT
-507 TARVVNEDGK
+507 TARVVNGDGK

-531 QGDTAPVAVEKAQI
+531 HGDTAPVAVEKAQI

-571 AVLTQLTGVEVP
+571 AVLMQLTGVEVP

-625 AQAENAARAD
+625 AQAENTARAD

-641 MSDAQA
+641 MSDAQE
-647 RVAQESAAGAS
+647 RVAKESTAGTN
-658 SDTAAAAEADQGIM
+658 TAAAAEAEAEADRGVMI
-672 TRDGQYVSR
+672 RDGQYVNR
-681 EDFRDYVEN
+681 EDFREYVEN

-695 GQTVTTEQVDAL
+695 GPTVTPRQVDTL

-720 LIAEEKTAAETG
+720 LVASEEAK

-739 DAETDAMPI
+739 DAGTDAMPI

-769 KNLGVKDVVFD
+769 KNLGVKEVVFD

-821 AKTDTQLVD
+821 ANTDTQLVD
-830 TILGAFNTMSKDGA
+830 TIIGAFDKLSMSGA
-844 LSEAMQT
+844 LTETMQS
-851 QVDDLDAL
+851 QVDNLDAL
-859 IAEKTGVYKRYLIN
+859 IAEKADVYKRYLVQ

-883 AIVTED
+883 AIVTEE

-929 KIRTRGETGILNGGK
+929 KIRTHGETGILNGGK

-965 RAERSSRAPAPA
+965 RAERSSRAPA
-977 RPNPESIDTSGKTA
+977 RPNPENIDTSGKTA
-991 YNMTAE
+991 YNGTAE

-1011 QMRSVIDRLNAGEDV
+1011 QMQSVIDRLNAGEDV

-1037 AAVRALPKMNTAD
+1037 AEVRALPKMNTAD

-1142 SSMIRNDL
+1142 SSMIRDVL
-1150 LVRAVENGDNLVWP
+1150 KQRAIARGENIVWP

-1174 HDIQNFRDNGY
+1174 SSIQEFRDNGY

-1193 LSASKATGRALGRYL
+1193 LSAGKATGRALGRYL

-1267 LEGDRGRRVRQ
+1267 LEGDRGRGVRPD
-1278 NLHAGRT
+1278 LHAGRT
-1285 EQGLRKAIR
+1285 EPGVRETVR
-1294 GTGEGRES
+1294 RTGEGRGS
-1302 AHDGEAGDTGR
+1302 ARDGEAA
-1313 PLEGDRGGGVRQSGR
+1313 EA
-1328 SMGDA
+1328 GDA
-1333 RAETEGPRD
+1333 GA
-1342 GKRYSLDSAD
+1342 KRYSIDSAD
-1352 YRGREDAGRTDRA
+1352 HRGREDTGRADRT
-1365 ERRAGA
+1365 ERRTGA
-1371 ELDEAS
+1371 ALDEDA
-1377 ARARGDGSGDL
+1377 ARAWGDGSGDL
-1388 AVHDRELT
+1388 AVHGRELT
-1396 EAVRRRATDRD
+1396 EAVRRRATERD
-1407 VPDLG
+1407 VPNLG
-1412 LRETADYEAFSKAL
+1412 LRETTDYQTYSEAL

-1439 DPQSVEELT
+1439 DPQSVKELT

-1501 LDCYVLQPEVSQS
+1501 LDCYVLQPEVSPT

-1530 LRFNREYADPS
+1530 LRFNREYADPN
-1541 WDYDSFGE
+1541 WDYNSFGE

-1568 IGDYH
+1568 IGNYPD
-1573 YYTPEEIRETCKE
+1573 YTPGEIRETCKE

-1610 EDAGAVSVSGDLRY
+1610 EDAGAVSVSGNLRY

-1694 VKSLGGVLSD
+1694 VKSLGGILSD

-1717 VVFVSDQTDADGL
+1717 IVFVSDQTDADGQ
-1730 PIVAA
+1730 PIVAV

-1750 ANFLLSMYG
+1750 ANFMLSMYG

-1781 IKSQSLLGD
+1781 IKSQALLGD

-1809 QSSNVVNT
+1809 QSSNAVNT

-1831 SVDSDTQADL
+1831 SLDSDTQADL

-1862 AAGTGATANPAQRVS
+1862 AAGTGATADPAQRVS

-1889 ESAARMLGGER
+1889 ESAARVLGEER

-1912 KHLDEMSPEK
+1912 KNMDEMSPDK

-1946 GTKAELEGGTW
+1946 GTKAELENGAW

-1982 YDEAVEWAHLI
+1982 YNEAVEWAHLI

-2019 RAAEILD
+2019 RAAETLD
-2026 RAGVDP
+2026 EAGVAP
-2032 VTRDDLLD
+2032 KQRDELLD

-2055 DKNGLIQL
+2055 DKNAMIQL
-2063 ILDQAEQRNTKVSK
+2063 ILDQAGQRNTKVSK
-2077 RTLKNLGLMNFE
+2077 ITLRNLGLQKFE

-2102 AQDYLKPSIGKQIS
+2102 AKDYVKPSVGKKIS
-2116 TFQTISH
+2116 TYQTIAH
-2123 LLNLRTGNRNVASNQ
+2123 LLNLRTGLRNIGSNQ
-2138 VFDVIGGTIRNDV
+2138 IFDLVDSAANNISLLPDVIFGAFT
-2151 AMLPD
+2151 
-2156 AILGTISG
+2156 G
-2164 RRVVGFQKSW
+2164 RRTVGFEKSW

-2201 AANSRDKYGTSRRTW
+2201 AANSRDKYGTARRTW

-2221 RGAQVMSTVEKA
+2221 KGEQAMSTLEKA

-2248 VVGETLESLARAVE
+2248 VTAETLESLTRAVE
-2262 RGDITQAEAEAWA
+2262 RGDITQEEAEMWA

-2290 GSMLGNIK
+2290 GIFLGNLK
-2298 NLFNAVGVGKSGKKM
+2298 NLFNTIGVGKSGKKLS
-2313 GKLDIKEFGLG
+2313 KANIKEFGLG
-2324 DIVQKYTQVPGAL
+2324 DLVQKYTQVPGAL
-2337 ITRAIE
+2337 ITRTLE
-2343 FSPTGYLKAI
+2343 FSPVGYLKAL
-2353 YNTAQFVKAFK
+2353 YNTAQFVKATRT
-2364 SEKVKAQAAETAAAR
+2364 EKAKISAAE
-2379 AEANPDR
+2379 EAQMLADEEGSHKQRNRR
-2386 ARQVRQAFRAKTEA
+2386 AREAFRAKNAA
-2400 EQARVETNRLQRKA
+2400 EDARVEANKRQRVA
-2414 ALAFGQATTGTGI
+2414 ALAFGRAITGTGLI
-2427 IAAFAML
+2427 MLFTML
-2434 AAKGL
+2434 AGKGIL
-2439 LKRADDE
+2439 RRADDE
-2446 DDADAKALRASEG
+2446 DDADAKALKAAEG

-2464 LNLSAL
+2464 LNVSAL
-2470 DRWIKGESP
+2470 GRWIEGESP
-2479 DWKTGDDL
+2479 EWQTGDDL

-2509 NVDASFWEKVGNY
+2509 NVNASFWEKVGNY

-2595 TYGDKNL
+2595 TYGDKNI

-2704 AYQRSRG
+2704 AYQRARG

-2760 SYSDDKYEKYSA
+2760 NYSDDKYEKYSA

-2786 KDAVD
+2786 NDAVD

-2813 VEIINGLDL
+2813 IEIIDGFDL
-2822 TPEQKDFLYYSKY
+2822 TPEQKDFMLRSKY

>member
-1 MADTKRKNRFGSG
+1 MADTRRKNRFGSG

-44 GPSPSKSSTST
+44 GASPSKSGTST

-62 LSGATAFQPK
+62 LPGATAFQPK

-94 PLDALQSGLK
+94 PFDALQSGLK
-104 DMFGGTKKQEER
+104 DLFGGTKKQEER

-151 ATLDWLIGNPLKSLG
+151 ATLDWLIGNPLKALG

-177 YVQTNKEANEVY
+177 YAQTNKEANEVY

-196 SSKAQKIVDEYGS
+196 GSKAQKIVDEYGS

-231 QGAGALTAGGTQ
+231 QGAGALTAGGTR
-243 LAGTEAAAAA
+243 LAGAEAAAAA

-284 SFAQVAGQGYQEA
+284 SFAQVAGQGYQDA

-323 GGGIQTLPVELQAGK
+323 GGGIQTLPVELRAGK

-369 YDKGNP
+369 YDRGNP
-375 IASVTDENAVLNP
+375 ITSVSDENAVLNP
-388 VTSAKEFAGGFV
+388 VTAAKEFAGGFV

-414 AMTPSAERGKTAGV
+414 ALTPSAERGKTAGV

-469 LDAAEDMTKSGVTAK
+469 LDAAEDMTKSDVTAK

-498 ARPDLSHRT
+498 ARPDLSHKT

-531 QGDTAPVAVEKAQI
+531 HGDTAPVAVEKAQI

-641 MSDAQA
+641 MSDAQE
-647 RVAQESAAGAS
+647 RVAKESTAGTN
-658 SDTAAAAEADQGIM
+658 TAAAAEADQGVM

-681 EDFRDYVEN
+681 EDFREYVEN
-690 YFQQR
+690 YFRRR
-695 GQTVTTEQVDAL
+695 GQTVTAGQVDTL

-720 LIAEEKTAAETG
+720 LIAGEKTDAKTG
-732 AENAYSV
+732 TENAYSV

-769 KNLGVKDVVFD
+769 KNLGVKEVVFD

-821 AKTDTQLVD
+821 ANTDTQLVD
-830 TILGAFNTMSKDGA
+830 TIIGAFNTMSKDGA

-851 QVDDLDAL
+851 QVDDLDSL
-859 IAEKTGVYKRYLIN
+859 IEEKTGVYKRYLIN

-929 KIRTRGETGILNGGK
+929 KIRTHGETGILSSGK

-965 RAERSSRAPAPA
+965 RAEGSSHAPA
-977 RPNPESIDTSGKTA
+977 RPNPENIDTSGKTA
-991 YNMTAE
+991 YNENAEGESQTAE
-997 NATEAATQ
+997 KTQSTATE
-1005 KAEASP
+1005 KPKASP
-1011 QMRSVIDRLNAGEDV
+1011 ELQSAIDRLTAGEDV

-1037 AAVRALPKMNTAD
+1037 AEVRALPKMNTAD

-1142 SSMIRNDL
+1142 SSMIRDVL
-1150 LVRAVENGDNLVWP
+1150 KQRAIARGENIVWP

-1174 HDIQNFRDNGY
+1174 SSIQEFRDNGY

-1267 LEGDRGRRVRQ
+1267 LEGDRGRGVRPD
-1278 NLHAGRT
+1278 LHAGRT
-1285 EQGLRKAIR
+1285 EPGVRETVR
-1294 GTGEGRES
+1294 RTGEGQGS
-1302 AHDGEAGDTGR
+1302 ARNGEAAEAAEAGDAG
-1313 PLEGDRGGGVRQSGR
+1313 
-1328 SMGDA
+1328 A
-1333 RAETEGPRD
+1333 
-1342 GKRYSLDSAD
+1342 KRYSIDSAD
-1352 YRGREDAGRTDRA
+1352 HRGREDAGRTDRA

-1458 DGTAGVAVERDGN
+1458 DGTAGVAVESDGN

-1556 HNGDSVGTVVER
+1556 HNGDSVETVVER
-1568 IGDYH
+1568 TGDYH
-1573 YYTPEEIRETCKE
+1573 YFTPGEIRETCKE

-1601 EKRKTAQAS
+1601 EMRKTAQAS

-1636 LNGEWNQYNALY
+1636 LNGEWDRYNALY
-1648 VGETSPLMEKLG
+1648 VGKTSPLMEKLG
-1660 LKQLPVL
+1660 MQQLPVL
-1667 MTSKHLRDIVAEKR
+1667 MTSKHLDSIVAEKKGDR
-1681 SGNTRYHGLTVDQ
+1681 WHRHGLTVDQ
-1694 VKSLGGVLSD
+1694 VKSLGSILSD

-1743 YEMTRQP
+1743 YEMSRQP

-1759 RENFDKFIESAAR
+1759 RENFGKFVQSAAQ
-1772 DGRILYVNK
+1772 DGRILYINK
-1781 IKSQSLLGD
+1781 IKSQTLLGD
-1790 QGVQF
+1790 AGVQS

-1803 SDGIVH
+1803 SDGIIH
-1809 QSSNVVNT
+1809 QSRNVVNT
-1817 ETQKPPTKTGGERY
+1817 GTQKMPTKTGGERY
-1831 SVDSDTQADL
+1831 SVDTDTQADL
-1841 DHLFDSDDFQSFFND
+1841 DRLFDSDDFQSFFND

-1862 AAGTGATANPAQRVS
+1862 ATGTGAAADPAQRVS

-1889 ESAARMLGGER
+1889 ESAARVLGEER

-1912 KHLDEMSPEK
+1912 KNMDEMSPDK

-1946 GTKAELEGGTW
+1946 GTKADLENGTW

-2019 RAAEILD
+2019 RAAETLD
-2026 RAGVDP
+2026 EAGVAP
-2032 VTRDDLLD
+2032 KQRDELLD

-2055 DKNGLIQL
+2055 DKNAMIQL
-2063 ILDQAEQRNTKVSK
+2063 ILDQANQRNTKVSK
-2077 RTLKNLGLMNFE
+2077 ITLRNLGLQKFE

-2102 AQDYLKPSIGKQIS
+2102 AKDYVKPSVGKKIS
-2116 TFQTISH
+2116 TYQTISH
-2123 LLNLRTGNRNVASNQ
+2123 LLNLRTGLRNVGSNQ
-2138 VFDVIGGTIRNDV
+2138 IFDLVDSAANNISLLPDVIFGAFT
-2151 AMLPD
+2151 
-2156 AILGTISG
+2156 G
-2164 RRVVGFQKSW
+2164 RRTVGFEKSW

-2180 SGAREGL
+2180 SGAAAGL
-2187 RRSWIEASLDIAPD
+2187 RRSWIEASLDIDPD
-2201 AANSRDKYGTSRRTW
+2201 AANSRDKYGTARRTW

-2221 RGAQVMSTVEKA
+2221 KGAQVMSTLEKA
-2233 MGFELNVTDEFHKGS
+2233 MGFELNVTDELHKGS
-2248 VVGETLESLARAVE
+2248 VTAETLESLARAVE
-2262 RGDITQAEAEAWA
+2262 RGDITLEEAETWA

-2290 GSMLGNIK
+2290 GSFLGNLK
-2298 NLFNAVGVGKSGKKM
+2298 NLFNTVGVGKSGRKL
-2313 GKLDIKEFGLG
+2313 GKANIKEFGLG
-2324 DIVQKYTQVPGAL
+2324 DLVQKYTQVPGAL
-2337 ITRAIE
+2337 ITRTLE
-2343 FSPTGYLKAI
+2343 FSPIGYLKAL
-2353 YNTAQFVKAFK
+2353 YNTAQFVKATRT
-2364 SEKVKAQAAETAAAR
+2364 EKAKISAAEEAQTL
-2379 AEANPDR
+2379 AEEDGSRKQRNRR
-2386 ARQVRQAFRAKTEA
+2386 AREAFRAKNAA
-2400 EQARVETNRLQRKA
+2400 EDARVEANKRQRVA
-2414 ALAFGQATTGTGI
+2414 ALAFGRAITGTGLI
-2427 IAAFAML
+2427 MLFTML
-2434 AAKGL
+2434 AGKGIL
-2439 LKRADDE
+2439 SRADDE
-2446 DDADAKALRASEG
+2446 DDADAKALKSAEG

-2464 LNLSAL
+2464 LNVSAL
-2470 DRWIKGESP
+2470 GRWIEGGSP
-2479 DWKTGDDL
+2479 EWQTGDDL

-2536 IPTMQTIQTVQST
+2536 IPTMQTIQTIQST

-2577 IPSPLRQAA
+2577 VPSPVRQAA
-2586 QASDEVYRE
+2586 QAGDTTYRE
-2595 TYGDKNL
+2595 TYGDKSL
-2602 WNQTKSSVQNS
+2602 WHQTRSSMQNS
-2613 MPGARN
+2613 VPGARN
-2619 QLDPKLDNFGQA
+2619 ELDPKLDNFGQE
-2631 KKLESTARNVLNAF
+2631 KKLESRTRNVLNAF

-2674 IYPDRNAPY
+2674 IYPDRSAPY
-2683 TTSYTKD
+2683 TASYTQD

-2722 NDPVYKHLSAEDR
+2722 NDPTYKHLSAADR
-2735 GEVLTQVKGY
+2735 SEVLAQVKSY
-2745 SNYVAKKEFLSAHGE
+2745 SNYVAKKEFFSKRGE
-2760 SYSDDKYEKYSA
+2760 NYSDDKYEKYSA

-2786 KDAVD
+2786 KGAVD
-2791 EAEGVIDPKTGKTK
+2791 DAEGVIDPKTGKTK

-2813 VEIINGLDL
+2813 IEIIDGFDL
-2822 TPEQKDFLYYSKY
+2822 TPEQKDFLLYSKY

-2842 PWR
+2842 SWR

>member
-1 MADTKRKNRFGSG
+1 MANTKRKNRFGSG

-44 GPSPSKSSTST
+44 GPSPSKSGTGA
-55 TAGKGNT
+55 TAGNAASLPG
-62 LSGATAFQPK
+62 SDAFQPK

-82 NPLYYAEKAVSA
+82 NPMYYAEKVVSA

-104 DMFGGTKKQEER
+104 DMFSGTKKQEAR
-116 LSANQQMQ
+116 LNTNQQMQ
-124 EAAAPSKAKLAE
+124 EAATPSKAKLAE
-136 GTIVKGADQAVSGIT
+136 GMVVKGADQAASGIT
-151 ATLDWLIGNPLKSLG
+151 ATLDWILGNPMKALG
-166 WESNPISEWNK
+166 WEKNPISEWNRF
-177 YVQTNKEANEVY
+177 VQANKAANEVY
-189 YAKNLAN
+189 YAKNMANGSKGQQVLDKYGTMTAAAAPQLA
-196 SSKAQKIVDEYGS
+196 
-209 ATVAAIPQA
+209 VAI
-218 IVAMMTAGSSLGA
+218 MTAGASAAA
-231 QGAGALTAGGTQ
+231 QGAGVLTAGGTQ
-243 LAGTEAAAAA
+243 LAGMEAAAAA
-253 SAAMNSSKVAG
+253 SAAMNASK
-264 AAKTVRDI
+264 AASAANTIRNV
-272 TTAMAK
+272 TTTMAK
-278 DKNYWA
+278 DKNFWT
-284 SFAQVAGQGYQEA
+284 SFAQVAGQGYQDA

-357 QGVLERALQNLV
+357 QGVIERALQNLT

-375 IASVTDENAVLNP
+375 VASLTDENAVLNP
-388 VTSAKEFAGGFV
+388 RTAAEEFAGGFV
-400 VGGVLGGGQMLASK
+400 VGGVLGGGHTAVNK
-414 AMTPSAERGKTAGV
+414 ALNPAA
-428 RSAVAGQSAIDQQIN
+428 RSGAPGTIRNAVAGQAAIDQNIN

-448 LGLNYA
+448 SGLNYA
-454 EGSKSRAIAEDMAAK
+454 EGSKTRALAESMATK
-469 LDAAEDMTKSGVTAK
+469 LDAAADMTKSGVTAK
-484 DYGRLLRT
+484 DYGKLYRL

-498 ARPDLSHRT
+498 ARPDTSRKT
-507 TARVVNEDGK
+507 TARVVNEEGK
-517 VVTQMSSVAEAFRT
+517 VVTKMSPVAEAFRT
-531 QGDTAPVAVEKAQI
+531 QGETAAVAVEKAQV
-545 LERMM
+545 LERLL

-555 SNKQLEQLGLR
+555 SNKQLESLGLR
-566 DKNTQ
+566 DSSTQ

-583 QNATNSQLRQVFRAA
+583 KGATNSQLRQVFRAA
-598 AETAVE
+598 AETAVD
-604 AKKAEQ
+604 AKNAEQ
-610 ALGRS
+610 ELARS
-615 VAQAQVAVEK
+615 VEYAQSAVEN
-625 AQAENAARAD
+625 AQAENTARAD
-635 EAAASL
+635 AAASAL
-641 MSDAQA
+641 MQEAQTS
-647 RVAQESAAGAS
+647 VAQEAKAAETS
-658 SDTAAAAEADQGIM
+658 SEGDTPAAAAEADRGIM
-672 TRDGQYVSR
+672 VRDGQYISR
-681 EDFRDYVEN
+681 EDFLEYAEN
-690 YFQQR
+690 YLKER
-695 GQTVTTEQVDAL
+695 GLPATPEQVEAL
-707 YDRMKQYNADNGP
+707 YERMKQYNTDNGP
-720 LIAEEKTAAETG
+720 LVASEEAK
-732 AENAYSV
+732 AENAFSV
-739 DAETDAMPI
+739 DDTADATPV

-758 QWTARYVQDTL
+758 QWTARLVADSLQH
-769 KNLGVKDVVFD
+769 LGVKAVVFD
-780 GAHLGSANAMIADGT
+780 GAKLGSANAMIADGT
-795 IYLNESKLSTQGM
+795 IYLNEHKLGSQRM
-808 IVWAVGHELVHPG
+808 ITWAIGHELVHPG
-821 AKTDTQLVD
+821 ANSDANLVN
-830 TILGAFNTMSKDGA
+830 TIIGAFDKLSMSGA
-844 LSEAMQT
+844 LTETMQS
-851 QVDDLDAL
+851 QVDNLDAI
-859 IAEKTGVYKRYLIN
+859 IAEKTDVYKRYLVQ
-873 ERGMTQEQAD
+873 ERGMTKQQAD
-883 AIVTED
+883 KIVTED

-905 NQNTLERLAG
+905 SQNTLERLAG
-915 IEPKLVTKALRALA
+915 IEPGLVTKALRALA
-929 KIRTRGETGILNGGK
+929 NIRAHGETALLKGGK
-944 TLTDATRRVN
+944 DNSTATRRLD

-965 RAERSSRAPAPA
+965 RAEMTSRAPA
-977 RPNPESIDTSGKTA
+977 RPEAESIDTAGKTA
-991 YNMTAE
+991 YNENAEGESQTAE
-997 NATEAATQ
+997 KTQSTTTE
-1005 KAEASP
+1005 KPKASP
-1011 QMRSVIDRLNAGEDV
+1011 ELQSAIDRLTAGEDV

-1037 AAVRALPKMNTAD
+1037 AEVRALPKMNTAD

-1142 SSMIRNDL
+1142 SSMIRDVL
-1150 LVRAVENGDNLVWP
+1150 KQRAIARGENIVWP

-1174 HDIQNFRDNGY
+1174 SSIQEFRDNGY

-1208 SEGRFVDPEVVLKV
+1208 SEGRFVDPEIVLKV

-1267 LEGDRGRRVRQ
+1267 LAGDRGRGVRPDV
-1278 NLHAGRT
+1278 HAGRT
-1285 EQGLRKAIR
+1285 EPGVRETVR
-1294 GTGEGRES
+1294 RTGEGQGS
-1302 AHDGEAGDTGR
+1302 ARDGEAA
-1313 PLEGDRGGGVRQSGR
+1313 EA
-1328 SMGDA
+1328 GDA
-1333 RAETEGPRD
+1333 GA
-1342 GKRYSLDSAD
+1342 KRYSLDSPD
-1352 YRGREDAGRTDRA
+1352 YRGREDAGRTDRT
-1365 ERRAGA
+1365 ERRDWAVPASNDAGRR
-1371 ELDEAS
+1371 S
-1377 ARARGDGSGDL
+1377 DGSGDL
-1388 AVHDRELT
+1388 AVHGRELT
-1396 EAVRRRATDRD
+1396 EAVRRRATERD
-1407 VPDLG
+1407 VPNLD
-1412 LRETADYEAFSKAL
+1412 LRETTDYQTYSEAL

-1439 DPQSVEELT
+1439 DPQSTEELT
-1448 EHGAKTFLNE
+1448 EHGARTFLNA
-1458 DGTAGVAVERDGN
+1458 DNTAGVAVEQDGN
-1471 IVGVFKNPSNRTRKA
+1471 IVGVFKNPSNQTRKA
-1486 AQDLLLNAIA
+1486 AWDLLLNAIA
-1496 EGGDH
+1496 AGGDH
-1501 LDCYVLQPEVSQS
+1501 LDCYVLQPEVSPQ
-1514 NLGDIYA
+1514 NLGRIYS

-1530 LRFNREYADPS
+1530 LRFNREYADPN

-1556 HNGDSVGTVVER
+1556 HNGDPVGTVVEH
-1568 IGDYH
+1568 IGDYR
-1573 YYTPEEIRETCKE
+1573 YYTPGEIRETCKE

-1610 EDAGAVSVSGDLRY
+1610 EDAGAVSVSGELRY

-1636 LNGEWNQYNALY
+1636 LNGEWDRYNARY
-1648 VGETSPLMEKLG
+1648 VGETSPLMEELG

-1667 MTSKHLRDIVAEKR
+1667 MTSKHLNDIVAEKSSSDR
-1681 SGNTRYHGLTVDQ
+1681 RKHGLTPDQ
-1694 VKSLGGVLSD
+1694 VKSLGGILSD

-1717 VVFVSDQTDADGL
+1717 IVFVSDQTDADGL

-1743 YEMTRQP
+1743 YEMTSQP
-1750 ANFLLSMYG
+1750 TNFLLSMYG

-1790 QGVQF
+1790 AGVQF

-1809 QSSNVVNT
+1809 QSRNVVNT
-1817 ETQKPPTKTGGERY
+1817 EAKEAPAKNPDERF

-1841 DHLFDSDDFQSFFND
+1841 DRVFDSDDFRAFLSD
-1856 FFAGYG
+1856 FYSGYG
-1862 AAGTGATANPAQRVS
+1862 SAETGTTTDTTQRVS

-1889 ESAARMLGGER
+1889 ESAARMLGEER

-1932 SMARAKERLAQDYD
+1932 SMSRAKERLAQDYD
-1946 GTKAELEGGTW
+1946 GTKAALENGVW

-2019 RAAEILD
+2019 RAAETLD
-2026 RAGVDP
+2026 EAGVAP
-2032 VTRDDLLD
+2032 KQRDELLD

-2055 DKNGLIQL
+2055 DKNAMIQL

-2077 RTLKNLGLMNFE
+2077 ITLRNLGLQKFE

-2102 AQDYLKPSIGKQIS
+2102 AKDYVKPSVGKKIS
-2116 TFQTISH
+2116 TYQTIAH
-2123 LLNLRTGNRNVASNQ
+2123 LLNLRTGLRNIGSNQ
-2138 VFDVIGGTIRNDV
+2138 IFDLVDSAANNISLLPDVIFGAFT
-2151 AMLPD
+2151 
-2156 AILGTISG
+2156 G
-2164 RRVVGFQKSW
+2164 RRTVGFEKSW

-2187 RRSWIEASLDIAPD
+2187 RRSWIEASLDIDPD
-2201 AANSRDKYGTSRRTW
+2201 AANSRDKYGTARRTW

-2221 RGAQVMSTVEKA
+2221 KGAQAMSTLEKA

-2248 VVGETLESLARAVE
+2248 VTAETLESLARAVE
-2262 RGDITQAEAEAWA
+2262 RGDITQEEAEMWA

-2290 GSMLGNIK
+2290 GIFLGNLK
-2298 NLFNAVGVGKSGKKM
+2298 NLFNTIGVGKSGKKL
-2313 GKLDIKEFGLG
+2313 GKANIKEFGLG
-2324 DIVQKYTQVPGAL
+2324 DLVQKYTQVPGAL
-2337 ITRAIE
+2337 ITRTLE
-2343 FSPTGYLKAI
+2343 FSPVGYLKAL
-2353 YNTAQFVKAFK
+2353 YNTAQFVKATRT
-2364 SEKVKAQAAETAAAR
+2364 EKTKISAAE
-2379 AEANPDR
+2379 EAQMLADEDGSHKQRNRR
-2386 ARQVRQAFRAKTEA
+2386 AREAFRAKNAA
-2400 EQARVETNRLQRKA
+2400 EDARVEANKRQRVA
-2414 ALAFGQATTGTGI
+2414 ALAFGRAITGTGLI
-2427 IAAFAML
+2427 MLFTML
-2434 AAKGL
+2434 AGKGIL
-2439 LKRADDE
+2439 RRADDE
-2446 DDADAKALRASEG
+2446 DDADAKALKAAEG

-2464 LNLSAL
+2464 LNVSAL
-2470 DRWIKGESP
+2470 GRWIEGESP
-2479 DWKTGDDL
+2479 EWQTGDDL

-2509 NVDASFWEKVGNY
+2509 NVNASFWEKVGNY

-2577 IPSPLRQAA
+2577 IPSPIRQAA

-2595 TYGDKNL
+2595 TYGDKNI

-2619 QLDPKLDNFGQA
+2619 RLDPKLDNFGQA

-2716 LMQDVM
+2716 LMQDAM

-2791 EAEGVIDPKTGKTK
+2791 DAEGVIDPKTGKTK

-2813 VEIINGLDL
+2813 IEIIDGFDL
-2822 TPEQKDFLYYSKY
+2822 TPEQKDFMLRSKY
-2835 PTTKKKG
+2835 PTTKKKVR
-2842 PWR
+2842 WH

>member
-44 GPSPSKSSTST
+44 GPSPSKGGTST

-62 LSGATAFQPK
+62 LPGATAFQPK

-94 PLDALQSGLK
+94 PFNALQSGLK

-124 EAAAPSKAKLAE
+124 EAATPSKAKLAE

-151 ATLDWLIGNPLKSLG
+151 ATLDWLIGNPLKALG

-177 YVQTNKEANEVY
+177 YAQTNKEANEAY

-196 SSKAQKIVDEYGS
+196 GSKAQKIVDEYGS

-264 AAKTVRDI
+264 AARTVRGI

-284 SFAQVAGQGYQEA
+284 SFAQVAGQGYQDA

-323 GGGIQTLPVELQAGK
+323 GGGIQTLPVELRAGK

-369 YDKGNP
+369 YDRGNP
-375 IASVTDENAVLNP
+375 IASVSDENAVLNP

-400 VGGVLGGGQMLASK
+400 VGGVLGGGQTLASK
-414 AMTPSAERGKTAGV
+414 ALTPSAERGKTAGI
-428 RSAVAGQSAIDQQIN
+428 RGAVAGQSAIDRQIN

-498 ARPDLSHRT
+498 ARPDLSHKT

-531 QGDTAPVAVEKAQI
+531 HGDTAPVAVEKAQI

-641 MSDAQA
+641 MSDAQE
-647 RVAQESAAGAS
+647 RVAKESTAGTN
-658 SDTAAAAEADQGIM
+658 TAAAAEAEAEADRGVMI
-672 TRDGQYVSR
+672 RDGQYVNR
-681 EDFRDYVEN
+681 EDFREYVEN

-695 GQTVTTEQVDAL
+695 GRTVTPGQVDTL

-720 LIAEEKTAAETG
+720 LVASEEAK

-739 DAETDAMPI
+739 DAGTDAMPI

-769 KNLGVKDVVFD
+769 KNLGVKEVVFD

-821 AKTDTQLVD
+821 ANTDTQLVD
-830 TILGAFNTMSKDGA
+830 TIIGAFDKLSMSGA
-844 LSEAMQT
+844 LTETMQS
-851 QVDDLDAL
+851 QVDNLDAI
-859 IAEKTGVYKRYLIN
+859 IAEKTDVYKRYLVQ

-965 RAERSSRAPAPA
+965 RAERSSRAPA
-977 RPNPESIDTSGKTA
+977 RPNPENIDTSGKTA
-991 YNMTAE
+991 YNGTAE

-1005 KAEASP
+1005 KAETSP
-1011 QMRSVIDRLNAGEDV
+1011 QMQSVIDRLNAGEDV
-1026 SREEIDRIPEV
+1026 SQEEIDRIPEV
-1037 AAVRALPKMNTAD
+1037 AEVRALPKMNTAD

-1127 PEYDD
+1127 PEYDE

-1142 SSMIRNDL
+1142 SSMIRDVL
-1150 LVRAVENGDNLVWP
+1150 KQRAIARGENIVWP

-1174 HDIQNFRDNGY
+1174 SSIQEFRDNGY

-1261 GDTGRP
+1261 GDAGRS
-1267 LEGDRGRRVRQ
+1267 LEGDRGRGVRPD
-1278 NLHAGRT
+1278 LHAGRT
-1285 EQGLRKAIR
+1285 EPGVRETVR
-1294 GTGEGRES
+1294 RTGEGQGS
-1302 AHDGEAGDTGR
+1302 ARDGEAA
-1313 PLEGDRGGGVRQSGR
+1313 EA
-1328 SMGDA
+1328 GDA
-1333 RAETEGPRD
+1333 GA
-1342 GKRYSLDSAD
+1342 KRYSIDSAD
-1352 YRGREDAGRTDRA
+1352 HRGREDAGRTDRA
-1365 ERRAGA
+1365 ERRDWAVPAPNDAGRR
-1371 ELDEAS
+1371 S
-1377 ARARGDGSGDL
+1377 DGSGDL
-1388 AVHDRELT
+1388 AVHGRELT
-1396 EAVRRRATDRD
+1396 EAVRRRATERD
-1407 VPDLG
+1407 VPNLD
-1412 LRETADYEAFSKAL
+1412 LRETTDYQTYSEAL

-1439 DPQSVEELT
+1439 DPQSTEELT
-1448 EHGAKTFLNE
+1448 EHGARTFLNA
-1458 DGTAGVAVERDGN
+1458 DNTAGVAVEQDGN
-1471 IVGVFKNPSNRTRKA
+1471 IVGVFKNPSNQTRKA
-1486 AQDLLLNAIA
+1486 AWDLLLNAIA
-1496 EGGDH
+1496 AGGDH
-1501 LDCYVLQPEVSQS
+1501 LDCYVLQPEVSPQ
-1514 NLGDIYA
+1514 NLGRIYS

-1530 LRFNREYADPS
+1530 LRFNREYADPN

-1694 VKSLGGVLSD
+1694 VKSLGGILSD

-1781 IKSQSLLGD
+1781 IKSQALLGD

-1809 QSSNVVNT
+1809 QSSNAVNT
-1817 ETQKPPTKTGGERY
+1817 GTQKPLTKTGGERY

-1862 AAGTGATANPAQRVS
+1862 AAGTGATADPAQRVS

-1889 ESAARMLGGER
+1889 ESAARVLGEER

-1912 KHLDEMSPEK
+1912 KHLDEMSPDK

-1946 GTKAELEGGTW
+1946 GTKAELENGTW

-2019 RAAEILD
+2019 RAAETLD
-2026 RAGVDP
+2026 EAGVAP
-2032 VTRDDLLD
+2032 KQRDELLD

-2055 DKNGLIQL
+2055 DKNAMIQL
-2063 ILDQAEQRNTKVSK
+2063 ILDQAGQRNTKVSK
-2077 RTLKNLGLMNFE
+2077 ITLRNLGLQKFE

-2102 AQDYLKPSIGKQIS
+2102 AKDYVKPSVGKKIS
-2116 TFQTISH
+2116 TYQTIAH
-2123 LLNLRTGNRNVASNQ
+2123 LLNLRTGLRNIGSNQ
-2138 VFDVIGGTIRNDV
+2138 IFDLVDSAANNISLLPDVIFGAFT
-2151 AMLPD
+2151 
-2156 AILGTISG
+2156 G
-2164 RRVVGFQKSW
+2164 RRTVGFEKSW

-2187 RRSWIEASLDIAPD
+2187 RRSWIEASLDIDPD
-2201 AANSRDKYGTSRRTW
+2201 AANSRDKYGTARRTW

-2221 RGAQVMSTVEKA
+2221 KGAQAMSTLEKA

-2248 VVGETLESLARAVE
+2248 VTAETLESLARAVE

-2290 GSMLGNIK
+2290 GIFLGNLK
-2298 NLFNAVGVGKSGKKM
+2298 NLFNTIGVGKSGKKLS
-2313 GKLDIKEFGLG
+2313 KANIKEFGLG
-2324 DIVQKYTQVPGAL
+2324 DLVQKYTQVPGAL
-2337 ITRAIE
+2337 ITRTLE
-2343 FSPTGYLKAI
+2343 FSPVGYLKAL
-2353 YNTAQFVKAFK
+2353 YNTAQFVKATRT
-2364 SEKVKAQAAETAAAR
+2364 EKAKISAAE
-2379 AEANPDR
+2379 EAQMLADEDGSHKQRNRR
-2386 ARQVRQAFRAKTEA
+2386 AREAFRAKNAA
-2400 EQARVETNRLQRKA
+2400 EDARVEANKRQRVA
-2414 ALAFGQATTGTGI
+2414 ALAFGRAITGTGLI
-2427 IAAFAML
+2427 MLFTML
-2434 AAKGL
+2434 AGKGIL
-2439 LKRADDE
+2439 RRADDE
-2446 DDADAKALRASEG
+2446 DDADAKALKAAEG

-2470 DRWIKGESP
+2470 GRWIEGESP
-2479 DWKTGDDL
+2479 EWQTGDDL

-2595 TYGDKNL
+2595 TYGDKNI

-2716 LMQDVM
+2716 LMQDAM
-2722 NDPVYKHLSAEDR
+2722 NDPTYKHLSAEDR
-2735 GEVLTQVKGY
+2735 SEVLAQVKGY
-2745 SNYVAKKEFLSAHGE
+2745 SNYVAKKEFLSKRGE

-2786 KDAVD
+2786 KGAVD
-2791 EAEGVIDPKTGKTK
+2791 EAEGAIDPKTGKTK
-2805 SGTKMADA
+2805 SGTKLADA
-2813 VEIINGLDL
+2813 IEIIDGFDL
-2822 TPEQKDFLYYSKY
+2822 TPEQKDFMLRSKY

>member
-44 GPSPSKSSTST
+44 GASPSKSGTST

-62 LSGATAFQPK
+62 LPGATAFQPK

-82 NPLYYAEKAVSA
+82 NPMYYAEKVVSA

-104 DMFGGTKKQEER
+104 DMFSGTKKQEAR
-116 LSANQQMQ
+116 LNTNQQMQ
-124 EAAAPSKAKLAE
+124 EAATPSKAKLAE

-196 SSKAQKIVDEYGS
+196 GSKAQKIVDEYGS

-218 IVAMMTAGSSLGA
+218 IVAMMTAGSSLGT

-284 SFAQVAGQGYQEA
+284 SFAQVAGQGYQDA

-323 GGGIQTLPVELQAGK
+323 GGGIQTLPVELRAGK

-369 YDKGNP
+369 YDRGNP
-375 IASVTDENAVLNP
+375 IASVSDENAVLNP

-400 VGGVLGGGQMLASK
+400 VGGVLGGGQTLASK
-414 AMTPSAERGKTAGV
+414 ALTPSAGRGKTAGV
-428 RSAVAGQSAIDQQIN
+428 RGAVAGQSAIDRQIN

-498 ARPDLSHRT
+498 ARPDLSHKT

-531 QGDTAPVAVEKAQI
+531 HGDTAPVAVEKAQI

-555 SNKQLEQLGLR
+555 SNKQLESLGLR
-566 DKNTQ
+566 DSSTQ

-583 QNATNSQLRQVFRAA
+583 KGATNSQLRQVFRAA

-641 MSDAQA
+641 MSDAQE
-647 RVAQESAAGAS
+647 RVAKESTAGMNTAA
-658 SDTAAAAEADQGIM
+658 AAAAEAAAEADRGIM
-672 TRDGQYVSR
+672 VRDGQYISR
-681 EDFRDYVEN
+681 EDFLEYAEN
-690 YFQQR
+690 YLKER
-695 GQTVTTEQVDAL
+695 GLPATPEQVEAL
-707 YDRMKQYNADNGP
+707 YERMKQYNTDNGP
-720 LIAEEKTAAETG
+720 LVASEEAK
-732 AENAYSV
+732 AENAFFV
-739 DAETDAMPI
+739 FDTADATPV

-758 QWTARYVQDTL
+758 QWTARLVADSLQH
-769 KNLGVKDVVFD
+769 LGVKAVVFD
-780 GAHLGSANAMIADGT
+780 GAKLGSANAMIADGT
-795 IYLNESKLSTQGM
+795 IYLNEHKLGSQRM
-808 IVWAVGHELVHPG
+808 ITWAIGHELVHPG
-821 AKTDTQLVD
+821 ANSDANLVN
-830 TILGAFNTMSKDGA
+830 TIIGAFDKLSMSGA
-844 LSEAMQT
+844 LTETMQS
-851 QVDDLDAL
+851 QVDNLDAI
-859 IAEKTGVYKRYLIN
+859 IAEKTDVYKRYLVR
-873 ERGMTQEQAD
+873 ERGMSQQQAD
-883 AIVTED
+883 KIVTED

-905 NQNTLERLAG
+905 SQNTLERLAG
-915 IEPKLVTKALRALA
+915 IEPGLVTKALRALA
-929 KIRTRGETGILNGGK
+929 NIRAHGETALLKGGK
-944 TLTDATRRVN
+944 DNSTATRRLD

-965 RAERSSRAPAPA
+965 RAEMTSRAPT
-977 RPNPESIDTSGKTA
+977 RPEAESIDTAGKTA
-991 YNMTAE
+991 YNENAEGEPQTAE
-997 NATEAATQ
+997 KTQSTTTE
-1005 KAEASP
+1005 KPKASP
-1011 QMRSVIDRLNAGEDV
+1011 ELQSAIERLTAGEDV

-1037 AAVRALPKMNTAD
+1037 AEVRALPKMNTAD

-1127 PEYDD
+1127 PEYDE

-1174 HDIQNFRDNGY
+1174 RDIQNFRDNGY
-1185 SVYLHLNE
+1185 LVYLHLNE

-1261 GDTGRP
+1261 GDAGRP
-1267 LEGDRGRRVRQ
+1267 LEGDRGR
-1278 NLHAGRT
+1278 
-1285 EQGLRKAIR
+1285 
-1294 GTGEGRES
+1294 
-1302 AHDGEAGDTGR
+1302 
-1313 PLEGDRGGGVRQSGR
+1313 GVRQPGR
-1328 SMGDA
+1328 SLGDA

-1342 GKRYSLDSAD
+1342 GKRYSIDSAD
-1352 YRGREDAGRTDRA
+1352 HRGREDAGRTDRT
-1365 ERRAGA
+1365 ERRDWAVPAPNDAGRR
-1371 ELDEAS
+1371 S
-1377 ARARGDGSGDL
+1377 DGSGDL
-1388 AVHDRELT
+1388 AVHGRELT
-1396 EAVRRRATDRD
+1396 EAVRRRATERD
-1407 VPDLG
+1407 VPNLD
-1412 LRETADYEAFSKAL
+1412 LRETTDYQTYSEAL

-1439 DPQSVEELT
+1439 DPQSTEELT
-1448 EHGAKTFLNE
+1448 EHGARTFLNA
-1458 DGTAGVAVERDGN
+1458 DNTAGVAVEQDGN
-1471 IVGVFKNPSNRTRKA
+1471 IVGVFKNPSNQTRKA
-1486 AQDLLLNAIA
+1486 AWDLLLNAIA
-1496 EGGDH
+1496 AGGDH
-1501 LDCYVLQPEVSQS
+1501 LDCYVLQPEVSPQ
-1514 NLGDIYA
+1514 NLGRIYS

-1530 LRFNREYADPS
+1530 LRFNREYADPN

-1556 HNGDSVGTVVER
+1556 HNGDPVGTVVEH
-1568 IGDYH
+1568 IGDYR
-1573 YYTPEEIRETCKE
+1573 YYTPGEIRETCKE

-1595 YQKEQL
+1595 YQKEQI
-1601 EKRKTAQAS
+1601 EMRKTAQAS

-1636 LNGEWNQYNALY
+1636 LNGEWDRYNALY
-1648 VGETSPLMEKLG
+1648 VGETSPLMEELG

-1667 MTSKHLRDIVAEKR
+1667 MTSKHLNDIVAEKSSSDR
-1681 SGNTRYHGLTVDQ
+1681 RKHGLTPDQ
-1694 VKSLGGVLSD
+1694 VKSLGGILSD

-1717 VVFVSDQTDADGL
+1717 IVFVSDQTDADGL

-1743 YEMTRQP
+1743 YEMTSQP
-1750 ANFLLSMYG
+1750 TNFLLSMYG

-1790 QGVQF
+1790 AGVQF

-1809 QSSNVVNT
+1809 QSRNVVNT
-1817 ETQKPPTKTGGERY
+1817 EAKEAPAKNPDERF

-1841 DHLFDSDDFQSFFND
+1841 DRVFDSDDFRAFLSD
-1856 FFAGYG
+1856 FYSGYG
-1862 AAGTGATANPAQRVS
+1862 SAETGTTTDTTQRVS

-1889 ESAARMLGGER
+1889 ESAARMLGEER

-1912 KHLDEMSPEK
+1912 KRLDEMSPEK

-1932 SMARAKERLAQDYD
+1932 SMSRAKERLAQDYD
-1946 GTKAELEGGTW
+1946 GTKAALENGVW

-2019 RAAEILD
+2019 RAAETLD
-2026 RAGVDP
+2026 EAGVAP
-2032 VTRDDLLD
+2032 KQRDELLD

-2055 DKNGLIQL
+2055 DKNAMIQL

-2077 RTLKNLGLMNFE
+2077 ITLRNLGLQKFE

-2102 AQDYLKPSIGKQIS
+2102 AKDYVKPSVGKKIS
-2116 TFQTISH
+2116 TYQTIAH
-2123 LLNLRTGNRNVASNQ
+2123 LLNLRTGLRNIGSNQ
-2138 VFDVIGGTIRNDV
+2138 IFDLVDSAANNISLLPDVIFGAFT
-2151 AMLPD
+2151 
-2156 AILGTISG
+2156 G
-2164 RRVVGFQKSW
+2164 RRTVGFEKSW

-2187 RRSWIEASLDIAPD
+2187 RRSWIEASLDIDPD
-2201 AANSRDKYGTSRRTW
+2201 AANSRDKYGTARRTW

-2221 RGAQVMSTVEKA
+2221 KGAQAMSTLEKA

-2248 VVGETLESLARAVE
+2248 VTAETLESLARAVE
-2262 RGDITQAEAEAWA
+2262 RGDITQEEAEMWA

-2290 GSMLGNIK
+2290 GIFLGNLK
-2298 NLFNAVGVGKSGKKM
+2298 NLFNTIGVGKSGKKL
-2313 GKLDIKEFGLG
+2313 GKANIKEFGLG
-2324 DIVQKYTQVPGAL
+2324 DLVQKYTQVPGAL
-2337 ITRAIE
+2337 ITRTLE
-2343 FSPTGYLKAI
+2343 FSPVGYLKAL
-2353 YNTAQFVKAFK
+2353 YNTAQFVKATQT
-2364 SEKVKAQAAETAAAR
+2364 EKAKISAAE
-2379 AEANPDR
+2379 EAQMLADEDGSHKQRNRR
-2386 ARQVRQAFRAKTEA
+2386 AREAFRAKNAA
-2400 EQARVETNRLQRKA
+2400 EDARVEANKRQRVA
-2414 ALAFGQATTGTGI
+2414 ALAFGRAITGTGLI
-2427 IAAFAML
+2427 MLFTML
-2434 AAKGL
+2434 AGKGIL
-2439 LKRADDE
+2439 RRADDE
-2446 DDADAKALRASEG
+2446 DDADAKALKAAEG

-2464 LNLSAL
+2464 LNVSAL
-2470 DRWIKGESP
+2470 GRWIEGESP
-2479 DWKTGDDL
+2479 EWQTGDDL

-2499 MTIGALVAKD
+2499 MTVGALVAKV

-2577 IPSPLRQAA
+2577 IPSPIRQAA

-2595 TYGDKNL
+2595 TYGDKNI

-2619 QLDPKLDNFGQA
+2619 RLDPKLDNFGQA

-2683 TTSYTKD
+2683 TTSYTQD
-2690 GKKKDFELTADERQ
+2690 GKKKDFKLTADERQ

-2791 EAEGVIDPKTGKTK
+2791 EAEGVVDPKTGKTK

-2813 VEIINGLDL
+2813 IEIIDGFDL
-2822 TPEQKDFLYYSKY
+2822 TPEQKDFMLRSKY
-2835 PTTKKKG
+2835 PTTKKKVR
-2842 PWR
+2842 WH

>member
-44 GPSPSKSSTST
+44 GASPSKSGTST

-62 LSGATAFQPK
+62 LPGATAFQPK
-72 EKTTLGDVLS
+72 KKTTLGDVLS
-82 NPLYYAEKAVSA
+82 NPLYYAEKAVSS
-94 PLDALQSGLK
+94 PFDALQSGLK
-104 DMFGGTKKQEER
+104 DLFGGTKKQEER

-124 EAAAPSKAKLAE
+124 EAATPSKAKLAE

-177 YVQTNKEANEVY
+177 YVQTNKEANEAY

-196 SSKAQKIVDEYGS
+196 GSKAQKIVDEYGS

-231 QGAGALTAGGTQ
+231 QGAGALTAGGTR
-243 LAGTEAAAAA
+243 LAGAEAAAAA

-284 SFAQVAGQGYQEA
+284 SFAQVAGQGYQDA

-369 YDKGNP
+369 YDRGNP
-375 IASVTDENAVLNP
+375 IASVSDENAVLNP

-414 AMTPSAERGKTAGV
+414 ALTPSAERGKTVGV
-428 RSAVAGQSAIDQQIN
+428 RGAVAGQSAIDQQIN

-498 ARPDLSHRT
+498 ARPDLSHKT
-507 TARVVNEDGK
+507 TARVVDGDGK

-531 QGDTAPVAVEKAQI
+531 HGDTAPVAVEKAQI

-571 AVLTQLTGVEVP
+571 AVLTQLTGVDVP

-635 EAAASL
+635 ETAASL
-641 MSDAQA
+641 MSDAQE
-647 RVAQESAAGAS
+647 RVAKESTAGTN
-658 SDTAAAAEADQGIM
+658 TAAAAEADQGVM
-672 TRDGQYVSR
+672 VRDGQYVNR
-681 EDFRDYVEN
+681 EDFREYVEN

-695 GQTVTTEQVDAL
+695 GQTVTAGQVDTL

-720 LIAEEKTAAETG
+720 LVASEEAK
-732 AENAYSV
+732 AENAFSV
-739 DAETDAMPI
+739 DDTADATPV

-758 QWTARYVQDTL
+758 QWTARLVADSLQH
-769 KNLGVKDVVFD
+769 LGVKAVVFD
-780 GAHLGSANAMIADGT
+780 GAKLGSANAMIADGT
-795 IYLNESKLSTQGM
+795 IYLNEHKLGSQRM
-808 IVWAVGHELVHPG
+808 ITWAIGHELVHPG
-821 AKTDTQLVD
+821 ANSDANLVN
-830 TILGAFNTMSKDGA
+830 TIIGAFDKLSMSGA
-844 LSEAMQT
+844 LTETMQS
-851 QVDDLDAL
+851 QVDNLDAI
-859 IAEKTGVYKRYLIN
+859 IAEKTDVYKRYLVQ
-873 ERGMTQEQAD
+873 ERGMSPQQAD
-883 AIVTED
+883 KIVTED

-897 DWMGEVFA
+897 DWMGDVFA
-905 NQNTLERLAG
+905 SQNTLERLAG
-915 IEPKLVTKALRALA
+915 IEPGLVTKALRALA
-929 KIRTRGETGILNGGK
+929 NIRAHGETALLKGGK
-944 TLTDATRRVN
+944 DNSTATRRLD

-965 RAERSSRAPAPA
+965 RAEMTSRAPA
-977 RPNPESIDTSGKTA
+977 RPEAESIDTAGKTA
-991 YNMTAE
+991 YNENAEGESQTAE
-997 NATEAATQ
+997 KTQSTTTE
-1005 KAEASP
+1005 KPKASP
-1011 QMRSVIDRLNAGEDV
+1011 ELQSAIDRLTAGEAV

-1037 AAVRALPKMNTAD
+1037 AEVRALPKMNTAD

-1071 SYSSETHDY
+1071 SYSSEKHDY

-1142 SSMIRNDL
+1142 SSMIRDVL
-1150 LVRAVENGDNLVWP
+1150 KQRAVARGENIVWP

-1174 HDIQNFRDNGY
+1174 SSIQEFRDNGY

-1208 SEGRFVDPEVVLKV
+1208 SEGRFVDPEIVLKV

-1261 GDTGRP
+1261 GDAGRP
-1267 LEGDRGRRVRQ
+1267 LEGDRGRGVRSD
-1278 NLHAGRT
+1278 LHAGRT
-1285 EQGLRKAIR
+1285 EPGVRETVR
-1294 GTGEGRES
+1294 RTGEGQGFAR
-1302 AHDGEAGDTGR
+1302 DGEAA
-1313 PLEGDRGGGVRQSGR
+1313 EA
-1328 SMGDA
+1328 GDA
-1333 RAETEGPRD
+1333 GA
-1342 GKRYSLDSAD
+1342 KRYSIDRPD
-1352 YRGREDAGRTDRA
+1352 YRGREDTGRADRT
-1365 ERRAGA
+1365 ERRTGA
-1371 ELDEAS
+1371 ALDEDA

-1388 AVHDRELT
+1388 AVHGRELT
-1396 EAVRRRATDRD
+1396 EAVRRRATERD
-1407 VPDLG
+1407 VPNLG
-1412 LRETADYEAFSKAL
+1412 LRETTDYQTYSEAL

-1439 DPQSVEELT
+1439 DPQSTEELT
-1448 EHGAKTFLNE
+1448 EHGARTFLNT
-1458 DGTAGVAVERDGN
+1458 DNTAGVAVEQDGN
-1471 IVGVFKNPSNRTRKA
+1471 IVGVFKNPSNRTRHA

-1496 EGGDH
+1496 AGGDH
-1501 LDCYVLQPEVSQS
+1501 LDCYVLQPEVSPT

-1530 LRFNREYADPS
+1530 LRFNREYADPN

-1556 HNGDSVGTVVER
+1556 HNGDPVDTVVER
-1568 IGDYH
+1568 IGNYPD
-1573 YYTPEEIRETCKE
+1573 YTPGEIRETCKE

-1610 EDAGAVSVSGDLRY
+1610 EDAGAVSVSGNLRY

-1694 VKSLGGVLSD
+1694 VKSLGGILSD

-1717 VVFVSDQTDADGL
+1717 VVFVSDQTDADGQ
-1730 PIVAA
+1730 PIVAV

-1781 IKSQSLLGD
+1781 IKSQALLGD

-1809 QSSNVVNT
+1809 QSSNAVNT

-1889 ESAARMLGGER
+1889 ESAARALGEER

-1912 KHLDEMSPEK
+1912 KHLDEMSPDK

-1946 GTKAELEGGTW
+1946 GTKAELEDGTW

-2019 RAAEILD
+2019 RAAETLD
-2026 RAGVDP
+2026 EAGVAP
-2032 VTRDDLLD
+2032 KQRDELLD

-2055 DKNGLIQL
+2055 DKNAMIQL
-2063 ILDQAEQRNTKVSK
+2063 ILDQAGQRNTKVSK
-2077 RTLKNLGLMNFE
+2077 ITLRNLGLQKFE

-2102 AQDYLKPSIGKQIS
+2102 AKDYVKPSVGKKIS
-2116 TFQTISH
+2116 TYQTIAH
-2123 LLNLRTGNRNVASNQ
+2123 LLNLRTGLRNIGSNQ
-2138 VFDVIGGTIRNDV
+2138 IFDLVDSAANNISLLPDVIFGAFT
-2151 AMLPD
+2151 
-2156 AILGTISG
+2156 G
-2164 RRVVGFQKSW
+2164 RRTVGFEKSW

-2201 AANSRDKYGTSRRTW
+2201 AANSRDKYGTARRTW

-2221 RGAQVMSTVEKA
+2221 KGEQAMSTLEKA

-2248 VVGETLESLARAVE
+2248 VTAETLESLTRAVE
-2262 RGDITQAEAEAWA
+2262 RGDITQEEAEMWA

-2290 GSMLGNIK
+2290 GIFLGNLK
-2298 NLFNAVGVGKSGKKM
+2298 NLFNTIGVGKSGKKLS
-2313 GKLDIKEFGLG
+2313 KANIKEFGLG
-2324 DIVQKYTQVPGAL
+2324 DLVQKYTQVPGAL
-2337 ITRAIE
+2337 ITRTLE
-2343 FSPTGYLKAI
+2343 FSPVGYLKAL
-2353 YNTAQFVKAFK
+2353 YNTAQFVKATRT
-2364 SEKVKAQAAETAAAR
+2364 EKAKISAAE
-2379 AEANPDR
+2379 EAQMLADEDGSHKQRNRR
-2386 ARQVRQAFRAKTEA
+2386 AREAFRAKNAA
-2400 EQARVETNRLQRKA
+2400 EDARVEANKRQRVA
-2414 ALAFGQATTGTGI
+2414 ALTFGRAITGTGLI
-2427 IAAFAML
+2427 MLFTML
-2434 AAKGL
+2434 AGKGIL
-2439 LKRADDE
+2439 RRADDE
-2446 DDADAKALRASEG
+2446 DDADAKALKAAEG

-2464 LNLSAL
+2464 LNVSAL
-2470 DRWIKGESP
+2470 GRWIEGESP
-2479 DWKTGDDL
+2479 EWQTGDDL

-2509 NVDASFWEKVGNY
+2509 NVNASFWEKVGNY

-2549 VQYHDEDG
+2549 VQYHDENG

-2567 EVARGSVTGF
+2567 EVAWGSVTGF

-2595 TYGDKNL
+2595 TYGDKNI

-2683 TTSYTKD
+2683 TASYTKD

-2716 LMQDVM
+2716 LMQDAM
-2722 NDPVYKHLSAEDR
+2722 NDPTYKHLSAEDR
-2735 GEVLTQVKGY
+2735 SEVLAQVKGY
-2745 SNYVAKKEFLSAHGE
+2745 SNYVAKKEFLSKRGE

-2813 VEIINGLDL
+2813 IEIIDGFDL
-2822 TPEQKDFLYYSKY
+2822 TPEQKDFMLRSKY

>member
-44 GPSPSKSSTST
+44 GASPSKSGTST

-62 LSGATAFQPK
+62 LPGATAFQPK

-116 LSANQQMQ
+116 LSANQQMP
-124 EAAAPSKAKLAE
+124 EAATPSKAKLVE

-177 YVQTNKEANEVY
+177 YVQTNKEANEAY

-196 SSKAQKIVDEYGS
+196 GSKAQKIVDEYGS

-243 LAGTEAAAAA
+243 LAGAEAAAAA

-284 SFAQVAGQGYQEA
+284 SFAQVAGQGYQDA

-308 MFALANGIGNAAIEV
+308 MFALANGLGNAAIEV
-323 GGGIQTLPVELQAGK
+323 GGGIQTLPVELRAGK

-369 YDKGNP
+369 YDRGNP
-375 IASVTDENAVLNP
+375 IASVSDENAVLNP
-388 VTSAKEFAGGFV
+388 VTAAKEFAGGLV

-414 AMTPSAERGKTAGV
+414 ALTPSAERGKTAGV
-428 RSAVAGQSAIDQQIN
+428 RGAVAGQSAIDRQIN

-498 ARPDLSHRT
+498 ARPDLSHKT

-517 VVTQMSSVAEAFRT
+517 VVTQMSPVAEAFRA

-615 VAQAQVAVEK
+615 VAQARVAVEK

-641 MSDAQA
+641 MSDAQE
-647 RVAQESAAGAS
+647 RVAKESTAGTN
-658 SDTAAAAEADQGIM
+658 TAAAAEADRGIM
-672 TRDGQYVSR
+672 VRDGQYISR
-681 EDFRDYVEN
+681 EDFLEYAEN
-690 YFQQR
+690 YLKER
-695 GQTVTTEQVDAL
+695 GLPATPEQVEAL
-707 YDRMKQYNADNGP
+707 YERMKQYNTDNGP
-720 LIAEEKTAAETG
+720 LVASEEAKAAK

-739 DAETDAMPI
+739 DAGTEAMPI

-769 KNLGVKDVVFD
+769 KNLGVKEVVFD
-780 GAHLGSANAMIADGT
+780 GAHLGSANAMIAAGT

-821 AKTDTQLVD
+821 ANTDTQLVD
-830 TILGAFNTMSKDGA
+830 TIIGAFDKLSMSGA
-844 LSEAMQT
+844 LTETMQS
-851 QVDDLDAL
+851 QVDNLDAL
-859 IAEKTGVYKRYLIN
+859 IAEKTDVYKRYIVQ
-873 ERGMTQEQAD
+873 ERGMAQELAD

-929 KIRTRGETGILNGGK
+929 KIRTHGETGILNGGK
-944 TLTDATRRVN
+944 TLTEATRRVN

-991 YNMTAE
+991 YNRTAE

-1005 KAEASP
+1005 KPKASP
-1011 QMRSVIDRLNAGEDV
+1011 ELQSVIDRLNAGEDV

-1127 PEYDD
+1127 PEYDE

-1142 SSMIRNDL
+1142 SSMIRDDL

-1174 HDIQNFRDNGY
+1174 RDIQNFRDNGY

-1208 SEGRFVDPEVVLKV
+1208 STGRFVDPEVVLKV

-1261 GDTGRP
+1261 GDTRRP
-1267 LEGDRGRRVRQ
+1267 LEGDRGR
-1278 NLHAGRT
+1278 
-1285 EQGLRKAIR
+1285 
-1294 GTGEGRES
+1294 
-1302 AHDGEAGDTGR
+1302 
-1313 PLEGDRGGGVRQSGR
+1313 GVRQSGR

-1342 GKRYSLDSAD
+1342 EKRYSIDSPD
-1352 YRGREDAGRTDRA
+1352 YRGREDAGRTGEGRYDRREPDEVA
-1365 ERRAGA
+1365 SVAG
-1371 ELDEAS
+1371 
-1377 ARARGDGSGDL
+1377 RDGSGDL

-1396 EAVRRRATDRD
+1396 EAVRREAAKHGA
-1407 VPDLG
+1407 PDLG
-1412 LRETADYEAFSKAL
+1412 LRGTTDYEAFSKAL

-1439 DPQSVEELT
+1439 DPQSVKELT

-1458 DGTAGVAVERDGN
+1458 DGTAGVAVESDGN
-1471 IVGVFKNPSNRTRKA
+1471 IVGVFKNPSNHTRKA
-1486 AQDLLLNAIA
+1486 AFDLLLNAIA
-1496 EGGDH
+1496 NGGDH
-1501 LDCYVLQPEVSQS
+1501 LDCYVLQPEVSRS
-1514 NLGDIYA
+1514 NLGNIYA

-1556 HNGDSVGTVVER
+1556 HNGDSVATVAER
-1568 IGDYH
+1568 IGDYP
-1573 YYTPEEIRETCKE
+1573 YYSPAQIRETCKE

-1636 LNGEWNQYNALY
+1636 LNGEWDRYNALY

-1667 MTSKHLRDIVAEKR
+1667 MTSKHLNDIVAEKSSSDR
-1681 SGNTRYHGLTVDQ
+1681 RKHGLTVDQ
-1694 VKSLGGVLSD
+1694 VKSLGGILSD

-1790 QGVQF
+1790 AGVQF
-1795 ATGLSNAD
+1795 ATGLSSAD
-1803 SDGIVH
+1803 SDGIIH

-1889 ESAARMLGGER
+1889 ESAARMLGEER

-1932 SMARAKERLAQDYD
+1932 SMSRAKERLAQDYD
-1946 GTKAELEGGTW
+1946 GTKAALENGVW

-2019 RAAEILD
+2019 RAAETLD
-2026 RAGVDP
+2026 EAGVAP
-2032 VTRDDLLD
+2032 KQRDELLD

-2055 DKNGLIQL
+2055 DKNAMIQL
-2063 ILDQAEQRNTKVSK
+2063 ILDQAGQRNTRVSK
-2077 RTLKNLGLMNFE
+2077 ITLRNLGLQKFE

-2102 AQDYLKPSIGKQIS
+2102 AKDYVKPSVGKKIS
-2116 TFQTISH
+2116 TYQTIAH
-2123 LLNLRTGNRNVASNQ
+2123 LLNLRTGLRNIGSNQ
-2138 VFDVIGGTIRNDV
+2138 IFDLVDSAANNISLLPDVIFGAFT
-2151 AMLPD
+2151 
-2156 AILGTISG
+2156 G
-2164 RRVVGFQKSW
+2164 RRTVGFEKSW

-2201 AANSRDKYGTSRRTW
+2201 AANSRDKYGTARRTW

-2221 RGAQVMSTVEKA
+2221 KGAQAMSTLEKA

-2248 VVGETLESLARAVE
+2248 VAAETLESLARAVE
-2262 RGDITQAEAEAWA
+2262 RGDITQEEAEMWA

-2290 GSMLGNIK
+2290 GIFLGNLK
-2298 NLFNAVGVGKSGKKM
+2298 NLFNTIGVGKSGKKL
-2313 GKLDIKEFGLG
+2313 GKANIKEFGLG
-2324 DIVQKYTQVPGAL
+2324 DLVQKYTQVPGAL
-2337 ITRAIE
+2337 ITRTIE
-2343 FSPTGYLKAI
+2343 FSPVGYLKAL
-2353 YNTAQFVKAFK
+2353 YNTAQFVKATRT
-2364 SEKVKAQAAETAAAR
+2364 EKAKISAAE
-2379 AEANPDR
+2379 EAQMLADEDGSHKQRNRR
-2386 ARQVRQAFRAKTEA
+2386 AREAFRAKNAA
-2400 EQARVETNRLQRKA
+2400 EDARVEANKRQRMA
-2414 ALAFGQATTGTGI
+2414 ALAFGRAITGTGLI
-2427 IAAFAML
+2427 MLFTML
-2434 AAKGL
+2434 AGKGIL
-2439 LKRADDE
+2439 RRADDE
-2446 DDADAKALRASEG
+2446 DDADAKALKAAEG

-2464 LNLSAL
+2464 LNVSAL
-2470 DRWIKGESP
+2470 GRWIEGESP
-2479 DWKTGDDL
+2479 EWQTGDDL

-2557 ALPLWAEIPF
+2557 ALSLWAEIPF

-2690 GKKKDFELTADERQ
+2690 GKKKDFKLTADERQ

-2745 SNYVAKKEFLSAHGE
+2745 SNYVAKKEFLSARGE

>member
-44 GPSPSKSSTST
+44 GSSPSKGGTST

-62 LSGATAFQPK
+62 LPGATAFQPK

-82 NPLYYAEKAVSA
+82 NPMYYAEKVVSA

-104 DMFGGTKKQEER
+104 DMFSGTKKQEAR
-116 LSANQQMQ
+116 LNTNQQMQ
-124 EAAAPSKAKLAE
+124 EAATPSKAKLVE
-136 GTIVKGADQAVSGIT
+136 GMVVKGADQAASGIT
-151 ATLDWLIGNPLKSLG
+151 ATLDWILGNPMKALG
-166 WESNPISEWNK
+166 WEKNPISEWNRF
-177 YVQTNKEANEVY
+177 VQANKAANEVY
-189 YAKNLAN
+189 YAKNMANGSKGQHVLDKYGTMTAAAMPQLA
-196 SSKAQKIVDEYGS
+196 
-209 ATVAAIPQA
+209 VAI
-218 IVAMMTAGSSLGA
+218 MTAGASAAA
-231 QGAGALTAGGTQ
+231 QGAGVLTAGGLQ
-243 LAGTEAAAAA
+243 LAGTEAAAAT
-253 SAAMNSSKVAG
+253 SAAMNASKVAS
-264 AAKTVRDI
+264 AAKTIRNV
-272 TTAMAK
+272 TTALAK
-278 DKNYWA
+278 DKNYWT
-284 SFAQVAGQGYQEA
+284 SFAQVAGQGYEEA

-308 MFALANGIGNAAIEV
+308 MFALTNGLCNAAIEV
-323 GGGIQTLPVELQAGK
+323 GGGIQTLPVELQAGTR
-338 KGLRA
+338 GIRA
-343 WITSAAEEGQEEVV
+343 WLKSAVEEGQEEVV
-357 QGVLERALQNLV
+357 QGVIERALQNLV

-375 IASVTDENAVLNP
+375 VVSLTDENAVLNP
-388 VTSAKEFAGGFV
+388 RTAAEEFAGGFV
-400 VGGVLGGGQMLASK
+400 VGGVLGGGHTAVNK
-414 AMTPSAERGKTAGV
+414 ALNPAA
-428 RSAVAGQSAIDQQIN
+428 RSGAPGTIRNAVAGQAAIDQNIN

-448 LGLNYA
+448 SGLNYA
-454 EGSKSRAIAEDMAAK
+454 EGSKTRALAESMATK
-469 LDAAEDMTKSGVTAK
+469 LDAAADMTKSGVTAK
-484 DYGRLLRT
+484 DYGKLYRL

-498 ARPDLSHRT
+498 ARPDTSRKT
-507 TARVVNEDGK
+507 TARVVNEEGK
-517 VVTQMSSVAEAFRT
+517 VVTKMGPVAEAFRA
-531 QGDTAPVAVEKAQI
+531 QGETAAVAVEKAQI
-545 LERMM
+545 FERLL

-555 SNKQLEQLGLR
+555 SNKQLESLGLR
-566 DKNTQ
+566 DSSTQ

-583 QNATNSQLRQVFRAA
+583 KGATNSQLRQVFRAA
-598 AETAVE
+598 AETAVD
-604 AKKAEQ
+604 AKNAEQ
-610 ALGRS
+610 ELARS
-615 VAQAQVAVEK
+615 VEYAQSALEN
-625 AQAENAARAD
+625 AQAENTARAD
-635 EAAASL
+635 AAAAAL
-641 MSDAQA
+641 MQEAQTS
-647 RVAQESAAGAS
+647 VAQEAKAAETS
-658 SDTAAAAEADQGIM
+658 SEGDTPAAAAEADRGIM
-672 TRDGQYVSR
+672 VRAGQYISR
-681 EDFRDYVEN
+681 EDFLEYAEN
-690 YFQQR
+690 YLKER
-695 GQTVTTEQVDAL
+695 GLPATPEQVEAL
-707 YDRMKQYNADNGP
+707 YERMKQYNTDNGP
-720 LIAEEKTAAETG
+720 LVAGEAAKAAK

-739 DAETDAMPI
+739 DAGTEAMPI

-769 KNLGVKDVVFD
+769 KNLGVKEVVFD
-780 GAHLGSANAMIADGT
+780 GAHLGSANAMIAAGT

-821 AKTDTQLVD
+821 ANTDTQLVD
-830 TILGAFNTMSKDGA
+830 TIIGAFDKLSMSGA
-844 LSEAMQT
+844 LTETMRS
-851 QVDDLDAL
+851 QVDNLDAL
-859 IAEKTGVYKRYLIN
+859 IAEKTDVYKRYIVQ
-873 ERGMTQEQAD
+873 ERGLTQELAD

-929 KIRTRGETGILNGGK
+929 KIRTHGETGILNGGK
-944 TLTDATRRVN
+944 TLTEATRRVN

-991 YNMTAE
+991 YNRTAE

-1005 KAEASP
+1005 KPKASP
-1011 QMRSVIDRLNAGEDV
+1011 ELQSVIDRLNAGEDV

-1127 PEYDD
+1127 PEYDE

-1142 SSMIRNDL
+1142 SSMIRDDL

-1174 HDIQNFRDNGY
+1174 RDIQNFRDNGY

-1208 SEGRFVDPEVVLKV
+1208 STGRFVDPEVVLKV

-1261 GDTGRP
+1261 GDTRRP
-1267 LEGDRGRRVRQ
+1267 LEGNRGR
-1278 NLHAGRT
+1278 
-1285 EQGLRKAIR
+1285 
-1294 GTGEGRES
+1294 
-1302 AHDGEAGDTGR
+1302 
-1313 PLEGDRGGGVRQSGR
+1313 GVRQSGR

-1342 GKRYSLDSAD
+1342 GKRYSIDSPD
-1352 YRGREDAGRTDRA
+1352 YRGREDAGRTGEGRYDRREPDEVA
-1365 ERRAGA
+1365 PVAG
-1371 ELDEAS
+1371 
-1377 ARARGDGSGDL
+1377 RDGSGDL
-1388 AVHDRELT
+1388 AVHGRELT
-1396 EAVRRRATDRD
+1396 EAVRRRATERD
-1407 VPDLG
+1407 VPNLD
-1412 LRETADYEAFSKAL
+1412 LRETTDYQTYSEAL

-1439 DPQSVEELT
+1439 DPQSTEELT
-1448 EHGAKTFLNE
+1448 EHGARTFLNA
-1458 DGTAGVAVERDGN
+1458 DNTAGVAVEQDGN
-1471 IVGVFKNPSNRTRKA
+1471 IVGVFKNPSNQTRKA
-1486 AQDLLLNAIA
+1486 AWDLLLNAIA
-1496 EGGDH
+1496 AGGDH
-1501 LDCYVLQPEVSQS
+1501 LDCYVLQPEVSRS
-1514 NLGDIYA
+1514 NLGNIYA

-1556 HNGDSVGTVVER
+1556 HNGDSVATVAER
-1568 IGDYH
+1568 IGDYP
-1573 YYTPEEIRETCKE
+1573 YYSPAQIRETCKE

-1624 SVGDFSEQVDKA
+1624 SVGDFSDQVDKV
-1636 LNGEWNQYNALY
+1636 LNGKWDRYNALY

-1667 MTSKHLRDIVAEKR
+1667 MTSKHLNDIAAEKSSSDR
-1681 SGNTRYHGLTVDQ
+1681 RKHGLTVDQ
-1694 VKSLGGVLSD
+1694 VKSLGGILSD

-1790 QGVQF
+1790 AGVQF

-1803 SDGIVH
+1803 SDGIIH

-1889 ESAARMLGGER
+1889 ESAARMLGEER

-2019 RAAEILD
+2019 RAAETLD
-2026 RAGVDP
+2026 EAGVAP
-2032 VTRDDLLD
+2032 KQRDELLD

-2063 ILDQAEQRNTKVSK
+2063 ILDQAGQRNTKVSK
-2077 RTLKNLGLMNFE
+2077 ITLRNLGLQKFE

-2102 AQDYLKPSIGKQIS
+2102 AKDYVKPSVGKKIS
-2116 TFQTISH
+2116 TYQTIAH
-2123 LLNLRTGNRNVASNQ
+2123 LLNLRTGLRNIGSNQ
-2138 VFDVIGGTIRNDV
+2138 IFDLVDSAANNISLLPDVIFGAFT
-2151 AMLPD
+2151 
-2156 AILGTISG
+2156 G
-2164 RRVVGFQKSW
+2164 RRTVGFEKSW

-2201 AANSRDKYGTSRRTW
+2201 AANSRDKYGTARRTW

-2221 RGAQVMSTVEKA
+2221 KGAQAMSTLEKA

-2248 VVGETLESLARAVE
+2248 VAAETLESLARAVE
-2262 RGDITQAEAEAWA
+2262 RGDITQEEAEMWA

-2290 GSMLGNIK
+2290 GIFLGNLK
-2298 NLFNAVGVGKSGKKM
+2298 NLFNTIGVGKSGKKLS
-2313 GKLDIKEFGLG
+2313 KANIKEFGLG
-2324 DIVQKYTQVPGAL
+2324 DLVQKYTQVPGAL
-2337 ITRAIE
+2337 ITRTLE
-2343 FSPTGYLKAI
+2343 FSPVGYLKAL
-2353 YNTAQFVKAFK
+2353 YNTAQFVKATRT
-2364 SEKVKAQAAETAAAR
+2364 EKAKISAAE
-2379 AEANPDR
+2379 EAQMLADEDGSHKQRNRR
-2386 ARQVRQAFRAKTEA
+2386 AREAFRAKNAA
-2400 EQARVETNRLQRKA
+2400 EDARVEANKRQRMA
-2414 ALAFGQATTGTGI
+2414 ALAFGRAITGTGLI
-2427 IAAFAML
+2427 MLFTML
-2434 AAKGL
+2434 AGKGIL
-2439 LKRADDE
+2439 RRADDE
-2446 DDADAKALRASEG
+2446 DDADAKALKAAEG

-2464 LNLSAL
+2464 LNVSAL
-2470 DRWIKGESP
+2470 GRWIEGESP
-2479 DWKTGDDL
+2479 EWQTGDDL
-2487 MSVEFLEPLNAL
+2487 MSVEFLEPLNSL

-2557 ALPLWAEIPF
+2557 ALSLWAEIPF

-2613 MPGARN
+2613 IPVARN

-2813 VEIINGLDL
+2813 IEIIDGFDL
-2822 TPEQKDFLYYSKY
+2822 TPEQKDFMLRSKY
-2835 PTTKKKG
+2835 PTTKKRVR
-2842 PWR
+2842 WH

>member
-1 MADTKRKNRFGSG
+1 MADTRRKNRFGSG

-44 GPSPSKSSTST
+44 DASPSKSGTSM
-55 TAGKGNT
+55 TARKGNT

-94 PLDALQSGLK
+94 PFDALQSGLK
-104 DMFGGTKKQEER
+104 DLFGGTKKQEAR

-124 EAAAPSKAKLAE
+124 EAVTPSKAKLAE

-177 YVQTNKEANEVY
+177 YVQTNKEANEAY

-196 SSKAQKIVDEYGS
+196 GSKAQKIVDEYGS

-231 QGAGALTAGGTQ
+231 QGAGALTAGGTR

-284 SFAQVAGQGYQEA
+284 SFAQVAGQGYQDA

-323 GGGIQTLPVELQAGK
+323 GGGIQTLPVELRAGK

-369 YDKGNP
+369 YDRGNP
-375 IASVTDENAVLNP
+375 IASVSDENAVLNP

-400 VGGVLGGGQMLASK
+400 VGGVLGGGQTLASK
-414 AMTPSAERGKTAGV
+414 ALTPSAERGKTAGV
-428 RSAVAGQSAIDQQIN
+428 RGAVAGQSAIDRQIN

-498 ARPDLSHRT
+498 ARPDLSHKT
-507 TARVVNEDGK
+507 TTRVVNEDGK

-610 ALGRS
+610 VLGRS

-641 MSDAQA
+641 MSDAQE
-647 RVAQESAAGAS
+647 RVAKESTAGTN
-658 SDTAAAAEADQGIM
+658 TAAAAETDRGVM
-672 TRDGQYVSR
+672 VRDGQYISR
-681 EDFRDYVEN
+681 EDFLEYAEN
-690 YFQQR
+690 YLKER
-695 GQTVTTEQVDAL
+695 GLPATPEQVEAL
-707 YDRMKQYNADNGP
+707 YERMKQYNADNGP
-720 LIAEEKTAAETG
+720 LVASAEAK
-732 AENAYSV
+732 AENAFSV
-739 DAETDAMPI
+739 DDTADATPV

-758 QWTARYVQDTL
+758 QWTARLVADSLQH
-769 KNLGVKDVVFD
+769 LGVKAVVFD
-780 GAHLGSANAMIADGT
+780 GAKLGSANAMIADGT
-795 IYLNESKLSTQGM
+795 IYLNEHKLGSQRM
-808 IVWAVGHELVHPG
+808 ITWAIGHELVHPG
-821 AKTDTQLVD
+821 ANSDANLVS
-830 TILGAFNTMSKDGA
+830 TIIGAFDKLSMSGA
-844 LSEAMQT
+844 LTETMQS
-851 QVDDLDAL
+851 QVDNLDAL
-859 IAEKTGVYKRYLIN
+859 IAEKTDVYKRYLVQ
-873 ERGMTQEQAD
+873 ERGMNKQQAD
-883 AIVTED
+883 KIVTED

-905 NQNTLERLAG
+905 SQNTLERLAG
-915 IEPKLVTKALRALA
+915 IEPGLVTKALRALA
-929 KIRTRGETGILNGGK
+929 NIRAHGETALLKGGK
-944 TLTDATRRVN
+944 DNSTATRRLD

-965 RAERSSRAPAPA
+965 RAEMTSRAPA
-977 RPNPESIDTSGKTA
+977 RPEAESIDTAGKTA
-991 YNMTAE
+991 YNETVEGESQTAE
-997 NATEAATQ
+997 KTQ
-1005 KAEASP
+1005 STTAEKPKASP
-1011 QMRSVIDRLNAGEDV
+1011 ELQSAIDRLTAGEDV

-1037 AAVRALPKMNTAD
+1037 AEVRALPKMNTAD

-1174 HDIQNFRDNGY
+1174 RDIQNFRDNGY

-1261 GDTGRP
+1261 GDTGRS
-1267 LEGDRGRRVRQ
+1267 LEGDRGR
-1278 NLHAGRT
+1278 
-1285 EQGLRKAIR
+1285 
-1294 GTGEGRES
+1294 
-1302 AHDGEAGDTGR
+1302 
-1313 PLEGDRGGGVRQSGR
+1313 GVRQPGR
-1328 SMGDA
+1328 SLGDA
-1333 RAETEGPRD
+1333 RAETEGSRD
-1342 GKRYSLDSAD
+1342 GKRYSIDSAD
-1352 YRGREDAGRTDRA
+1352 HRGREDAGRTDRA

-1694 VKSLGGVLSD
+1694 VKSLGGILSD

-1781 IKSQSLLGD
+1781 IKSQALLGD

-1795 ATGLSNAD
+1795 ATGLSSAG

-1809 QSSNVVNT
+1809 QSSNAVNT
-1817 ETQKPPTKTGGERY
+1817 EAQEAPAKNPGERY

-1856 FFAGYG
+1856 LFAGYG

-1889 ESAARMLGGER
+1889 ESAARVLGEER

-1912 KHLDEMSPEK
+1912 KNMDEMSPDK

-1932 SMARAKERLAQDYD
+1932 SMARAKERLAQNYD
-1946 GTKAELEGGTW
+1946 GTKAELENGTW

-2040 RIADF
+2040 RVADF

-2138 VFDVIGGTIRNDV
+2138 VFDVIGGTIRNNV

-2164 RRVVGFQKSW
+2164 RHVVGFQKSW
-2174 ASKAKR
+2174 GSKAKR
-2180 SGAREGL
+2180 SGALEGL

-2201 AANSRDKYGTSRRTW
+2201 AANSRNKYGTSRRTW

-2221 RGAQVMSTVEKA
+2221 KGAQIMSTVEKA

-2248 VVGETLESLARAVE
+2248 VTAETLESLARAVE

-2290 GSMLGNIK
+2290 GSFLGNLK
-2298 NLFNAVGVGKSGKKM
+2298 NLFNTVGVGKSGKKM

-2324 DIVQKYTQVPGAL
+2324 DLVQKYTQVPGAL

-2446 DDADAKALRASEG
+2446 DDADAKALKASEG

-2470 DRWIKGESP
+2470 GRWIEGESP

-2487 MSVEFLEPLNAL
+2487 MSVEFLEPLNSL

-2595 TYGDKNL
+2595 TYGDKNI

-2735 GEVLTQVKGY
+2735 GEVLAQVKGY

-2813 VEIINGLDL
+2813 IEIIDGFDL
-2822 TPEQKDFLYYSKY
+2822 TPEQKDFMLRSKY
-2835 PTTKKKG
+2835 PTTKKRVR
-2842 PWR
+2842 WH

>member
-1 MADTKRKNRFGSG
+1 MADTRRKNRFGSG

-44 GPSPSKSSTST
+44 GTSPSKSGTST
-55 TAGKGNT
+55 TARKGNT

-94 PLDALQSGLK
+94 PFDALQSGLK
-104 DMFGGTKKQEER
+104 DLFGGAKKQEER

-124 EAAAPSKAKLAE
+124 EAATPSKAKLAE

-177 YVQTNKEANEVY
+177 YVQTNKEANEAY

-196 SSKAQKIVDEYGS
+196 GSKAQKIVDEYGS

-284 SFAQVAGQGYQEA
+284 PFAQVAGQGYQDA

-369 YDKGNP
+369 YDRGNP
-375 IASVTDENAVLNP
+375 IASVSDENAVLNP

-414 AMTPSAERGKTAGV
+414 ALTPSADRGKTAGV
-428 RSAVAGQSAIDQQIN
+428 RGAVAGQSAIDQQIN

-498 ARPDLSHRT
+498 ARPDLSHKT
-507 TARVVNEDGK
+507 TARVVNGDGK

-531 QGDTAPVAVEKAQI
+531 HGDTAPVAVEKAQI

-641 MSDAQA
+641 MSDAQE
-647 RVAQESAAGAS
+647 RVAKESTAGTN
-658 SDTAAAAEADQGIM
+658 TAAAAEADRGVM
-672 TRDGQYVSR
+672 VRDGQYISR
-681 EDFRDYVEN
+681 EDFLEYAEN
-690 YFQQR
+690 YLKER
-695 GQTVTTEQVDAL
+695 GLPATPEQVEAL

-720 LIAEEKTAAETG
+720 LVASGEAK
-732 AENAYSV
+732 AENAFSV
-739 DAETDAMPI
+739 DDTADAAPV

-758 QWTARYVQDTL
+758 QWTARLVADSLQH
-769 KNLGVKDVVFD
+769 LGVKAVVFD
-780 GAHLGSANAMIADGT
+780 GAKLGSANAMIADGT
-795 IYLNESKLSTQGM
+795 IYLNEHKLGSQRM
-808 IVWAVGHELVHPG
+808 ITWAIGHELVHPG
-821 AKTDTQLVD
+821 ANSDANLVN
-830 TILGAFNTMSKDGA
+830 TIIGAFDKLSLSGA
-844 LSEAMQT
+844 LTETMQS
-851 QVDDLDAL
+851 QVDNLDAI
-859 IAEKTGVYKRYLIN
+859 IAEKTDVYKRYLVQ
-873 ERGMTQEQAD
+873 ERGMSQKQAD
-883 AIVTED
+883 KIVTED

-905 NQNTLERLAG
+905 SQNTLERLAG
-915 IEPKLVTKALRALA
+915 IEPGLVTKALRTLA
-929 KIRTRGETGILNGGK
+929 NIRAHGETALLKGGK
-944 TLTDATRRVN
+944 DNSTATRRLD

-965 RAERSSRAPAPA
+965 RAEMTSRTPA
-977 RPNPESIDTSGKTA
+977 RPEAENIDTAGKTA
-991 YNMTAE
+991 YNENAEGESQTAE
-997 NATEAATQ
+997 KTQSTTTE
-1005 KAEASP
+1005 KPKASP
-1011 QMRSVIDRLNAGEDV
+1011 ELQSAIDRLTAGEDV

-1037 AAVRALPKMNTAD
+1037 AEVRALPKMNTAD

-1071 SYSSETHDY
+1071 SYSSETRDY

-1127 PEYDD
+1127 PEYDE

-1174 HDIQNFRDNGY
+1174 RDIQNFRDNGY

-1261 GDTGRP
+1261 GDAGRP
-1267 LEGDRGRRVRQ
+1267 LEGDRGR
-1278 NLHAGRT
+1278 
-1285 EQGLRKAIR
+1285 
-1294 GTGEGRES
+1294 
-1302 AHDGEAGDTGR
+1302 
-1313 PLEGDRGGGVRQSGR
+1313 GVRQPGR
-1328 SMGDA
+1328 SLGDA

-1342 GKRYSLDSAD
+1342 GKRYSIDSAD
-1352 YRGREDAGRTDRA
+1352 HRGREDAGRADRT
-1365 ERRAGA
+1365 ERRTGA
-1371 ELDEAS
+1371 ALDEDA

-1388 AVHDRELT
+1388 AVHGRELT
-1396 EAVRRRATDRD
+1396 EAVRRRATERD
-1407 VPDLG
+1407 VPNLG
-1412 LRETADYEAFSKAL
+1412 LRETTDYQTYSEAL

-1439 DPQSVEELT
+1439 DPQSTEELT
-1448 EHGAKTFLNE
+1448 EHGARTFLNT
-1458 DGTAGVAVERDGN
+1458 DNTAGVAVEQDGN
-1471 IVGVFKNPSNRTRKA
+1471 IVGVFKNPSNRTRHA

-1496 EGGDH
+1496 AGGDH
-1501 LDCYVLQPEVSQS
+1501 LDCYVLQPEVSPT

-1530 LRFNREYADPS
+1530 LRFNREYADPN

-1556 HNGDSVGTVVER
+1556 HNGDPVDTVVER
-1568 IGDYH
+1568 IGNYPD
-1573 YYTPEEIRETCKE
+1573 YTPGEIRETCKE

-1610 EDAGAVSVSGDLRY
+1610 EDAGAVSVSGNLRY

-1694 VKSLGGVLSD
+1694 VKSLGGILSD

-1717 VVFVSDQTDADGL
+1717 VVFVSDQTDEDGL

-1781 IKSQSLLGD
+1781 IKSQALLGD

-1795 ATGLSNAD
+1795 ATGLSNAG

-1809 QSSNVVNT
+1809 QSSNAVNT
-1817 ETQKPPTKTGGERY
+1817 EAQEAPAKNPGERY
-1831 SVDSDTQADL
+1831 SVDSDTRADL

-1862 AAGTGATANPAQRVS
+1862 AAGTGATADPAQRVS

-1889 ESAARMLGGER
+1889 ESAARVLGEEC

-1912 KHLDEMSPEK
+1912 KHLDEMSPDK

-1946 GTKAELEGGTW
+1946 GTKAELEDGTW

-2019 RAAEILD
+2019 RAAETLD
-2026 RAGVDP
+2026 EAGVAP
-2032 VTRDDLLD
+2032 KQRDELLD

-2055 DKNGLIQL
+2055 DKNAMIQL
-2063 ILDQAEQRNTKVSK
+2063 ILDQAGQRNTKVSK
-2077 RTLKNLGLMNFE
+2077 ITLRNLGLQKFE

-2102 AQDYLKPSIGKQIS
+2102 AKDYVKPSVGKKIS
-2116 TFQTISH
+2116 TYQTIAH
-2123 LLNLRTGNRNVASNQ
+2123 LLNLRTGLRNIGSNQ
-2138 VFDVIGGTIRNDV
+2138 IFDLVDSAANNISLLPDVIFGAFT
-2151 AMLPD
+2151 
-2156 AILGTISG
+2156 G
-2164 RRVVGFQKSW
+2164 RRTVGFEKSW

-2201 AANSRDKYGTSRRTW
+2201 AANSRDKYGTARRTW

-2221 RGAQVMSTVEKA
+2221 KGEQAMSTLEKA

-2248 VVGETLESLARAVE
+2248 VTAETLESLARAVE
-2262 RGDITQAEAEAWA
+2262 RGDITQEEAEMWA

-2290 GSMLGNIK
+2290 GIFLGNLK
-2298 NLFNAVGVGKSGKKM
+2298 NLFNTIGVGKSGKKLS
-2313 GKLDIKEFGLG
+2313 KANIKEFGLG
-2324 DIVQKYTQVPGAL
+2324 DLVQKYTQVPGAL
-2337 ITRAIE
+2337 ITRTLE
-2343 FSPTGYLKAI
+2343 FSPVGYLKAL
-2353 YNTAQFVKAFK
+2353 YNTAQFVKATRT
-2364 SEKVKAQAAETAAAR
+2364 EKAKISAAE
-2379 AEANPDR
+2379 EAQMLADEEGSHKQRNRR
-2386 ARQVRQAFRAKTEA
+2386 AREAFRAKNAA
-2400 EQARVETNRLQRKA
+2400 EDARVEANKRQRVA
-2414 ALAFGQATTGTGI
+2414 ALAFGRAITGTGLI
-2427 IAAFAML
+2427 MLFTML
-2434 AAKGL
+2434 AGKGIL
-2439 LKRADDE
+2439 RRADDE
-2446 DDADAKALRASEG
+2446 DDADAKALKAAEG

-2464 LNLSAL
+2464 LNVSAL
-2470 DRWIKGESP
+2470 GRWIEGESP
-2479 DWKTGDDL
+2479 EWQTGDDL

-2595 TYGDKNL
+2595 TYGDKNI

-2716 LMQDVM
+2716 LMQDAM
-2722 NDPVYKHLSAEDR
+2722 NDPTYKHLSAEDR
-2735 GEVLTQVKGY
+2735 SEVLAQVKGY
-2745 SNYVAKKEFLSAHGE
+2745 SNYVAKKEFLSKRGE

-2813 VEIINGLDL
+2813 IEIIDGFDL
-2822 TPEQKDFLYYSKY
+2822 TPEQKDFMLRSKY

>member
-44 GPSPSKSSTST
+44 GASPSKSGVSM

-62 LSGATAFQPK
+62 LPGATAFQPK

-82 NPLYYAEKAVSA
+82 NPMYYAEKVVSA

-104 DMFGGTKKQEER
+104 DMFSGTKKQEAR
-116 LSANQQMQ
+116 LNTNQQMP
-124 EAAAPSKAKLAE
+124 EAATPSKAKLVE
-136 GTIVKGADQAVSGIT
+136 GMVVKGADQAASGIT
-151 ATLDWLIGNPLKSLG
+151 ATLDWILGNPMKALG
-166 WESNPISEWNK
+166 WEKNPISEWNK
-177 YVQTNKEANEVY
+177 YVQANKAANEVY
-189 YAKNLAN
+189 YAKNMANGSKGQQILDKYGTMTAAAAPQLA
-196 SSKAQKIVDEYGS
+196 
-209 ATVAAIPQA
+209 VAI
-218 IVAMMTAGSSLGA
+218 MTAGASAAA
-231 QGAGALTAGGTQ
+231 QGAGVLTAGGTQ
-243 LAGTEAAAAA
+243 LAGMEAAAAA
-253 SAAMNSSKVAG
+253 NAAMNASKVAS
-264 AAKTVRDI
+264 AANTIRNV

-278 DKNYWA
+278 DKNFWT
-284 SFAQVAGQGYQEA
+284 SFAQVAGQGYEEA

-308 MFALANGIGNAAIEV
+308 MFALTNGLCNAAIEV

-357 QGVLERALQNLV
+357 QGVIERALQNLT

-375 IASVTDENAVLNP
+375 VVSLTDENAVLNP
-388 VTSAKEFAGGFV
+388 RTAAGEFAGGFV
-400 VGGVLGGGQMLASK
+400 VGGVLGGGHTAVNK
-414 AMTPSAERGKTAGV
+414 ALNPAA
-428 RSAVAGQSAIDQQIN
+428 RSGAPGTIRNAVAGQAAIDQNIN

-448 LGLNYA
+448 SGLNYA
-454 EGSKSRAIAEDMAAK
+454 EGSKTRALAESMATK
-469 LDAAEDMTKSGVTAK
+469 LDAAADMTKSGVTAK
-484 DYGRLLRT
+484 DYGKLYRL

-498 ARPDLSHRT
+498 ARPDTSRKT
-507 TARVVNEDGK
+507 TARVVNEEGK
-517 VVTQMSSVAEAFRT
+517 VVTKMSPVAEAFRA
-531 QGDTAPVAVEKAQI
+531 QGETAAVAVEKAQI
-545 LERMM
+545 FERLL

-555 SNKQLEQLGLR
+555 SNKQLESLGLR
-566 DKNTQ
+566 DSSTQ

-583 QNATNSQLRQVFRAA
+583 KGATNSQLRQVFRAA
-598 AETAVE
+598 AETAVD
-604 AKKAEQ
+604 AKNAEQ
-610 ALGRS
+610 ELARS
-615 VAQAQVAVEK
+615 VEYAQSAVEN
-625 AQAENAARAD
+625 AQAENTARAD
-635 EAAASL
+635 AAAAAL
-641 MSDAQA
+641 MQAAQTS
-647 RVAQESAAGAS
+647 VAQEAKATETSAEG
-658 SDTAAAAEADQGIM
+658 DTPAAAAEADRGIM
-672 TRDGQYVSR
+672 VRDGQYISR
-681 EDFRDYVEN
+681 EDFLEYAEN
-690 YFQQR
+690 YLKER
-695 GQTVTTEQVDAL
+695 GLPATPEQVEAL

-720 LIAEEKTAAETG
+720 LVASEEAKV
-732 AENAYSV
+732 ENAFSV
-739 DAETDAMPI
+739 DDTADATPV

-758 QWTARYVQDTL
+758 QWTARLVADSLQH
-769 KNLGVKDVVFD
+769 LGVKAVVFD
-780 GAHLGSANAMIADGT
+780 GAKLGSANAMIADGT
-795 IYLNESKLSTQGM
+795 IYLNEHKLGSQRM
-808 IVWAVGHELVHPG
+808 ITWAIGHELVHPG
-821 AKTDTQLVD
+821 ANSDANLVN
-830 TILGAFNTMSKDGA
+830 TIIGAFDKLSMSGA
-844 LSEAMQT
+844 LTETMQS
-851 QVDDLDAL
+851 QVDNLDAI
-859 IAEKTGVYKRYLIN
+859 IAEKTDVYKRYLVQ
-873 ERGMTQEQAD
+873 ERGMSPQQAD
-883 AIVTED
+883 KIVTED

-905 NQNTLERLAG
+905 SQNTLERLAG
-915 IEPKLVTKALRALA
+915 IEPGLVTKALRALA
-929 KIRTRGETGILNGGK
+929 NIRAHGETALLKGGK
-944 TLTDATRRVN
+944 DNSTAARRLD

-965 RAERSSRAPAPA
+965 RAEMTSRAPA
-977 RPNPESIDTSGKTA
+977 RPEAESIDTAGKTA
-991 YNMTAE
+991 YNENVEGESQTAE
-997 NATEAATQ
+997 KTQSTPTE
-1005 KAEASP
+1005 KSKASP
-1011 QMRSVIDRLNAGEDV
+1011 ELQSAIDRLTAGEDV

-1127 PEYDD
+1127 PEYDE

-1142 SSMIRNDL
+1142 SSMIRDDL

-1174 HDIQNFRDNGY
+1174 RDIQNFRDNGY

-1261 GDTGRP
+1261 GDTRRP
-1267 LEGDRGRRVRQ
+1267 LEGDRGR
-1278 NLHAGRT
+1278 
-1285 EQGLRKAIR
+1285 
-1294 GTGEGRES
+1294 
-1302 AHDGEAGDTGR
+1302 
-1313 PLEGDRGGGVRQSGR
+1313 GVRQSGR

-1342 GKRYSLDSAD
+1342 EKRYSIDSPD
-1352 YRGREDAGRTDRA
+1352 YRGREDAGRTGEGRYDRREPDEVA
-1365 ERRAGA
+1365 SVAG
-1371 ELDEAS
+1371 
-1377 ARARGDGSGDL
+1377 RDGSGDL

-1396 EAVRRRATDRD
+1396 EAVRREAAKHGA
-1407 VPDLG
+1407 PDLG
-1412 LRETADYEAFSKAL
+1412 LRGTTDYEAFSKAL

-1439 DPQSVEELT
+1439 DPQSVKELT

-1458 DGTAGVAVERDGN
+1458 DGTAGVAVESDGN
-1471 IVGVFKNPSNRTRKA
+1471 IVGVFKNPSNHTRKA
-1486 AQDLLLNAIA
+1486 AFDLLLNAIA
-1496 EGGDH
+1496 NGGDH
-1501 LDCYVLQPEVSQS
+1501 LDCYVLQPEVSRS
-1514 NLGDIYA
+1514 NLGNIYA

-1556 HNGDSVGTVVER
+1556 HNGDSVATVAER
-1568 IGDYH
+1568 IGDYP
-1573 YYTPEEIRETCKE
+1573 YYSPAQIRETCKE

-1694 VKSLGGVLSD
+1694 VKSLGGILSD

-1889 ESAARMLGGER
+1889 ESAARMLGEER

-1946 GTKAELEGGTW
+1946 GTKAALENGVW

-2032 VTRDDLLD
+2032 VRRDELLD

-2116 TFQTISH
+2116 TFQTIAH

-2298 NLFNAVGVGKSGKKM
+2298 NLFNTVGVGKSGKKM

-2324 DIVQKYTQVPGAL
+2324 DLVQKYTQVPGAL

-2470 DRWIKGESP
+2470 ARWIEGESP

-2487 MSVEFLEPLNAL
+2487 MSVEFLEPLNSL

-2595 TYGDKNL
+2595 TYGDKNI

-2613 MPGARN
+2613 IPVARN
-2619 QLDPKLDNFGQA
+2619 RLDPKLDNFGQA

-2683 TTSYTKD
+2683 TASYTKD

-2760 SYSDDKYEKYSA
+2760 NYSDDKYEKYSA

-2813 VEIINGLDL
+2813 IEIIDGFDL
-2822 TPEQKDFLYYSKY
+2822 TPEQKDFMLRSKY
-2835 PTTKKKG
+2835 PTTKKRVR
-2842 PWR
+2842 WH

>member
-1 MADTKRKNRFGSG
+1 MANTKRKNRFGSG

-31 RAALQNGTLPVWK
+31 RAALQNGTLPVWR
-44 GPSPSKSSTST
+44 GSSPSKSGTSA
-55 TAGKGNT
+55 TAGNAASLPGSN
-62 LSGATAFQPK
+62 SFQPK
-72 EKTTLGDVLS
+72 EKDERGFWEKLLGYLGDAGYSADTTLPTAPTNQAITDDYRASGFS
-82 NPLYYAEKAVSA
+82 ESKTAEASGNIAKAAYAGATGAYYNAIGTLGNKRAGTQIMGVTVADNAVSQEDKDKAEAARQQYQENVYAKADKAAADSAEAAEKAKEGLGGGRAAGLFVDTAVGGIQLGADMALNALLPGAGLANMGLRAYGSA
-94 PLDALQSGLK
+94 TREARLDGASDGEQVVYGAAAAAVAVMTEKMFDVGKLFGGGAADDVAEKLIGKLVKTDAGRSVLRALTAAIGEGAEEAVEDILNPAIRAIYDGGKAAKESYTTAEGAKEMLAQAGYDALLGALLSTI
-104 DMFGGTKKQEER
+104 GTTAGVMKGVDAQK
-116 LSANQQMQ
+116 N
-124 EAAAPSKAKLAE
+124 AALRAAYPTSNAPSKAGAP
-136 GTIVKGADQAVSGIT
+136 GTIR
-151 ATLDWLIGNPLKSLG
+151 N
-166 WESNPISEWNK
+166 
-177 YVQTNKEANEVY
+177 
-189 YAKNLAN
+189 
-196 SSKAQKIVDEYGS
+196 
-209 ATVAAIPQA
+209 
-218 IVAMMTAGSSLGA
+218 
-231 QGAGALTAGGTQ
+231 
-243 LAGTEAAAAA
+243 
-253 SAAMNSSKVAG
+253 
-264 AAKTVRDI
+264 
-272 TTAMAK
+272 
-278 DKNYWA
+278 
-284 SFAQVAGQGYQEA
+284 
-297 KADGASEWEAN
+297 
-308 MFALANGIGNAAIEV
+308 
-323 GGGIQTLPVELQAGK
+323 
-338 KGLRA
+338 
-343 WITSAAEEGQEEVV
+343 
-357 QGVLERALQNLV
+357 
-369 YDKGNP
+369 
-375 IASVTDENAVLNP
+375 
-388 VTSAKEFAGGFV
+388 
-400 VGGVLGGGQMLASK
+400 
-414 AMTPSAERGKTAGV
+414 
-428 RSAVAGQSAIDQQIN
+428 AVAGQAAIDQNIN

-448 LGLNYA
+448 SGLNYA
-454 EGSKSRAIAEDMAAK
+454 EGSKTRALAESMATK
-469 LDAAEDMTKSGVTAK
+469 LDAAADMTKSGVTAK
-484 DYGRLLRT
+484 DYGKLYRL

-498 ARPDLSHRT
+498 ARPDTSRKT
-507 TARVVNEDGK
+507 TARVVNEEGK
-517 VVTQMSSVAEAFRT
+517 VVTKMSPVAEAFRT
-531 QGDTAPVAVEKAQI
+531 QGETAAVAVEKAQV
-545 LERMM
+545 LERLL

-555 SNKQLEQLGLR
+555 SNKQLESLGLR
-566 DKNTQ
+566 DSSTQ

-583 QNATNSQLRQVFRAA
+583 KGATNSQLRQVFRAA
-598 AETAVE
+598 AETAVD
-604 AKKAEQ
+604 AKNAEQ
-610 ALGRS
+610 ELARS
-615 VAQAQVAVEK
+615 VEYAQSAVEN
-625 AQAENAARAD
+625 AQAENTARAD
-635 EAAASL
+635 AAAAAL
-641 MSDAQA
+641 MQEAQTS
-647 RVAQESAAGAS
+647 VAQEAK
-658 SDTAAAAEADQGIM
+658 AAETSTEGDTPAAKSSEADRGIM
-672 TRDGQYVSR
+672 VRDGQYISR
-681 EDFRDYVEN
+681 EDFLEYAEN
-690 YFQQR
+690 YLKER
-695 GQTVTTEQVDAL
+695 GLPATPEQVEAL
-707 YDRMKQYNADNGP
+707 YERMKQYNTDNGP
-720 LIAEEKTAAETG
+720 LVASEEAKAAK
-732 AENAYSV
+732 AENAFSV
-739 DAETDAMPI
+739 DDTADTTPVC
-748 REPGSATKEQ
+748 EPGSATKEQ
-758 QWTARYVQDTL
+758 QWTARLVADSLQH
-769 KNLGVKDVVFD
+769 LGVKEVVFD
-780 GAHLGSANAMIADGT
+780 GAKLGSANAMIADGT
-795 IYLNESKLSTQGM
+795 IYLNEHKLGSQRM
-808 IVWAVGHELVHPG
+808 ITWAIGHELVHPG
-821 AKTDTQLVD
+821 ANSDANLVS
-830 TILGAFNTMSKDGA
+830 TIIGAFDKLSMSGA
-844 LSEAMQT
+844 LTETMQS
-851 QVDDLDAL
+851 QVDNLDAI
-859 IAEKTGVYKRYLIN
+859 IAEKTDVYKRYLVQ
-873 ERGMTQEQAD
+873 ERGMSQQQAD
-883 AIVTED
+883 KIVTED

-905 NQNTLERLAG
+905 SQNTLERLAG
-915 IEPKLVTKALRALA
+915 IEPGLVTKALRALA
-929 KIRTRGETGILNGGK
+929 NIRAHGETALLKGGK
-944 TLTDATRRVN
+944 DNSTATRRLD

-965 RAERSSRAPAPA
+965 RAEMTSRAPA
-977 RPNPESIDTSGKTA
+977 RPEAESIDTAGKTA
-991 YNMTAE
+991 YNENINGESQTAE
-997 NATEAATQ
+997 KTQSPTTE
-1005 KAEASP
+1005 KPKASP
-1011 QMRSVIDRLNAGEDV
+1011 ELQSAIDRLTAGEDV
-1026 SREEIDRIPEV
+1026 SRDEINRIPEV
-1037 AAVRALPKMNTAD
+1037 AEVRALPKMNTAD

-1057 KLRSEVLEQLYQRG
+1057 KLRSEVLERLYRRG

-1080 TGEIA
+1080 TGEVA

-1127 PEYDD
+1127 PEYDE

-1174 HDIQNFRDNGY
+1174 NDIQNFRDNGY

-1261 GDTGRP
+1261 GDTGRS
-1267 LEGDRGRRVRQ
+1267 LEGDRGR
-1278 NLHAGRT
+1278 
-1285 EQGLRKAIR
+1285 
-1294 GTGEGRES
+1294 
-1302 AHDGEAGDTGR
+1302 
-1313 PLEGDRGGGVRQSGR
+1313 GVRQPGR

-1342 GKRYSLDSAD
+1342 GKRYSIDSAD
-1352 YRGREDAGRTDRA
+1352 HRGREDAGRTDRA

-1541 WDYDSFGE
+1541 WDYNSFGE

-1636 LNGEWNQYNALY
+1636 LNGEWDRYNALY
-1648 VGETSPLMEKLG
+1648 VGETSPLMEELG

-1667 MTSKHLRDIVAEKR
+1667 MTSKHLNDIVAEKSSSDR
-1681 SGNTRYHGLTVDQ
+1681 RKHGLTPDQ
-1694 VKSLGGVLSD
+1694 VKSLGGILSD

-1717 VVFVSDQTDADGL
+1717 IVFVSDQTDADGL

-1743 YEMTRQP
+1743 YEMTSQP
-1750 ANFLLSMYG
+1750 TNFLLSMYG

-1790 QGVQF
+1790 AGVQF

-1809 QSSNVVNT
+1809 QSRNVVNT
-1817 ETQKPPTKTGGERY
+1817 EAPEAPVKNPDERF

-1841 DHLFDSDDFQSFFND
+1841 DRVFDSDDFQSFFND

-1862 AAGTGATANPAQRVS
+1862 ATGTGATADTTQRVS

-1889 ESAARMLGGER
+1889 ESAARMLGEER

-1912 KHLDEMSPEK
+1912 KRLDEMSPEK

-1932 SMARAKERLAQDYD
+1932 SMSRAKERLAQDYD
-1946 GTKAELEGGTW
+1946 GTKAELENGVW

-2026 RAGVDP
+2026 KAGVDA
-2032 VTRDDLLD
+2032 VTRDNLLD
-2040 RIADF
+2040 QIADF
-2045 TKTLGAIETG
+2045 TKTLSAIETG
-2055 DKNGLIQL
+2055 DKNSLIQL

-2102 AQDYLKPSIGKQIS
+2102 AQDYLKPSLGKQIS

-2123 LLNLRTGNRNVASNQ
+2123 LLNLRTGNRNVVSNQ
-2138 VFDVIGGTIRNDV
+2138 VFDVVGGTIRNDV

-2156 AILGTISG
+2156 AILGAISG

-2174 ASKAKR
+2174 GSKAKR
-2180 SGAREGL
+2180 SGALEGL

-2221 RGAQVMSTVEKA
+2221 KGAQAMSTLEKA

-2248 VVGETLESLARAVE
+2248 VMAETLESLASAVE
-2262 RGDITQAEAEAWA
+2262 RGDITQKEAETWA
-2275 REEALYRSFQDDTFV
+2275 REEALFRSFQDDTFV
-2290 GSMLGNIK
+2290 GSFLGNLK
-2298 NLFNAVGVGKSGKKM
+2298 NLFNTVGVGNSGKKL

-2324 DIVQKYTQVPGAL
+2324 DLVQKYTQVPGAL

-2353 YNTAQFVKAFK
+2353 YNTAQFAKAVKA
-2364 SEKVKAQAAETAAAR
+2364 EKVKAQAAETAAAR
-2379 AEANPDR
+2379 SEANPDR
-2386 ARQVRQAFRAKTEA
+2386 ARLTRQAFRAKTEA

-2446 DDADAKALRASEG
+2446 DDADAKALKASEG

-2470 DRWIKGESP
+2470 GRWIEGESP

-2499 MTIGALVAKD
+2499 MTVGALVAKD
-2509 NVDASFWEKVGNY
+2509 NVNASFWEKVGNY

-2557 ALPLWAEIPF
+2557 ALSLWAEIPF
-2567 EVARGSVTGF
+2567 EIARGSVTGF
-2577 IPSPLRQAA
+2577 IPSPIRQAA
-2586 QASDEVYRE
+2586 QASDKVYRE
-2595 TYGDKNL
+2595 TYGDKNI
-2602 WNQTKSSVQNS
+2602 WHQTRSSVQNS
-2613 MPGARN
+2613 VPGARN

-2683 TTSYTKD
+2683 TTSYTQD
-2690 GKKKDFELTADERQ
+2690 GKKKDFKLTADERQ

-2716 LMQDVM
+2716 LMQDVL

-2745 SNYVAKKEFLSAHGE
+2745 SNYVAKKEFLAARGE

-2813 VEIINGLDL
+2813 IEIIDGFDL
-2822 TPEQKDFLYYSKY
+2822 TPEQKDFMLRSKY
-2835 PTTKKKG
+2835 PTTKKRVR
-2842 PWR
+2842 WH

>member
-1 MADTKRKNRFGSG
+1 MADTRRKNRFGSG

-44 GPSPSKSSTST
+44 GASPSKSGTST
-55 TAGKGNT
+55 TARKGNT

-94 PLDALQSGLK
+94 PFDALQSGLK
-104 DMFGGTKKQEER
+104 DLFGGTKKQEAR

-124 EAAAPSKAKLAE
+124 EAVTPNKAKLAE

-177 YVQTNKEANEVY
+177 YVQTNKEANEAY

-196 SSKAQKIVDEYGS
+196 GSKAQKIVDEYGS

-231 QGAGALTAGGTQ
+231 QGAGALTAGGTR
-243 LAGTEAAAAA
+243 LAGAEAAAAA

-284 SFAQVAGQGYQEA
+284 SFAQVAGQGYQDA

-369 YDKGNP
+369 YDRGNP
-375 IASVTDENAVLNP
+375 IASVSDENAVLNP

-400 VGGVLGGGQMLASK
+400 VGGVLGGGQTLASK
-414 AMTPSAERGKTAGV
+414 ALTPSADRGKTAGV
-428 RSAVAGQSAIDQQIN
+428 RGAVAGQSAIDQQIN

-498 ARPDLSHRT
+498 ARPDLSHKT

-531 QGDTAPVAVEKAQI
+531 HGDTAPVAVEKAQI

-641 MSDAQA
+641 MSDAQE
-647 RVAQESAAGAS
+647 RVAKESTAGTN
-658 SDTAAAAEADQGIM
+658 TAAKSSEADRGVM
-672 TRDGQYVSR
+672 VRDGQYISH
-681 EDFRDYVEN
+681 EDFLEYAEN
-690 YFQQR
+690 YLKER
-695 GQTVTTEQVDAL
+695 GLPATPEQVEAL

-720 LIAEEKTAAETG
+720 LVASEEAK
-732 AENAYSV
+732 AENAFSV
-739 DAETDAMPI
+739 DDTADATPV

-758 QWTARYVQDTL
+758 QWTARLVADSLQH
-769 KNLGVKDVVFD
+769 LGVKAVVFD
-780 GAHLGSANAMIADGT
+780 GAKLGSANAMIADGT
-795 IYLNESKLSTQGM
+795 IYLNEHKLGSQRM
-808 IVWAVGHELVHPG
+808 ITWAIGHELVHPG
-821 AKTDTQLVD
+821 ANSDANLVS
-830 TILGAFNTMSKDGA
+830 TIIGAFDKLSMSGA
-844 LSEAMQT
+844 LTETMQS
-851 QVDDLDAL
+851 QVDNLDAI
-859 IAEKTGVYKRYLIN
+859 IAEKTDVYKRYLVQ
-873 ERGMTQEQAD
+873 ERGMSPQQAD
-883 AIVTED
+883 KIVTED

-905 NQNTLERLAG
+905 SQNTLERLAG
-915 IEPKLVTKALRALA
+915 IEPGLVTKALRALA
-929 KIRTRGETGILNGGK
+929 NIRAHGETALLKGGK
-944 TLTDATRRVN
+944 DNSTATRRLD

-965 RAERSSRAPAPA
+965 RAEMTSRAPA
-977 RPNPESIDTSGKTA
+977 RPEAESIDTAGKTA
-991 YNMTAE
+991 YNEDVEGEPQTAE
-997 NATEAATQ
+997 KTQSTTTE
-1005 KAEASP
+1005 KPKASP
-1011 QMRSVIDRLNAGEDV
+1011 ELQSAIDRLTAGEDV

-1037 AAVRALPKMNTAD
+1037 AEVRALPKMNTAD

-1127 PEYDD
+1127 PEYDE

-1142 SSMIRNDL
+1142 SSMIRDVL
-1150 LVRAVENGDNLVWP
+1150 KQRAIARGENIVWP

-1174 HDIQNFRDNGY
+1174 SSIQEFRDNGY

-1208 SEGRFVDPEVVLKV
+1208 SEGRFVDPEIVLKV

-1261 GDTGRP
+1261 GDTGRS
-1267 LEGDRGRRVRQ
+1267 LEGDRGRGVRPD
-1278 NLHAGRT
+1278 LHAGRT
-1285 EQGLRKAIR
+1285 EPGVREAVR
-1294 GTGEGRES
+1294 RTGEGQGS
-1302 AHDGEAGDTGR
+1302 ARDGEAA
-1313 PLEGDRGGGVRQSGR
+1313 EA
-1328 SMGDA
+1328 GDA
-1333 RAETEGPRD
+1333 GA
-1342 GKRYSLDSAD
+1342 KRYSLDSPD
-1352 YRGREDAGRTDRA
+1352 YRGREDAGRTGTE

-1371 ELDEAS
+1371 AS
-1377 ARARGDGSGDL
+1377 DSDAEGARGDGSGDL
-1388 AVHDRELT
+1388 AVHAGQLT
-1396 EAVRRRATDRD
+1396 EAVRREAAKHGT
-1407 VPDLG
+1407 PDLG
-1412 LRETADYEAFSKAL
+1412 LRETTDYEAFSKAL

-1448 EHGAKTFLNE
+1448 EHGAKTFLNA

-1530 LRFNREYADPS
+1530 LRFNREYADPG

-1556 HNGDSVGTVVER
+1556 HNGDSVETVAERVGTYP
-1568 IGDYH
+1568 DYL
-1573 YYTPEEIRETCKE
+1573 PAQIRETCKE

-1636 LNGEWNQYNALY
+1636 LKGEWNQYNALY

-1694 VKSLGGVLSD
+1694 VKSLGGILSD

-1781 IKSQSLLGD
+1781 IKSQALLGD

-1795 ATGLSNAD
+1795 ATGLSNAG
-1803 SDGIVH
+1803 SDDIVH
-1809 QSSNVVNT
+1809 QSSNAVNT
-1817 ETQKPPTKTGGERY
+1817 EAQEAPAKNPGERY

-1841 DHLFDSDDFQSFFND
+1841 DHLFDSDDFRAFLSD
-1856 FFAGYG
+1856 FYSGYG
-1862 AAGTGATANPAQRVS
+1862 SAETGTTTDATQRVS

-1889 ESAARMLGGER
+1889 ESAARMLGEER

-1912 KHLDEMSPEK
+1912 KRLDEMSPEK

-1932 SMARAKERLAQDYD
+1932 SMSRAKERLAQDYD
-1946 GTKAELEGGTW
+1946 GTKAALENGVW

-2019 RAAEILD
+2019 RAAEVLD
-2026 RAGVDP
+2026 KAGVDA

-2055 DKNGLIQL
+2055 DKNSLIQL

-2089 YLYDAALNQMDQI
+2089 YLYDAVLNQMDQI

-2138 VFDVIGGTIRNDV
+2138 VFDVIGGTIRNNV

-2164 RRVVGFQKSW
+2164 RHVVGFQKSW
-2174 ASKAKR
+2174 GSKAKR
-2180 SGAREGL
+2180 SGALEGL

-2216 KMTGN
+2216 KMIGN
-2221 RGAQVMSTVEKA
+2221 KGAQAMSTLEKA

-2248 VVGETLESLARAVE
+2248 VMAETLESLARAVE
-2262 RGDITQAEAEAWA
+2262 RGDITQAEAETWA

-2290 GSMLGNIK
+2290 GGFLGNLK
-2298 NLFNAVGVGKSGKKM
+2298 NLFNTVGVGNSGKKL
-2313 GKLDIKEFGLG
+2313 GKLNIKEFGLG
-2324 DIVQKYTQVPGAL
+2324 DLVQKYTQVPGAL

-2353 YNTAQFVKAFK
+2353 YNTAQFVKASK
-2364 SEKVKAQAAETAAAR
+2364 AEKVKAQAAETAAAR

-2446 DDADAKALRASEG
+2446 DDADAKALKASEG

-2470 DRWIKGESP
+2470 GRWIEGESP

-2487 MSVEFLEPLNAL
+2487 MSVEFLEPLNSL

-2557 ALPLWAEIPF
+2557 ALSLWAEIPF
-2567 EVARGSVTGF
+2567 EIARGSVTGF
-2577 IPSPLRQAA
+2577 IPSPIRQAA
-2586 QASDEVYRE
+2586 QAGDKVYRE
-2595 TYGDKNL
+2595 TYGDKNI
-2602 WNQTKSSVQNS
+2602 WHQTRSSVQNS

-2683 TTSYTKD
+2683 TTSYTQD
-2690 GKKKDFELTADERQ
+2690 GKKKDFKLTADERQ

-2813 VEIINGLDL
+2813 IEIIDGFDL
-2822 TPEQKDFLYYSKY
+2822 TPEQKDFMLRSKY
-2835 PTTKKKG
+2835 PTTKKKVR
-2842 PWR
+2842 WH

>member
-1 MADTKRKNRFGSG
+1 MANTKRKNRFGSG

-44 GPSPSKSSTST
+44 GSSPSKSGTGA
-55 TAGKGNT
+55 TAGNAASLPG
-62 LSGATAFQPK
+62 SDAFQPK

-82 NPLYYAEKAVSA
+82 NPMYYAEKVVSA

-104 DMFGGTKKQEER
+104 DMFSGTKKQEAR
-116 LSANQQMQ
+116 LNTNQQMQ
-124 EAAAPSKAKLAE
+124 EAATPSKAKLAE

-196 SSKAQKIVDEYGS
+196 GSKAQKIVDEYGS

-253 SAAMNSSKVAG
+253 SAAMNASKVAS
-264 AAKTVRDI
+264 AANTIRDV
-272 TTAMAK
+272 TTTMAK
-278 DKNYWA
+278 DKNFWA
-284 SFAQVAGQGYQEA
+284 SFAQVAGQGYQDA

-323 GGGIQTLPVELQAGK
+323 GGGIQTLPVELRAGK

-369 YDKGNP
+369 YDRGNP
-375 IASVTDENAVLNP
+375 IASVSDENAVLNP

-400 VGGVLGGGQMLASK
+400 VGGVLGGGQTLASK
-414 AMTPSAERGKTAGV
+414 ALTPSAGRGKTAGV
-428 RSAVAGQSAIDQQIN
+428 RGAVAGQSAIDRQIN

-498 ARPDLSHRT
+498 ARPDLSHKT

-531 QGDTAPVAVEKAQI
+531 HGDTAPVAVEKAQI

-555 SNKQLEQLGLR
+555 SNKQLESLGLR
-566 DKNTQ
+566 DSSTQ

-583 QNATNSQLRQVFRAA
+583 KGATNSQLRQVFRAA

-641 MSDAQA
+641 MSDAQE
-647 RVAQESAAGAS
+647 RVAKESTAGTN
-658 SDTAAAAEADQGIM
+658 TAAAAEAAAEADRGIM
-672 TRDGQYVSR
+672 VRDGQYISR
-681 EDFRDYVEN
+681 EDFLEYAEN
-690 YFQQR
+690 YLKER
-695 GQTVTTEQVDAL
+695 GLPATPEQVEAL
-707 YDRMKQYNADNGP
+707 YERMKQYNTDNGP
-720 LIAEEKTAAETG
+720 LVASEEAK
-732 AENAYSV
+732 AENAFSV
-739 DAETDAMPI
+739 DDTADATPV

-758 QWTARYVQDTL
+758 QWTARLVADSLQH
-769 KNLGVKDVVFD
+769 LGVKAVVFD
-780 GAHLGSANAMIADGT
+780 GAKLGSANAMIADGT
-795 IYLNESKLSTQGM
+795 IYLNEHKLGSQRM
-808 IVWAVGHELVHPG
+808 ITWAIGHELVHPG
-821 AKTDTQLVD
+821 ANSDANLVN
-830 TILGAFNTMSKDGA
+830 TIIGAFDKLSMSGA
-844 LSEAMQT
+844 LTETMQS
-851 QVDDLDAL
+851 QVDNLDAI
-859 IAEKTGVYKRYLIN
+859 IAEKTDVYKRYLVQ
-873 ERGMTQEQAD
+873 ERGMSQQQA
-883 AIVTED
+883 AKIVTED

-905 NQNTLERLAG
+905 SQNTLERLAG
-915 IEPKLVTKALRALA
+915 IEPGLVTKALRALA
-929 KIRTRGETGILNGGK
+929 NIRAHGETALLKGGK
-944 TLTDATRRVN
+944 DNSTATRRLD

-965 RAERSSRAPAPA
+965 RAEMTSRAPA
-977 RPNPESIDTSGKTA
+977 RPEAESIDTAGKTA
-991 YNMTAE
+991 YNETVEGESQTAE
-997 NATEAATQ
+997 KTQSTTTE
-1005 KAEASP
+1005 KPKASP
-1011 QMRSVIDRLNAGEDV
+1011 ELQSAIERLTAGEDV

-1037 AAVRALPKMNTAD
+1037 AEVRALPKMNTAD

-1080 TGEIA
+1080 TGEIV

-1127 PEYDD
+1127 PEYDE

-1174 HDIQNFRDNGY
+1174 RDIQNFRDNGY

-1261 GDTGRP
+1261 GDAGRP
-1267 LEGDRGRRVRQ
+1267 LEGDRGR
-1278 NLHAGRT
+1278 
-1285 EQGLRKAIR
+1285 
-1294 GTGEGRES
+1294 
-1302 AHDGEAGDTGR
+1302 
-1313 PLEGDRGGGVRQSGR
+1313 GVRQPGR
-1328 SMGDA
+1328 SLGDA

-1342 GKRYSLDSAD
+1342 GKRYSIDSPD

-1396 EAVRRRATDRD
+1396 EAVRHRATDRD

-1448 EHGAKTFLNE
+1448 EHGAMTFLNG

-1471 IVGVFKNPSNRTRKA
+1471 IVGVFKNPSNHTRKA

-1496 EGGDH
+1496 AGGDH

-1636 LNGEWNQYNALY
+1636 LNGEWDRYNALY
-1648 VGETSPLMEKLG
+1648 VGETSPLMEELG

-1667 MTSKHLRDIVAEKR
+1667 MTSKHLNDIVAEKSSSDR
-1681 SGNTRYHGLTVDQ
+1681 RKHGLTPDQ
-1694 VKSLGGVLSD
+1694 VKSLGGILSD

-1717 VVFVSDQTDADGL
+1717 IVFVSDQTDADGL

-1743 YEMTRQP
+1743 YEMTSQP
-1750 ANFLLSMYG
+1750 TNFLLSMYG

-1790 QGVQF
+1790 AGVQF
-1795 ATGLSNAD
+1795 ATGLSSAD

-1809 QSSNVVNT
+1809 QSRNVVNT
-1817 ETQKPPTKTGGERY
+1817 EAKEAPAKNPDERF

-1841 DHLFDSDDFQSFFND
+1841 DRVFDSDDFRAFLSD
-1856 FFAGYG
+1856 FYSGYG
-1862 AAGTGATANPAQRVS
+1862 SAETGTTTDTTQRVS

-1889 ESAARMLGGER
+1889 ESAARMLGEER

-1932 SMARAKERLAQDYD
+1932 SMSRAKERLAQDYD
-1946 GTKAELEGGTW
+1946 GTKAALENGVW

-2019 RAAEILD
+2019 RAAEVLD
-2026 RAGVDP
+2026 KAGVDP

-2055 DKNGLIQL
+2055 DKNAMIQL

-2102 AQDYLKPSIGKQIS
+2102 AQDYLKPSLGKQIS

-2123 LLNLRTGNRNVASNQ
+2123 LLNLRTGNRNVTSNQ

-2156 AILGTISG
+2156 AILGAISG

-2174 ASKAKR
+2174 GSKAKR
-2180 SGAREGL
+2180 SGALEGL

-2216 KMTGN
+2216 KMIGN
-2221 RGAQVMSTVEKA
+2221 KGAQAMSTLEKA

-2248 VVGETLESLARAVE
+2248 VMAETLESLARAVE
-2262 RGDITQAEAEAWA
+2262 RGDITQEEAETWA

-2290 GSMLGNIK
+2290 GSFLGNLK
-2298 NLFNAVGVGKSGKKM
+2298 NLFNTVGVGNSGKKL

-2324 DIVQKYTQVPGAL
+2324 DLVQKYTQVPGAL

-2353 YNTAQFVKAFK
+2353 YNTAQFVKASK
-2364 SEKVKAQAAETAAAR
+2364 SEKVKALAAETAAAR

-2446 DDADAKALRASEG
+2446 DDADAKALKASEG

-2470 DRWIKGESP
+2470 GRWIEGESP
-2479 DWKTGDDL
+2479 EWQTGDDL
-2487 MSVEFLEPLNAL
+2487 MSVEFLEPLNSL

-2595 TYGDKNL
+2595 TYGDKNI

-2722 NDPVYKHLSAEDR
+2722 NDPVYKRLSAEDR

-2813 VEIINGLDL
+2813 IEIIDGFDL
-2822 TPEQKDFLYYSKY
+2822 TPEQKDFMLRSKY
-2835 PTTKKKG
+2835 PTTKKKVR
-2842 PWR
+2842 WH

>member
-1 MADTKRKNRFGSG
+1 MANTKRKNRFGSG

-44 GPSPSKSSTST
+44 GPSPSKSGTGA
-55 TAGKGNT
+55 TAGNAASLPG
-62 LSGATAFQPK
+62 SDAFQPK

-82 NPLYYAEKAVSA
+82 NPMYYAEKVVSA

-104 DMFGGTKKQEER
+104 DMFSGTKKQEAR
-116 LSANQQMQ
+116 LNTNQQMQ
-124 EAAAPSKAKLAE
+124 EAATPSKAKLAE

-196 SSKAQKIVDEYGS
+196 GSRAQKIVDEYGS

-284 SFAQVAGQGYQEA
+284 SFAQVAGQGYQDA

-323 GGGIQTLPVELQAGK
+323 GGGIQTLPVELRAGK

-369 YDKGNP
+369 YDRGNP
-375 IASVTDENAVLNP
+375 IASVSDENAVLNP

-400 VGGVLGGGQMLASK
+400 VGGVLGGGQTLASK
-414 AMTPSAERGKTAGV
+414 ALTPSAGRGKTAGV
-428 RSAVAGQSAIDQQIN
+428 RGAVAGQSAIDRQIN

-498 ARPDLSHRT
+498 ARPDLSHKT

-531 QGDTAPVAVEKAQI
+531 HGDTAPVAVEKAQI

-555 SNKQLEQLGLR
+555 SNKQLESLGLR
-566 DKNTQ
+566 DSSTQ

-583 QNATNSQLRQVFRAA
+583 KGATNSQLRQVFRAA

-641 MSDAQA
+641 MSDAQE
-647 RVAQESAAGAS
+647 RVAKESTAGTN
-658 SDTAAAAEADQGIM
+658 TAAAAEAAAEADRGIM
-672 TRDGQYVSR
+672 VRDGQYISR
-681 EDFRDYVEN
+681 EDFLEYAEN
-690 YFQQR
+690 YLKER
-695 GQTVTTEQVDAL
+695 GLPATPEQVEAL
-707 YDRMKQYNADNGP
+707 YERMKQYNTDNGP
-720 LIAEEKTAAETG
+720 LVASKEAK
-732 AENAYSV
+732 AENAFSV
-739 DAETDAMPI
+739 DDTADATPV

-758 QWTARYVQDTL
+758 QWTARLVADSLQH
-769 KNLGVKDVVFD
+769 LGVKAVVFD
-780 GAHLGSANAMIADGT
+780 GAKLGSANAMIADGT
-795 IYLNESKLSTQGM
+795 IYLNEHKLGSQRM
-808 IVWAVGHELVHPG
+808 ITWAIGHELVHPG
-821 AKTDTQLVD
+821 ANSDANLVS
-830 TILGAFNTMSKDGA
+830 TIIGAFDKLSMSGA
-844 LSEAMQT
+844 LTETMQS
-851 QVDDLDAL
+851 QVDNLDAI
-859 IAEKTGVYKRYLIN
+859 IAEKTDVYKRYLVQ
-873 ERGMTQEQAD
+873 ERGMSQQQAD
-883 AIVTED
+883 KIVTED

-905 NQNTLERLAG
+905 SQNTLERLAG
-915 IEPKLVTKALRALA
+915 IEPGLVTKALRALA
-929 KIRTRGETGILNGGK
+929 NIRAHGETALLKGGK
-944 TLTDATRRVN
+944 DNSTATRRLD

-965 RAERSSRAPAPA
+965 RAEMTSRAPA
-977 RPNPESIDTSGKTA
+977 RPEAESIDTAGKTA
-991 YNMTAE
+991 YNETVEGESQTAE
-997 NATEAATQ
+997 KTQSTTTE
-1005 KAEASP
+1005 KPKASP
-1011 QMRSVIDRLNAGEDV
+1011 ELQSAIDRLTAGEDV

-1037 AAVRALPKMNTAD
+1037 AEVRALPKMNTAD

-1057 KLRSEVLEQLYQRG
+1057 KLRSEVLKQLYQRG

-1127 PEYDD
+1127 PEYDE

-1174 HDIQNFRDNGY
+1174 RDIQNFRDNGY

-1267 LEGDRGRRVRQ
+1267 LAGDRGR
-1278 NLHAGRT
+1278 
-1285 EQGLRKAIR
+1285 
-1294 GTGEGRES
+1294 
-1302 AHDGEAGDTGR
+1302 
-1313 PLEGDRGGGVRQSGR
+1313 GVRQPGR
-1328 SMGDA
+1328 SLGDA
-1333 RAETEGPRD
+1333 RAEAEGPRD
-1342 GKRYSLDSAD
+1342 GKRYSIDSAD
-1352 YRGREDAGRTDRA
+1352 HRGREDAGRTDRA

-1371 ELDEAS
+1371 EPDEVAPV
-1377 ARARGDGSGDL
+1377 AGRDGSGDL
-1388 AVHDRELT
+1388 AVHAGQLT
-1396 EAVRRRATDRD
+1396 EAVRREAAKHGT
-1407 VPDLG
+1407 PDLG
-1412 LRETADYEAFSKAL
+1412 LRETTDYEAFSKAL

-1448 EHGAKTFLNE
+1448 EHGAKTFLNA
-1458 DGTAGVAVERDGN
+1458 DGTAGVAVESDGN
-1471 IVGVFKNPSNRTRKA
+1471 IVGVFKNPSNSTRKA
-1486 AQDLLLNAIA
+1486 AWDLLLNAIA
-1496 EGGDH
+1496 NGGDH
-1501 LDCYVLQPEVSQS
+1501 LDCYVLQPEVSRS
-1514 NLGDIYA
+1514 NLGNIYA

-1556 HNGDSVGTVVER
+1556 HNGDSIATVAEQ
-1568 IGDYH
+1568 IGDYP
-1573 YYTPEEIRETCKE
+1573 YYTPGEIRETCKE

-1636 LNGEWNQYNALY
+1636 LNGEWDRYNALY
-1648 VGETSPLMEKLG
+1648 VGETSPLMEELG

-1667 MTSKHLRDIVAEKR
+1667 MTSKHLNDIVAEKSSSDR
-1681 SGNTRYHGLTVDQ
+1681 RKHGLTPDQ
-1694 VKSLGGVLSD
+1694 VKSLGGILSD

-1717 VVFVSDQTDADGL
+1717 IVFVSDQTDADGL

-1743 YEMTRQP
+1743 YEMTSRP
-1750 ANFLLSMYG
+1750 TNFLLSMYG

-1790 QGVQF
+1790 AGVQF
-1795 ATGLSNAD
+1795 ATGLSSAD

-1809 QSSNVVNT
+1809 QSRNVVNT
-1817 ETQKPPTKTGGERY
+1817 EAKEAPAKNPDERF

-1841 DHLFDSDDFQSFFND
+1841 DRVFDSDDFRAFLSD
-1856 FFAGYG
+1856 FYSGYG
-1862 AAGTGATANPAQRVS
+1862 SAETGTTTDTTQRVS

-1889 ESAARMLGGER
+1889 ESAARMLGEER

-1912 KHLDEMSPEK
+1912 KRLDEMSPEK

-1932 SMARAKERLAQDYD
+1932 SMSRAKERLAQDYD
-1946 GTKAELEGGTW
+1946 GTKAALENGVW

-1972 ELAEARRTGN
+1972 ELAEARRTGD

-2019 RAAEILD
+2019 RAAETLD
-2026 RAGVDP
+2026 EAGVAP
-2032 VTRDDLLD
+2032 KQRDELLD

-2055 DKNGLIQL
+2055 DKNAMIQL

-2077 RTLKNLGLMNFE
+2077 ITLRNLGLQKFE

-2102 AQDYLKPSIGKQIS
+2102 AKDYVKPSVGKKIS
-2116 TFQTISH
+2116 TYQTIAH
-2123 LLNLRTGNRNVASNQ
+2123 LLNLRTGLRNIGSNQ
-2138 VFDVIGGTIRNDV
+2138 IFDLVDSAANNISLLPDVIFGAFT
-2151 AMLPD
+2151 
-2156 AILGTISG
+2156 G
-2164 RRVVGFQKSW
+2164 RRTVGFEKSW

-2187 RRSWIEASLDIAPD
+2187 RRSWIEASLDIDPD
-2201 AANSRDKYGTSRRTW
+2201 AANSRDKYGTARRTW

-2221 RGAQVMSTVEKA
+2221 KGAQAMSTLEKA

-2248 VVGETLESLARAVE
+2248 VTAETLESLARAVE
-2262 RGDITQAEAEAWA
+2262 RGDITQEEAEMWA

-2290 GSMLGNIK
+2290 GIFLGNLK
-2298 NLFNAVGVGKSGKKM
+2298 NLFNTIGVGKSGKKL
-2313 GKLDIKEFGLG
+2313 GKANIKEFGLG
-2324 DIVQKYTQVPGAL
+2324 DLVQKYTQVPGAL
-2337 ITRAIE
+2337 ITRTLE
-2343 FSPTGYLKAI
+2343 FSPVGYLKAL
-2353 YNTAQFVKAFK
+2353 YNTAQFVKATRT
-2364 SEKVKAQAAETAAAR
+2364 EKAKISAAE
-2379 AEANPDR
+2379 EAQMLADEDGSHKQRNRR
-2386 ARQVRQAFRAKTEA
+2386 AREAFRAKNAA
-2400 EQARVETNRLQRKA
+2400 EDARVEANKRQRVA
-2414 ALAFGQATTGTGI
+2414 ALAFGRAITGTGLI
-2427 IAAFAML
+2427 MLFTML
-2434 AAKGL
+2434 AGKGIL
-2439 LKRADDE
+2439 RRADDE
-2446 DDADAKALRASEG
+2446 DDADAKALKAAEG

-2464 LNLSAL
+2464 LNVSAL
-2470 DRWIKGESP
+2470 GRWIEGESP
-2479 DWKTGDDL
+2479 EWQTGDDL

-2577 IPSPLRQAA
+2577 IPSPIRQAA

-2595 TYGDKNL
+2595 TYGDKNI

-2619 QLDPKLDNFGQA
+2619 RLDPKLDNFGQA

-2683 TTSYTKD
+2683 TTSYTHD
-2690 GKKKDFELTADERQ
+2690 GKKKDFKLTADERQ

-2722 NDPVYKHLSAEDR
+2722 NDPMYKHLSAEDR

-2745 SNYVAKKEFLSAHGE
+2745 SNYVAKKEFLSARGE

-2813 VEIINGLDL
+2813 IEIIDGFDL
-2822 TPEQKDFLYYSKY
+2822 TPEQKDFMLRSKY
-2835 PTTKKKG
+2835 PTTKKKVR
-2842 PWR
+2842 WH

>member
-1 MADTKRKNRFGSG
+1 MANTKRKNRFGSG

-44 GPSPSKSSTST
+44 GSSPSKGGTST

-62 LSGATAFQPK
+62 LPGATAFQPK

-82 NPLYYAEKAVSA
+82 NPMYYAEKVVSA

-104 DMFGGTKKQEER
+104 DMFSGTKKQEAR
-116 LSANQQMQ
+116 LNTNQQMQ
-124 EAAAPSKAKLAE
+124 EAATPSKAKLAE
-136 GTIVKGADQAVSGIT
+136 GMVVKGADQAASGIT
-151 ATLDWLIGNPLKSLG
+151 ATLDWILGNPMKALG
-166 WESNPISEWNK
+166 WEKNPISEWNRF
-177 YVQTNKEANEVY
+177 VQANKAANEVY
-189 YAKNLAN
+189 YAKNMAN
-196 SSKAQKIVDEYGS
+196 GSKGQQVLDKYG
-209 ATVAAIPQA
+209 T
-218 IVAMMTAGSSLGA
+218 MTAAAVPQLAVAIMTSGASAAA
-231 QGAGALTAGGTQ
+231 QGAGVLTAGGTQ
-243 LAGTEAAAAA
+243 LAGMEAAAAA
-253 SAAMNSSKVAG
+253 SAAMNASKVAS
-264 AAKTVRDI
+264 AANTIRNV
-272 TTAMAK
+272 TTALAK
-278 DKNYWA
+278 DKNYWT
-284 SFAQVAGQGYQEA
+284 SFAQVAGQGYEEA
-297 KADGASEWEAN
+297 KKDGASEWEAN
-308 MFALANGIGNAAIEV
+308 MFALTNGLCNAAIEV
-323 GGGIQTLPVELQAGK
+323 GGGIQTLPVELQSGANGI
-338 KGLRA
+338 RA
-343 WITSAAEEGQEEVV
+343 WLKSAVEEGQEEVV
-357 QGVLERALQNLV
+357 QGVIERALQNLA

-375 IASVTDENAVLNP
+375 VASLTDENAVLNP
-388 VTSAKEFAGGFV
+388 RTAAEEFAGGFV
-400 VGGVLGGGQMLASK
+400 VGGVLGGGHTAVNK
-414 AMTPSAERGKTAGV
+414 ALNPAA
-428 RSAVAGQSAIDQQIN
+428 RSGAPGTIRNAVAGQAAIDQNIN

-448 LGLNYA
+448 SGLNYA
-454 EGSKSRAIAEDMAAK
+454 EGSKTRALAESMATK
-469 LDAAEDMTKSGVTAK
+469 LDAAADMTKSGVTAK
-484 DYGRLLRT
+484 DYGKLYRL

-498 ARPDLSHRT
+498 ARPDTSRKT
-507 TARVVNEDGK
+507 TARVVNEEGK
-517 VVTQMSSVAEAFRT
+517 VVTKMSPVAEAFRT
-531 QGDTAPVAVEKAQI
+531 QGETAAVAVEKAQV
-545 LERMM
+545 LERLL

-555 SNKQLEQLGLR
+555 SNKQLESLGLR
-566 DKNTQ
+566 DSSTQ

-583 QNATNSQLRQVFRAA
+583 KGATNSQLRQVFRAA
-598 AETAVE
+598 AETAVD
-604 AKKAEQ
+604 AKNAEQ
-610 ALGRS
+610 ELARS
-615 VAQAQVAVEK
+615 VEYAQSVVEN
-625 AQAENAARAD
+625 AQAENTARAD
-635 EAAASL
+635 AAAAAL
-641 MSDAQA
+641 MQEAQTS
-647 RVAQESAAGAS
+647 VAQEAK
-658 SDTAAAAEADQGIM
+658 AAETSAEGDTPAAESSEADRGIM
-672 TRDGQYVSR
+672 VRDGQYISR
-681 EDFRDYVEN
+681 EDFLEYAEN
-690 YFQQR
+690 YLKER
-695 GQTVTTEQVDAL
+695 GLPATPEQVEAL
-707 YDRMKQYNADNGP
+707 YERMKQYNTDNGP
-720 LIAEEKTAAETG
+720 LVASEEAK
-732 AENAYSV
+732 AENAFSV
-739 DAETDAMPI
+739 DGTADATPV

-758 QWTARYVQDTL
+758 QWTARLVADSLQH
-769 KNLGVKDVVFD
+769 LGVKAVVFD
-780 GAHLGSANAMIADGT
+780 GAKLGSANAMIADGT
-795 IYLNESKLSTQGM
+795 IYLNEHKLGSQRM
-808 IVWAVGHELVHPG
+808 ITWAIGHELVHPG
-821 AKTDTQLVD
+821 ANSDANLVN
-830 TILGAFNTMSKDGA
+830 TIIGAFDKLSMSGA
-844 LSEAMQT
+844 LTETMQS
-851 QVDDLDAL
+851 QVDNLDAI
-859 IAEKTGVYKRYLIN
+859 IAEKTDVYKRYLVQ
-873 ERGMTQEQAD
+873 ERGMSQQQAD
-883 AIVTED
+883 KIVTED

-905 NQNTLERLAG
+905 SQNTLERLAG
-915 IEPKLVTKALRALA
+915 IEPGLVTKALRALA
-929 KIRTRGETGILNGGK
+929 NIRAHGETALLKGGK
-944 TLTDATRRVN
+944 DNSTATRRLD

-965 RAERSSRAPAPA
+965 RGEMTSRAPA
-977 RPNPESIDTSGKTA
+977 RPEAESIDTAGKTA
-991 YNMTAE
+991 YNEDAEGEPQTAE
-997 NATEAATQ
+997 KTQ
-1005 KAEASP
+1005 STTPEKPKASP
-1011 QMRSVIDRLNAGEDV
+1011 ELQSAIDRLTAGEDV

-1037 AAVRALPKMNTAD
+1037 AEVRALPKMNTAD

-1142 SSMIRNDL
+1142 SSMIRDVL
-1150 LVRAVENGDNLVWP
+1150 KQRAIARGENIVWP

-1174 HDIQNFRDNGY
+1174 SSIQEFRDSGY

-1193 LSASKATGRALGRYL
+1193 LSAGKATGRALGRYL
-1208 SEGRFVDPEVVLKV
+1208 STGRFVDPEIVLKV

-1261 GDTGRP
+1261 GDAGRS
-1267 LEGDRGRRVRQ
+1267 LEGDRGRGVRPD
-1278 NLHAGRT
+1278 LHAGRT
-1285 EQGLRKAIR
+1285 EPGVRETVR
-1294 GTGEGRES
+1294 RTGEGQGS
-1302 AHDGEAGDTGR
+1302 ARDGEAA
-1313 PLEGDRGGGVRQSGR
+1313 EA
-1328 SMGDA
+1328 GDA
-1333 RAETEGPRD
+1333 GA
-1342 GKRYSLDSAD
+1342 KRYSIDSAD
-1352 YRGREDAGRTDRA
+1352 HRGWEDAGRTGTE

-1371 ELDEAS
+1371 APDAGLQGGR
-1377 ARARGDGSGDL
+1377 RAGSGDL
-1388 AVHDRELT
+1388 AVLPGHLT
-1396 EAVRRRATDRD
+1396 PEIRATAAANGT
-1407 VPDLG
+1407 PDLG
-1412 LRETADYEAFSKAL
+1412 LRETTDYAAFSKAL
-1426 DAARTANRNGAMV
+1426 DVARTANRNGAMV

-1448 EHGAKTFLNE
+1448 EHGARTFLNE
-1458 DGTAGVAVERDGN
+1458 DATAGAAVERDGN
-1471 IVGVFKNPSNRTRKA
+1471 IVGVFKNPGNHTPHA
-1486 AQDLLLNAIA
+1486 AQDLLLNALA
-1496 EGGDH
+1496 NGGDH
-1501 LDCYVLQPEVSQS
+1501 LDCYVLQPGVSPK
-1514 NLGDIYA
+1514 NLGDIYS

-1530 LRFNREYADPS
+1530 LRFNREYADPD
-1541 WDYDSFGE
+1541 WDYASFGE

-1556 HNGDSVGTVVER
+1556 HNGDSLGTVAER
-1568 IGDYH
+1568 IGSYPRH
-1573 YYTPEEIRETCKE
+1573 TPEQIRETCRE

-1595 YQKEQL
+1595 YQKEQVNM
-1601 EKRKTAQAS
+1601 RKTAQAS

-1636 LNGEWNQYNALY
+1636 LNGEWDRYNALY
-1648 VGETSPLMEKLG
+1648 VGETSPLMEELG

-1667 MTSKHLRDIVAEKR
+1667 MTSKHLNDIVAEKSSSDR
-1681 SGNTRYHGLTVDQ
+1681 RKRGLTPDQ
-1694 VKSLGGVLSD
+1694 VKSLGGILSD

-1717 VVFVSDQTDADGL
+1717 IVFVSDQTDADGL

-1743 YEMTRQP
+1743 YEMTSQP
-1750 ANFLLSMYG
+1750 TNFLLSMYG

-1790 QGVQF
+1790 AGVQF
-1795 ATGLSNAD
+1795 ATGLSSAD

-1809 QSSNVVNT
+1809 QSRNVVNT
-1817 ETQKPPTKTGGERY
+1817 EAKEAPAKNPDERF
-1831 SVDSDTQADL
+1831 SVDADTQADL
-1841 DHLFDSDDFQSFFND
+1841 DRVFDSDDFRAFLSD
-1856 FFAGYG
+1856 FYSGYG
-1862 AAGTGATANPAQRVS
+1862 SAETGTTTDTTQRVS

-1889 ESAARMLGGER
+1889 ESAARMLGEER
-1900 GKAIDRILTMDE
+1900 GEAIDRILTMDE

-1932 SMARAKERLAQDYD
+1932 SMSRAKERLAQDYD
-1946 GTKAELEGGTW
+1946 GTKAALENGVW

-2019 RAAEILD
+2019 RAAEVLD
-2026 RAGVDP
+2026 KAGVDP

-2055 DKNGLIQL
+2055 DKNSLIQL

-2123 LLNLRTGNRNVASNQ
+2123 LLNLRTGNRNVGSNQ
-2138 VFDVIGGTIRNDV
+2138 VFDVVGTIRNDA

-2164 RRVVGFQKSW
+2164 RHVVGFQKSW
-2174 ASKAKR
+2174 GSKAKR
-2180 SGAREGL
+2180 SGALEGL

-2221 RGAQVMSTVEKA
+2221 RGARVMSTVEKA

-2248 VVGETLESLARAVE
+2248 VTGETLESLARAVE

-2290 GSMLGNIK
+2290 GSFLGNLK
-2298 NLFNAVGVGKSGKKM
+2298 NLFNTVGVGKSGKKM
-2313 GKLDIKEFGLG
+2313 GNLDIKEFGLG
-2324 DIVQKYTQVPGAL
+2324 DLVQKYTQVPGAL

-2446 DDADAKALRASEG
+2446 DDADAKALKASEG

-2470 DRWIKGESP
+2470 GRWIEGESP

-2499 MTIGALVAKD
+2499 MTVGALVAKD

-2557 ALPLWAEIPF
+2557 ALSLWAEIPF
-2567 EVARGSVTGF
+2567 EIARGSVTGF
-2577 IPSPLRQAA
+2577 IPSPIRQAA
-2586 QASDEVYRE
+2586 QASDKVYRE
-2595 TYGDKNL
+2595 TYGDKNI

-2683 TTSYTKD
+2683 TTSYTQD
-2690 GKKKDFELTADERQ
+2690 GKKKDFKLTADERQ

-2791 EAEGVIDPKTGKTK
+2791 DAEGVIDPKTGKTK

-2813 VEIINGLDL
+2813 IEIIDGFDL
-2822 TPEQKDFLYYSKY
+2822 TPEQKDFMLRSKY
-2835 PTTKKKG
+2835 PTTKKKVR
-2842 PWR
+2842 WH